1 MGNKS
6 IQKFFADQN
15 SVIDLSSLGNA
26 KGAKVSLSGP
36 DMNITTPRGS
46 VIIVNGALYSS
57 IKGNNLAVKFKDKTI
72 TGAKI
77 LGSVDLKDIQLERI
91 DSSLVDSAQVEKK
104 GNGKRRNKKEEEEL
118 KKQLDDAE
126 NAKKEADK
134 AKEEAEKAK
143 EAAEKA
149 LNEAFEVQN
158 SSKQIEEMLQ
168 NFLADNVAKDNLAQQ
183 SDASQQNT
191 QAKATQASKQND
203 AEKVLP
209 QPINKN
215 TSTGKS
221 NSSKNEENKLDAESV
236 KEPLKVTL
244 ALAAESNSGSKDDSI
259 TNFTKP
265 QFVGSTAPNAT
276 VIIKINGIAVGQ
288 AVADSLGNFTFTAP
302 ETLTDGTY
310 NLEAEAKTA
319 DGSGSA
325 KLVITIDSVTDKPT
339 FELSPESSVSG
350 HKGLTPTLTPSI
362 VGTAEENAKV
372 DIYVDNKLVA
382 SVDVDKDG
390 NWSYEFKDNELS
402 EGENSIKVV
411 AVDKAGNKN
420 ETTDSIITDTIA
432 PEKPTIELDDS
443 SDSGIKNDNITNST
457 LPTFIGVAEP
467 GSTVSI
473 YLGLKHLGEVIV
485 AKDGTWSY
493 TLTTPLKDGEY
504 NITATAT
511 DIAGHTSATAN
522 LPFTIDTRISYF
534 SAEIE
539 TTNDSGI
546 VGDNVTN
553 NTRPTF
559 TGKTEPNAIISVI
572 NSETGEEVIF
582 KANDKGEWTFNFTSD
597 SVEGIN
603 NLTFTVEDVAGN
615 KKDFSF
621 SYVIDTIAPVPPTVS
636 LEDYV
641 VLPNGII
648 LSGNDLPAL
657 VGTAEPKSTILLMRD
672 GKLYDSIE
680 VDSNGTWN
688 YQFSNKFLQGAYDI
702 EIISQDAA
710 GNKSSTVKYS
720 FTIQTEV
727 VPPKAELDAS
737 DDSGAKG
744 DWITNKHNALTLLG
758 TADRFATV
766 NILIDGK
773 TIGVTTA
780 DADGNWNFDISRNL
794 SDNVY
799 KITVESIDPLG
810 RTSSVDYQL
819 TIDSFTPI
827 PTVMLHDS
835 ADSGVKGDM
844 ITKINTPLFT
854 GMAEANAK
862 VSIYVDG
869 VLSGEAIAGD
879 DGVWNFQFTT
889 ALSDGSHDVTV
900 KVEDIAGNTASSSA
914 YNFQIVTQ
922 TQKPTIE
929 LVNDTGVDNTD
940 HIINEKNP
948 ALTGTAAPYSTVKL
962 YIDGALI
969 AEVRTNKDGR
979 WEYTLKADQGL
990 VDGDHRITASVE
1002 DIAGNIAHSDPF
1014 LISVDT
1020 AISIPIVSLSPDSDS
1035 GISDDNLTNIVKPTL
1050 HLKDIDPDIIS
1061 VQVWDAMSDT
1071 QIGVATQQPDGSWAY
1086 TFTSDLTEGLHQ
1098 VYVKV
1103 EDIAG
1108 NKANSAIFDFTID
1121 TTVSTPVISLL
1132 SKDDTGVTGDN
1143 LTNINKPGFAI
1154 SGVDADA
1161 HRVVVQVMHNGVSEE
1176 IELSHLNGSWLFI
1189 PGNTWAD
1196 GSYTLTVKVE
1206 DKAGN
1211 TNYSAPLT
1219 VVIDTQ
1225 IAIDGVELV
1234 NDSGVKGDNMTNDDR
1249 PHFRVTVP
1257 TDVNEVRLSIDGGN
1271 SWVQATPG
1279 VAGSWEYIW
1288 PTDLADGQY
1297 TLTVEATDKAGNTV
1311 TKTIDFA
1318 VDTTLSVP
1326 VIVLDSADDTGIQ
1339 GDNMTNS
1346 TQPTFALQHIDD
1358 DAVRVTVSVEH
1369 GGVTTTFDATKGTGG
1384 WTFTPPTSWAD
1395 GDYTLSVSVEDKAG
1409 NTSHSASLTV
1419 TVDTQIAINNIE
1431 LVNDS
1436 GIPDDNL
1443 TNNVR
1448 PHFQVTVPTDVNV
1461 VRLSI
1466 DGGKTWFNA
1475 TQSATPGVWDYIWPD
1490 DVADGGYT
1498 LTVEAT
1504 DEAGNK
1510 ATQTLD
1516 FTIDTTL
1523 SVPTLSLDSADD
1535 SGIAGDNITNVKTP
1549 GFTLNNIDTDV
1560 SRVIVEV
1567 MHNGIKQ
1574 EVPLVQTG
1582 GQWRFAPTSDWADGD
1597 YILTVKVEDRAGNV
1611 KQSAPLTVTVDT
1623 HIAIDRIELV
1633 NDSGIPG
1640 DNLTNEARPHFQVT
1654 VPADVNG
1661 VRLSIDGGK
1670 TWFDATQSATS
1681 GVWDYTW
1688 LTNVANGPHTLMV
1701 EASDKAGNKTTQKL
1715 DFTIDTI
1722 LSEPTITLDSADD
1735 SAAGDNITNVKM
1747 PGFTLGN
1754 IDADVTKVVVTVAH
1768 DGKNQ
1773 QIELI
1778 KNGGVW
1784 RFTPGAAWTDGD
1796 YTLTVKV
1803 EDKAGNTN
1811 YSAPLTV
1818 TIDTQTSIDRIEL
1831 LNDTGIVGDNL
1842 TNEARPQFH
1851 ITVPTD
1857 VNSVQLSL
1865 DGGINWVNA
1874 TLTSDGV
1881 WEYIWPTDLVENTY
1895 TLTVKATDVA
1905 GNTATET
1912 LNFIIDTTL
1921 STPTITLDSADDSGT
1936 ANDNKTNVK
1945 TPGFIIGGIDSDV
1958 TQVVVQVMRDGHSE
1972 EVELTQTNGQWRFVP
1987 GSAWTDGDYT
1997 LTVTVKDEAGN
2008 IRHSA
2013 PLTVTIDTQITI
2025 DHIEL
2030 VNDSGIPDDNL
2041 TNNVRPHFQVTVP
2054 TDVNVVRLSIDGG
2067 KTWFN
2072 ATQSATPGVW
2082 DYTWLADV
2090 GEGKHTLTVEAT
2102 DKAGNKTTQQLDFII
2117 DTLLSEPTIVLDNTD
2132 DSGTKGDHLTN
2143 VNKPTFLL
2151 GNIDADARYVTVEV
2165 QHGGTKEVLTATK
2178 DATGNWSVT
2187 PTGTWADGDYTLTVR
2202 VEDEAGNEK
2211 HSASLTVTVDTQ
2223 ITIDVIELVNDNG
2236 IPGDNMTNDAHPQFR
2251 VTVPGDVNEVS
2262 LSIDGGVT
2270 WVKATQSATPGV
2282 WNYTWPGTVPD
2293 GDYTLNV
2300 KATDNAGN
2308 TVTETLHFTIDTTL
2322 STPVIVLDSADDSGV
2337 HGDNMTNHTQ
2347 PTFALQHIDDDAVR
2361 VTVSVEHGGVT
2372 TTFDA
2377 TKDAGGWTFTPTGAW
2392 ADGDYTLSVSVE
2404 DKAGNTSHSA
2414 SLTVTVDTQIAIN
2427 NIELVNDSGI
2437 PDDNL
2442 TNNVRPHFQVTVPTD
2457 VNVVR
2462 LSIDG
2467 GKTWFN
2473 ATQSATPGVWDYIWP
2488 DDVADGGY
2496 TLTVEATDEA
2506 GNKATQTLDFTID
2519 TTLSVPTL
2527 SLDSADDSGIAGDN
2541 ITNVKTPGFTLNNI
2555 DTDVSRVIVEVM
2567 HNGIKQEVPLVQ
2579 TGGQWRFAPTS
2590 DWADGDY
2597 ILTVKVEDRAGNV
2610 KQSAPLTVTV
2620 DTHIAI
2626 DRIELVND
2634 SGIPGDNLT
2643 NEARPHFQVTV
2654 PADVN
2659 GVRLSIDG
2667 GKTWFDATQSATSG
2681 VWDYTWLTNVAN
2693 GPHTLM
2699 VEASDKAGNK
2709 TTQKLDFT
2717 IDTILSEPTITLD
2730 SADDSAA
2737 GDNITNVKMPGFTL
2751 GNIDADVTKVVVTVA
2766 HDGKNQQIELIKNGG
2781 VWRFTPG
2788 AAWTD
2793 GDYTLT
2799 VKVEDKAGNT
2809 NYSAPLTVT
2818 IDTQTSIDRI
2828 ELLNDTGIVGDNLT
2842 NEARPQFHI
2851 TVPTDVNSVQLSL
2864 DGGINWVNAT
2874 LTSDGVWEY
2883 IWPTDLVENTYT
2895 LTVKATDVAGNT
2907 ATETLNFIIDTTLS
2921 TPTIT
2926 LDSADDSGTANDN
2939 KTNVKTPGFIIG
2951 GIDSDVTQVVVQ
2963 VMRDGHSE
2971 EVELTQTN
2979 GQWRFVPGS
2988 AWTDGD
2994 YTLTVTVKDEAGNIR
3009 HSAPLT
3015 VTIDTQITIDH
3026 IELVNDSGIPDDNL
3040 TNNVRPHFQVTVPT
3054 DVNVVRLSIDGGKT
3068 WFNATQSAT
3077 PGVWDYTWLADVGEG
3092 KHTLTVEA
3100 TDKAGNKT
3108 TQQLDFIIDT
3118 LLSEPTIVLDNTD
3131 DSGTKGDN
3139 LTNVNKP
3146 TFLLGNIDA
3155 DARYVTVEV
3164 QHGGTKEVLTA
3175 TKGATGIWSVT
3186 PTGTWADGDYTL
3198 TVRVEDDAG
3207 NVKYSAPLTVTV
3219 DTQITIDV
3227 IELVNDNGIPGDN
3240 LTNDVRPH
3248 FRVTVPGD
3256 VNEVRLSIDG
3266 GNTWVR
3272 ATQGT
3277 AGIWDYTWPKDVTDG
3292 LHTLT
3297 VEATDKAGNKTT
3309 QTLDFTIDTRLSTP
3323 TIAMD
3328 SRDDTGAIG
3337 DHITSVKRPGFTIGN
3352 IDADAHSV
3360 ILRITQGG
3368 NSQEVTLTQVGGQW
3382 RFTPDADWADG
3393 SYTLTVEVTDN
3404 AGNVRQS
3411 TPLVV
3416 TVDTQTSITDITL
3429 VNDHGVPDDNLTNST
3444 RPQFEITVPADVNS
3458 VQLSI
3463 DGGANWVSAT
3473 QGIEGVWGYTW
3484 PTDMGDGKHT
3494 LTVMVTD
3501 RAGNT
3506 ATQTL
3511 EFFIDTRLSTPTIA
3525 LDSTDDTGTPGD
3537 DMTNRTRPTF
3547 ILQNIDSDVINVTV
3561 SVTHNGTT
3569 TSFTA
3574 TQGAGGWSF
3583 TPPAPWGDG
3592 DYTLTVTVEDRA
3604 GNTRPSTPLTVT
3616 VDTQIAIDRIEL
3628 VNDSGVPGDN
3638 VTKHVRP
3645 QFQISV
3651 PDDVEKVLLSIDG
3664 GTTWVTAIKSSTA
3677 GIWDYTWPTDMPEG
3691 QHTLTVEVTD
3701 GAGNKMTETLNF
3713 TIDITLLTPTIELA
3727 PDQDTGQNKNDNLTS
3742 VTQPVFVL
3750 GSIDKDVRHV
3760 ELSIEHNGTFKTV
3773 VLTESADG
3781 WRYRP
3786 DSALADGSYTFTVT
3800 VTDVAGNQQTSAP
3813 LKVTIDG
3820 TLTTPVIE
3828 LAAGEDSGTVG
3839 DRLTNHDRPVFDI
3852 HQVDS
3857 DVTRVMVK
3865 VTYNGKTHEEAAVF
3879 TNGQW
3884 RFTPSASWA
3893 DGSYQL
3899 AVVVEDLAGNVKE
3912 SAPFEVR
3919 IDTTTTI
3926 NNIVLLND
3934 TGVQND
3940 QLTNVAKPSFR
3951 IDVPGDVVQVRVTL
3965 DGGANWN
3972 VIRKNADGQWI
3983 FDSPNTLVDGTYTLR
3998 VEATDEAGN
4007 IANKD
4012 LVFNIDTN
4020 IQVPTIAL
4028 DAGQDTGANTA
4039 DNITNISRP
4048 TFTIGNVDPDVIKVV
4063 VTIDGHDYNA
4073 TKVGAGWQFTPGNA
4087 IPDGSYNITV
4097 TVEDKAGNTATSKPL
4112 PVVIDT
4118 TAEIESV
4125 TLVTDSGD
4133 SDVDNITKVDKPQFS
4148 IVTAD
4153 DITHVRVKIDNAANW
4168 IELTKG
4174 GDGRWIFN
4182 VGSALPDGQH
4192 TLLVDVTDIAGNVA
4206 QETLQFTID
4215 TTLREPTIVLDPTHD
4230 TGDDTN
4236 DNLTRIN
4243 KPVFIIGNVDND
4255 VSHIVVHIDGRDYT
4269 IENTGGNLTFTPD
4282 QPLSDGQHTISV
4294 TVTDIAGNTKTSAE
4308 LRIEIDTQVQIDSVT
4323 LTTDSGVNDHDNV
4336 TNATRPS
4343 FEIATP
4349 DDVTSVL
4356 VSFDGVNWTPIS
4368 KNAAGQWEFTA
4379 GSALPDG
4386 HYTLHVQATDRAGN
4400 TANSTLG
4407 FTVDTQIDGLSVVM
4421 LDDAGKDSTDG
4432 ITNITSPRFEISAR
4446 EPLQSVT
4453 VILNGKS
4460 STLTQ
4465 GAGNK
4470 WLFTPDTPLV
4480 DGTYKIEIVA
4490 EDIAGNKIS
4499 KEVSFTIDT
4508 IVSDPSIDLLDAD
4521 DTGESAVDNIT
4532 SVTTPRFVIGN
4543 VPADIDTVVIRINGV
4558 SYSVT
4563 ANGNNLWEFQ
4573 VPVALNDGVYEAVV
4587 VFRDIAGNT
4596 SETKLP
4602 FTIDTTT
4609 SVSVRMEPASDTG
4622 NSNSDNLTNKQN
4634 PKFEGTAEPNAKLVI
4649 TIVDDKSGREV
4660 LKQTITVG
4668 ADGNWSVTPNI
4679 LPDGMYTI
4687 NVVATDVAG
4696 NTAQTQERFTIDTV
4710 TIDPTI
4716 RLSDPS
4722 IDDQHEATSLRPE
4735 FKGFAEAFSTIMI
4748 QWDGKVVGSANA
4760 NANGEWSWTPPSVLA
4775 PGSYVVSIV
4784 AKDKA
4789 GNESSQVDFPVV
4801 IPVIDVTPPT
4811 IKLSEESDSGALG
4824 DFTTNNKTPTLIGST
4839 LPNTIVSIYVDGVKV
4854 GEATADTA
4862 GRYTFQLSEMK
4873 DGHYVVQVGIVNPR
4887 DNSELRST
4895 AVDVTIDTEV
4905 AELVWNIS
4913 GMHEGGYIN
4922 TVTPEIGGTS
4932 EPNSKITI
4940 FVNGVEKAIA
4950 YTTGAGHW
4958 GVVLPALGNDGNYE
4972 LTFKVEDVAGNI
4984 REFGPQNV
4992 ILDTVISPLTVVLR
5006 EADDSGK
5013 VGDWITNKSHVTIDG
5028 TAEAG
5033 STLTIRNPQGV
5044 VIATL
5049 VVGNDGRWS
5058 AELDLRE
5065 GSNAFVV
5072 VSEDKAGNSQQKEI
5086 LIEHDTQIE
5095 ISDISLSRD
5104 TNSGDKYDLITNNKS
5119 PVLVAMTDPGAT
5131 VQVYINGVLQ
5141 GTVEASSSGNISYT
5155 MPANSADGE
5164 YQVQFVATDTAGNRV
5179 ESAITTV
5186 TIDSQIAVFDIDEDS
5201 LPALSNNR
5209 ALSVSGVGEAG
5220 SQVSIFVDGKLV
5232 NVVMVEADG
5241 TWRAPILLQDDGTF
5255 NIHFSITDV
5264 AGNTEVSKDYSVDVD
5279 SSTDFP
5285 TLNLEDASNSGSL
5298 DDLIT
5303 NHNKPVL
5310 VGTAEAGATIHI
5322 YVDEKIVANVLVLED
5337 GTWSYQFDNALKD
5350 GEYSIRV
5357 VAEDPA
5363 GNTAESPRLLVTID
5377 TSTFIDNPAMVA
5389 GSDNGIFSNDSITSQ
5404 TRPTFSIFG
5413 EMNQSVQI
5421 FIDGVLVDTI
5431 TVTDRNQVY
5440 RPESPLGD
5448 GSHSIYYVIT
5458 DKAGNTAT
5466 SKTLNFTIDTFNTTP
5481 VAIDSIGGQT
5491 LAEMTGS
5498 DGKIYITDTTRNLL
5512 FSGSAEPN
5520 SKIEIIING
5529 LNVGEVWVNEKGHWQ
5544 MPVNPL
5550 YFTEGQLDITVKST
5564 DRAGNVNQEKYSIW
5578 VDTHIKVFTSELD
5591 DNKSSSKTE
5600 WWSNSDLITMRG
5612 TGEIGA
5618 TVSLIVAGVT
5628 LATAVVAATG
5638 RWELS
5643 TDKLP
5648 EGTYDISLVIEDSA
5662 GNRWEDVREIFIDRT
5677 PPNAPVVTYSDIVND
5692 LIIMQGTAEAKSQL
5706 IITDSEGNTYTLTV
5720 PDNGKWSM
5728 AIPYPSEGKFTI
5740 TSVDA
5745 IGNRS
5750 DDVPLDIMKEV
5761 PVISLSPDSDS
5772 GTVGDNITRD
5782 KQPTFI
5788 IGNLESDVVVVQVDI
5803 NGTVYNAEKNADGV
5817 WFFTPGTPLADG
5829 SYTISVIASDAAG
5842 NQKNSLPIT
5851 VTIDSTLTVP
5861 EIALAAGEDN
5871 GASDSDNVT
5880 NHTQPKFTLQHID
5893 ADVTGV
5899 TVNVTHNGV
5908 TDIYQATQGADGWTF
5923 TPPAAWNDGNY
5934 TLSVTVVD
5942 RAGNSQQ
5949 SASLAV
5955 TVDSTV
5961 TVTADSQHDD
5971 ASDDATATA
5980 VTPPES
5986 ETVNAES
5993 ATHLRTEPSAAE
6005 ESVVKVTAY
6014 SITLLNADSGD
6025 EIDRSISQTPS
6036 FEISV
6041 PENIVNVSI
6050 MFEGEE
6056 FTLPITNQK
6065 AIFEVPLSLEDG
6077 EYTMDVKFIDKDND
6091 FLIKEKTFSV
6101 DHSSADIVNAMNVRG
6116 KTEDDINDSPST
6128 SSVGHNNNGAIDVF
6142 AVNEVTL
6149 PVDNQEEHA

>member
-2117 DTLLSEPTIVLDNTD
+2117 DTLLSEPTIVLDSTD

-2427 NIELVNDSGI
+2427 N
-2437 PDDNL
+2437 
-2442 TNNVRPHFQVTVPTD
+2442 
-2457 VNVVR
+2457 
-2462 LSIDG
+2462 
-2467 GKTWFN
+2467 
-2473 ATQSATPGVWDYIWP
+2473 
-2488 DDVADGGY
+2488 
-2496 TLTVEATDEA
+2496 
-2506 GNKATQTLDFTID
+2506 
-2519 TTLSVPTL
+2519 
-2527 SLDSADDSGIAGDN
+2527 
-2541 ITNVKTPGFTLNNI
+2541 
-2555 DTDVSRVIVEVM
+2555 
-2567 HNGIKQEVPLVQ
+2567 
-2579 TGGQWRFAPTS
+2579 
-2590 DWADGDY
+2590 
-2597 ILTVKVEDRAGNV
+2597 
-2610 KQSAPLTVTV
+2610 
-2620 DTHIAI
+2620 
-2626 DRIELVND
+2626 
-2634 SGIPGDNLT
+2634 
-2643 NEARPHFQVTV
+2643 
-2654 PADVN
+2654 
-2659 GVRLSIDG
+2659 
-2667 GKTWFDATQSATSG
+2667 
-2681 VWDYTWLTNVAN
+2681 
-2693 GPHTLM
+2693 
-2699 VEASDKAGNK
+2699 
-2709 TTQKLDFT
+2709 
-2717 IDTILSEPTITLD
+2717 
-2730 SADDSAA
+2730 
-2737 GDNITNVKMPGFTL
+2737 
-2751 GNIDADVTKVVVTVA
+2751 
-2766 HDGKNQQIELIKNGG
+2766 
-2781 VWRFTPG
+2781 
-2788 AAWTD
+2788 
-2793 GDYTLT
+2793 
-2799 VKVEDKAGNT
+2799 
-2809 NYSAPLTVT
+2809 
-2818 IDTQTSIDRI
+2818 
-2828 ELLNDTGIVGDNLT
+2828 
-2842 NEARPQFHI
+2842 
-2851 TVPTDVNSVQLSL
+2851 
-2864 DGGINWVNAT
+2864 
-2874 LTSDGVWEY
+2874 
-2883 IWPTDLVENTYT
+2883 
-2895 LTVKATDVAGNT
+2895 
-2907 ATETLNFIIDTTLS
+2907 
-2921 TPTIT
+2921 
-2926 LDSADDSGTANDN
+2926 
-2939 KTNVKTPGFIIG
+2939 
-2951 GIDSDVTQVVVQ
+2951 
-2963 VMRDGHSE
+2963 
-2971 EVELTQTN
+2971 
-2979 GQWRFVPGS
+2979 
-2988 AWTDGD
+2988 
-2994 YTLTVTVKDEAGNIR
+2994 
-3009 HSAPLT
+3009 
-3015 VTIDTQITIDH
+3015 

-6065 AIFEVPLSLEDG
+6065 AIFEVPLSLDDG

>member
-36 DMNITTPRGS
+36 DMNITTPHGS

-539 TTNDSGI
+539 TTDDSGI

-597 SVEGIN
+597 SVEGVN

-621 SYVIDTIAPVPPTVS
+621 SYVIDTVAPVPPTVS
-636 LEDYV
+636 LEDFV

-1035 GISDDNLTNIVKPTL
+1035 GIADDNLTNIVKPTL

-1108 NKANSAIFDFTID
+1108 NKANSAVFDFTID

-1176 IELSHLNGSWLFI
+1176 IELSHLNGSWLFT

-1211 TNYSAPLT
+1211 TSYSAPLT

-1384 WTFTPPTSWAD
+1384 WSFTPTGAWAD

-1436 GIPDDNL
+1436 GIPNDNL

-1475 TQSATPGVWDYIWPD
+1475 TQSATPGAWDYIWPD

-1504 DEAGNK
+1504 DKAGNK
-1510 ATQTLD
+1510 TTQELD

-1881 WEYIWPTDLVENTY
+1881 WEYIWPTDLIENTY

-2013 PLTVTIDTQITI
+2013 PLTVTIDTQIAI

-2117 DTLLSEPTIVLDNTD
+2117 DTLLSEPTIVLDSTD
-2132 DSGTKGDHLTN
+2132 DSGTKGDNLTN

-2293 GDYTLNV
+2293 GDHTLNV

-2322 STPVIVLDSADDSGV
+2322 SVPVIVLNSADDTGV
-2337 HGDNMTNHTQ
+2337 QGDNMTNSTQ

-2377 TKDAGGWTFTPTGAW
+2377 TKGVGGWSFTPTGAW

-2442 TNNVRPHFQVTVPTD
+2442 TNNVRPHFQVKVPTD
-2457 VNVVR
+2457 VN
-2462 LSIDG
+2462 
-2467 GKTWFN
+2467 
-2473 ATQSATPGVWDYIWP
+2473 
-2488 DDVADGGY
+2488 
-2496 TLTVEATDEA
+2496 E
-2506 GNKATQTLDFTID
+2506 
-2519 TTLSVPTL
+2519 
-2527 SLDSADDSGIAGDN
+2527 
-2541 ITNVKTPGFTLNNI
+2541 
-2555 DTDVSRVIVEVM
+2555 
-2567 HNGIKQEVPLVQ
+2567 
-2579 TGGQWRFAPTS
+2579 
-2590 DWADGDY
+2590 
-2597 ILTVKVEDRAGNV
+2597 
-2610 KQSAPLTVTV
+2610 
-2620 DTHIAI
+2620 
-2626 DRIELVND
+2626 
-2634 SGIPGDNLT
+2634 
-2643 NEARPHFQVTV
+2643 
-2654 PADVN
+2654 
-2659 GVRLSIDG
+2659 
-2667 GKTWFDATQSATSG
+2667 
-2681 VWDYTWLTNVAN
+2681 
-2693 GPHTLM
+2693 
-2699 VEASDKAGNK
+2699 
-2709 TTQKLDFT
+2709 
-2717 IDTILSEPTITLD
+2717 
-2730 SADDSAA
+2730 
-2737 GDNITNVKMPGFTL
+2737 
-2751 GNIDADVTKVVVTVA
+2751 
-2766 HDGKNQQIELIKNGG
+2766 
-2781 VWRFTPG
+2781 
-2788 AAWTD
+2788 
-2793 GDYTLT
+2793 
-2799 VKVEDKAGNT
+2799 
-2809 NYSAPLTVT
+2809 
-2818 IDTQTSIDRI
+2818 
-2828 ELLNDTGIVGDNLT
+2828 
-2842 NEARPQFHI
+2842 
-2851 TVPTDVNSVQLSL
+2851 
-2864 DGGINWVNAT
+2864 
-2874 LTSDGVWEY
+2874 
-2883 IWPTDLVENTYT
+2883 
-2895 LTVKATDVAGNT
+2895 
-2907 ATETLNFIIDTTLS
+2907 
-2921 TPTIT
+2921 
-2926 LDSADDSGTANDN
+2926 
-2939 KTNVKTPGFIIG
+2939 
-2951 GIDSDVTQVVVQ
+2951 
-2963 VMRDGHSE
+2963 
-2971 EVELTQTN
+2971 
-2979 GQWRFVPGS
+2979 
-2988 AWTDGD
+2988 
-2994 YTLTVTVKDEAGNIR
+2994 
-3009 HSAPLT
+3009 
-3015 VTIDTQITIDH
+3015 
-3026 IELVNDSGIPDDNL
+3026 
-3040 TNNVRPHFQVTVPT
+3040 
-3054 DVNVVRLSIDGGKT
+3054 VRLSIDGGKT

-3100 TDKAGNKT
+3100 TDKAGNQT
-3108 TQQLDFIIDT
+3108 TQKLDFIIDT
-3118 LLSEPTIVLDNTD
+3118 MLSEPTIVLDSTD

-3139 LTNVNKP
+3139 LTNANKP
-3146 TFLLGNIDA
+3146 TFILGNIDA

-3164 QHGGTKEVLTA
+3164 QYGGTKEVLTA

-3323 TIAMD
+3323 TITMD

-3352 IDADAHSV
+3352 IDSDAQSV

-3411 TPLVV
+3411 TPLIV

-3463 DGGANWVSAT
+3463 DGGANWVSAA

-3616 VDTQIAIDRIEL
+3616 VDTQIAIDHIEL

-3713 TIDITLLTPTIELA
+3713 TIDITLMTPTIELA

-3852 HQVDS
+3852 RQVDS

-4308 LRIEIDTQVQIDSVT
+4308 LKIEIDTQVQIDSVT

-4532 SVTTPRFVIGN
+4532 SVTKPRFVIGN

-4558 SYSVT
+4558 SYPVT

-4824 DFTTNNKTPTLIGST
+4824 DFTTNNKTPTLVGNT
-4839 LPNTIVSIYVDGVKV
+4839 LPNAIVSIYVDGVKV

-4958 GVVLPALGNDGNYE
+4958 GVVLPALGNDGNYV

-5033 STLTIRNPQGV
+5033 STLTIRSPQGV

-5072 VSEDKAGNSQQKEI
+5072 VSEDKAGNSQQKDI

-5404 TRPTFSIFG
+5404 TRPTFSISG

-5466 SKTLNFTIDTFNTTP
+5466 SKTLNFTIDTLNTTP

-5529 LNVGEVWVNEKGHWQ
+5529 LNVGEVWVNDKGHWQ

-5578 VDTHIKVFTSELD
+5578 VDTHIQVFTSELD
-5591 DNKSSSKTE
+5591 DNKSSSKTD
-5600 WWSNSDLITMRG
+5600 WWSNSSTITMRG
-5612 TGEIGA
+5612 MGEIGA

-5628 LATAVVAATG
+5628 LATAVVAANG
-5638 RWELS
+5638 QWELS
-5643 TDKLP
+5643 TDQLP
-5648 EGTYDISLVIEDSA
+5648 EGKYDITLSIEDNA
-5662 GNRWEDVREIFIDRT
+5662 GNRKEEVHEIFIDRT

-5706 IITDSEGNTYTLTV
+5706 IITDSNGNTYTLTV

-5923 TPPAAWNDGNY
+5923 TPPAAWNDGTY

-5961 TVTADSQHDD
+5961 TVTADSQHND

-5993 ATHLRTEPSAAE
+5993 ATHLRTVPSVAE
-6005 ESVVKVTAY
+6005 ESVVKETAY

-6041 PENIVNVSI
+6041 PENIVNVSV

-6077 EYTMDVKFIDKDND
+6077 EYTMDVKFIDKDDD

-6101 DHSSADIVNAMNVRG
+6101 DHSSADIVNAMNARG

>member
-539 TTNDSGI
+539 TTDDSGI

-597 SVEGIN
+597 SVEGVN

-621 SYVIDTIAPVPPTVS
+621 SYVIDTVAPVPPTVS
-636 LEDYV
+636 LEDFV

-1035 GISDDNLTNIVKPTL
+1035 GIADDNLTNIVKPTL

-1108 NKANSAIFDFTID
+1108 NKANSAVFDFTID

-1176 IELSHLNGSWLFI
+1176 IELSHLNGSWLFT

-1211 TNYSAPLT
+1211 TSYSAPLT

-1384 WTFTPPTSWAD
+1384 WSFTPTGAWAD

-1436 GIPDDNL
+1436 GIPNDNL

-1448 PHFQVTVPTDVNV
+1448 PHFQVKVPTDVNV

-1475 TQSATPGVWDYIWPD
+1475 TQSATPGAWDYIWPD

-1504 DEAGNK
+1504 DKAGNK
-1510 ATQTLD
+1510 TTQELD

-1881 WEYIWPTDLVENTY
+1881 WEYIWPTDLIENTY

-2013 PLTVTIDTQITI
+2013 PLTVTIDTQI
-2025 DHIEL
+2025 
-2030 VNDSGIPDDNL
+2030 
-2041 TNNVRPHFQVTVP
+2041 
-2054 TDVNVVRLSIDGG
+2054 
-2067 KTWFN
+2067 
-2072 ATQSATPGVW
+2072 A
-2082 DYTWLADV
+2082 
-2090 GEGKHTLTVEAT
+2090 
-2102 DKAGNKTTQQLDFII
+2102 
-2117 DTLLSEPTIVLDNTD
+2117 
-2132 DSGTKGDHLTN
+2132 
-2143 VNKPTFLL
+2143 
-2151 GNIDADARYVTVEV
+2151 
-2165 QHGGTKEVLTATK
+2165 
-2178 DATGNWSVT
+2178 
-2187 PTGTWADGDYTLTVR
+2187 
-2202 VEDEAGNEK
+2202 
-2211 HSASLTVTVDTQ
+2211 
-2223 ITIDVIELVNDNG
+2223 
-2236 IPGDNMTNDAHPQFR
+2236 
-2251 VTVPGDVNEVS
+2251 
-2262 LSIDGGVT
+2262 
-2270 WVKATQSATPGV
+2270 
-2282 WNYTWPGTVPD
+2282 
-2293 GDYTLNV
+2293 
-2300 KATDNAGN
+2300 
-2308 TVTETLHFTIDTTL
+2308 
-2322 STPVIVLDSADDSGV
+2322 
-2337 HGDNMTNHTQ
+2337 
-2347 PTFALQHIDDDAVR
+2347 
-2361 VTVSVEHGGVT
+2361 
-2372 TTFDA
+2372 
-2377 TKDAGGWTFTPTGAW
+2377 
-2392 ADGDYTLSVSVE
+2392 
-2404 DKAGNTSHSA
+2404 
-2414 SLTVTVDTQIAIN
+2414 
-2427 NIELVNDSGI
+2427 
-2437 PDDNL
+2437 
-2442 TNNVRPHFQVTVPTD
+2442 
-2457 VNVVR
+2457 
-2462 LSIDG
+2462 
-2467 GKTWFN
+2467 
-2473 ATQSATPGVWDYIWP
+2473 
-2488 DDVADGGY
+2488 
-2496 TLTVEATDEA
+2496 
-2506 GNKATQTLDFTID
+2506 
-2519 TTLSVPTL
+2519 
-2527 SLDSADDSGIAGDN
+2527 
-2541 ITNVKTPGFTLNNI
+2541 
-2555 DTDVSRVIVEVM
+2555 
-2567 HNGIKQEVPLVQ
+2567 
-2579 TGGQWRFAPTS
+2579 
-2590 DWADGDY
+2590 
-2597 ILTVKVEDRAGNV
+2597 
-2610 KQSAPLTVTV
+2610 
-2620 DTHIAI
+2620 
-2626 DRIELVND
+2626 
-2634 SGIPGDNLT
+2634 
-2643 NEARPHFQVTV
+2643 
-2654 PADVN
+2654 
-2659 GVRLSIDG
+2659 
-2667 GKTWFDATQSATSG
+2667 
-2681 VWDYTWLTNVAN
+2681 
-2693 GPHTLM
+2693 
-2699 VEASDKAGNK
+2699 
-2709 TTQKLDFT
+2709 
-2717 IDTILSEPTITLD
+2717 
-2730 SADDSAA
+2730 
-2737 GDNITNVKMPGFTL
+2737 
-2751 GNIDADVTKVVVTVA
+2751 
-2766 HDGKNQQIELIKNGG
+2766 
-2781 VWRFTPG
+2781 
-2788 AAWTD
+2788 
-2793 GDYTLT
+2793 
-2799 VKVEDKAGNT
+2799 
-2809 NYSAPLTVT
+2809 
-2818 IDTQTSIDRI
+2818 
-2828 ELLNDTGIVGDNLT
+2828 
-2842 NEARPQFHI
+2842 
-2851 TVPTDVNSVQLSL
+2851 
-2864 DGGINWVNAT
+2864 
-2874 LTSDGVWEY
+2874 
-2883 IWPTDLVENTYT
+2883 
-2895 LTVKATDVAGNT
+2895 
-2907 ATETLNFIIDTTLS
+2907 
-2921 TPTIT
+2921 
-2926 LDSADDSGTANDN
+2926 
-2939 KTNVKTPGFIIG
+2939 
-2951 GIDSDVTQVVVQ
+2951 
-2963 VMRDGHSE
+2963 
-2971 EVELTQTN
+2971 
-2979 GQWRFVPGS
+2979 
-2988 AWTDGD
+2988 
-2994 YTLTVTVKDEAGNIR
+2994 
-3009 HSAPLT
+3009 
-3015 VTIDTQITIDH
+3015 IDH

-3164 QHGGTKEVLTA
+3164 QHGGTKEVLTATKDATGNWSVTPTGTWADGDYTLTVRVEDEAGNEKHSASLTVTVDTQITIDAIELVNDNGIPGDNMTNDAHPQFRVTVPGDVNEVSLSIDGGVTWVKATQSATPGVWNYTWPGTVPDGDYTLNVKATDNAGNTVTETLHFTIDTTLSVPVIVLNSADDTGIQGDNMTNSTQPTFALQHIDDDAVRVTVSVEHGGVTTTFDATKGTGGWSFTPTGAWADGDYTLSVSVEDKAGNTSHSASLTVTVDTQIAINNIELVNDSGIPDDNLTNNVRPHFQVKVPTDVNEVRLSIDGGKTWFNATQSATPGVWDYTWLADVGEGKHTLTVEATDKAGNQTTQKLDFIIDTMLSEPTIVLDSTDDSGTKGDNLTNANKPTFILGNIDADARYVTVEVQYGGTKEVLTA

-3323 TIAMD
+3323 TITMD

-3352 IDADAHSV
+3352 IDSDAQSV

-3411 TPLVV
+3411 TPLIV

-3463 DGGANWVSAT
+3463 DGGANWVSAA

-3616 VDTQIAIDRIEL
+3616 VDTQIAIDHIEL

-3713 TIDITLLTPTIELA
+3713 TIDITLMTPTIELA

-3852 HQVDS
+3852 RQVDS

-4269 IENTGGNLTFTPD
+4269 IEKTGGNLTFTPD

-4308 LRIEIDTQVQIDSVT
+4308 LKIEIDTQVQIDSVT

-4532 SVTTPRFVIGN
+4532 SVTKPRFVIGN

-4558 SYSVT
+4558 SYPVT

-4824 DFTTNNKTPTLIGST
+4824 DFTTNNKTPTLVGNT
-4839 LPNTIVSIYVDGVKV
+4839 LPNAIVSIYVDGVKV

-4958 GVVLPALGNDGNYE
+4958 GVVLPALGNDGNYV

-5033 STLTIRNPQGV
+5033 STLTIRSPQGV

-5072 VSEDKAGNSQQKEI
+5072 VSEDKAGNSQQKDI

-5404 TRPTFSIFG
+5404 TRPTFSISG

-5578 VDTHIKVFTSELD
+5578 VDTHIQVFTSELD
-5591 DNKSSSKTE
+5591 DNKSSSKTD
-5600 WWSNSDLITMRG
+5600 WWSNSSTITMRG
-5612 TGEIGA
+5612 MGEIGA

-5628 LATAVVAATG
+5628 LATAVVAANG
-5638 RWELS
+5638 QWELS
-5643 TDKLP
+5643 TDQLP
-5648 EGTYDISLVIEDSA
+5648 EGKYDITLSIEDNA
-5662 GNRWEDVREIFIDRT
+5662 GNRKEEVHEIFIDRT

-5706 IITDSEGNTYTLTV
+5706 IITDSNGNTYTLTV

-5750 DDVPLDIMKEV
+5750 DDVSLDIMKEV

-5871 GASDSDNVT
+5871 GVSDSDNVT

-5908 TDIYQATQGADGWTF
+5908 TDTYQATQGADGWTF
-5923 TPPAAWNDGNY
+5923 TPPAAWNDGTY

-5993 ATHLRTEPSAAE
+5993 ATHLRTVPSAAE
-6005 ESVVKVTAY
+6005 ESVVKETAY

-6101 DHSSADIVNAMNVRG
+6101 DHSSADIVNAMNARG

>member
-26 KGAKVSLSGP
+26 KGATVSLSGP
-36 DMNITTPRGS
+36 DMNITTPHGS

-420 ETTDSIITDTIA
+420 ETMDSIITDTIA

-539 TTNDSGI
+539 TTDDSGI

-597 SVEGIN
+597 SVEGVN

-621 SYVIDTIAPVPPTVS
+621 SYVIDTVAPVPPTVS
-636 LEDYV
+636 LEDFV

-1035 GISDDNLTNIVKPTL
+1035 GIADDNLTNIVKPTL

-1108 NKANSAIFDFTID
+1108 NKANSAVFDFTID

-1384 WTFTPPTSWAD
+1384 WSFTPTGAWAD

-1436 GIPDDNL
+1436 GIPNDNL

-1475 TQSATPGVWDYIWPD
+1475 TQSATPGAWDYIWPD

-1504 DEAGNK
+1504 DKAGNK
-1510 ATQTLD
+1510 TTQELD

-2117 DTLLSEPTIVLDNTD
+2117 DTLLSEPTIVLDSTD
-2132 DSGTKGDHLTN
+2132 DSGTKGDNLTN

-2322 STPVIVLDSADDSGV
+2322 SVPVIVLNSADDTGV
-2337 HGDNMTNHTQ
+2337 QGDNMTNSTQ

-2377 TKDAGGWTFTPTGAW
+2377 TKGVGGWSFTPTGAW

-2442 TNNVRPHFQVTVPTD
+2442 TNNVRPHFQVKVPTD
-2457 VNVVR
+2457 VN
-2462 LSIDG
+2462 
-2467 GKTWFN
+2467 
-2473 ATQSATPGVWDYIWP
+2473 
-2488 DDVADGGY
+2488 
-2496 TLTVEATDEA
+2496 E
-2506 GNKATQTLDFTID
+2506 
-2519 TTLSVPTL
+2519 
-2527 SLDSADDSGIAGDN
+2527 
-2541 ITNVKTPGFTLNNI
+2541 
-2555 DTDVSRVIVEVM
+2555 
-2567 HNGIKQEVPLVQ
+2567 
-2579 TGGQWRFAPTS
+2579 
-2590 DWADGDY
+2590 
-2597 ILTVKVEDRAGNV
+2597 
-2610 KQSAPLTVTV
+2610 
-2620 DTHIAI
+2620 
-2626 DRIELVND
+2626 
-2634 SGIPGDNLT
+2634 
-2643 NEARPHFQVTV
+2643 
-2654 PADVN
+2654 
-2659 GVRLSIDG
+2659 
-2667 GKTWFDATQSATSG
+2667 
-2681 VWDYTWLTNVAN
+2681 
-2693 GPHTLM
+2693 
-2699 VEASDKAGNK
+2699 
-2709 TTQKLDFT
+2709 
-2717 IDTILSEPTITLD
+2717 
-2730 SADDSAA
+2730 
-2737 GDNITNVKMPGFTL
+2737 
-2751 GNIDADVTKVVVTVA
+2751 
-2766 HDGKNQQIELIKNGG
+2766 
-2781 VWRFTPG
+2781 
-2788 AAWTD
+2788 
-2793 GDYTLT
+2793 
-2799 VKVEDKAGNT
+2799 
-2809 NYSAPLTVT
+2809 
-2818 IDTQTSIDRI
+2818 
-2828 ELLNDTGIVGDNLT
+2828 
-2842 NEARPQFHI
+2842 
-2851 TVPTDVNSVQLSL
+2851 
-2864 DGGINWVNAT
+2864 
-2874 LTSDGVWEY
+2874 
-2883 IWPTDLVENTYT
+2883 
-2895 LTVKATDVAGNT
+2895 
-2907 ATETLNFIIDTTLS
+2907 
-2921 TPTIT
+2921 
-2926 LDSADDSGTANDN
+2926 
-2939 KTNVKTPGFIIG
+2939 
-2951 GIDSDVTQVVVQ
+2951 
-2963 VMRDGHSE
+2963 
-2971 EVELTQTN
+2971 
-2979 GQWRFVPGS
+2979 
-2988 AWTDGD
+2988 
-2994 YTLTVTVKDEAGNIR
+2994 
-3009 HSAPLT
+3009 
-3015 VTIDTQITIDH
+3015 
-3026 IELVNDSGIPDDNL
+3026 
-3040 TNNVRPHFQVTVPT
+3040 
-3054 DVNVVRLSIDGGKT
+3054 VRLSIDGGKT

-3100 TDKAGNKT
+3100 TDKAGNQT
-3108 TQQLDFIIDT
+3108 TQKLDFIIDT
-3118 LLSEPTIVLDNTD
+3118 MLSEPTIVLDSTD

-3139 LTNVNKP
+3139 LTNANKP
-3146 TFLLGNIDA
+3146 TFILGNIDA

-3164 QHGGTKEVLTA
+3164 QYGGTKEVLTA

-3323 TIAMD
+3323 TITMD

-3352 IDADAHSV
+3352 IDSDAQSV

-3411 TPLVV
+3411 TPLIV

-3463 DGGANWVSAT
+3463 DGGANWVSAA

-3616 VDTQIAIDRIEL
+3616 VDTQIAIDHIEL

-3713 TIDITLLTPTIELA
+3713 TIDITLMTPTIELA

-3852 HQVDS
+3852 RQVDS

-4308 LRIEIDTQVQIDSVT
+4308 LKIEIDTQVQIDSVT

-4532 SVTTPRFVIGN
+4532 SVTKPRFVIGN

-4558 SYSVT
+4558 SYPVT

-4895 AVDVTIDTEV
+4895 AVDLTIDTEV

-5303 NHNKPVL
+5303 SHNKPVL

-5377 TSTFIDNPAMVA
+5377 TSTFIDNPVMMA

-5404 TRPTFSIFG
+5404 TRPAFSIYG

-5466 SKTLNFTIDTFNTTP
+5466 SKTLNFTIDTLNTTP

-5529 LNVGEVWVNEKGHWQ
+5529 LNVGEVWVNDKGHWQ

-5578 VDTHIKVFTSELD
+5578 VDTHIQVFTSELD
-5591 DNKSSSKTE
+5591 DNKSSSKTD
-5600 WWSNSDLITMRG
+5600 WWSNSSTITMRG
-5612 TGEIGA
+5612 MGEIGA

-5628 LATAVVAATG
+5628 LATAVVAANG
-5638 RWELS
+5638 QWELS
-5643 TDKLP
+5643 TDQLP
-5648 EGTYDISLVIEDSA
+5648 EGKYDITLSIEDNA
-5662 GNRWEDVREIFIDRT
+5662 GNRKEEVHEIFIDRT

-5706 IITDSEGNTYTLTV
+5706 IITDSNGNTYTLTV

-5923 TPPAAWNDGNY
+5923 TPPAAWNDGTY

-5961 TVTADSQHDD
+5961 TVTADSQHND

-5993 ATHLRTEPSAAE
+5993 ATHLRTVPSVAE
-6005 ESVVKVTAY
+6005 ESVVKETAY

-6041 PENIVNVSI
+6041 PENIVNVSV

-6077 EYTMDVKFIDKDND
+6077 EYTMDVKFIDKDDD

-6101 DHSSADIVNAMNVRG
+6101 DHSSADIVNAMNARG
-6116 KTEDDINDSPST
+6116 KAEDDINDSPST

>member
-1161 HRVVVQVMHNGVSEE
+1161 YRVVVQVMHNGVSEE

-1189 PGNTWAD
+1189 PGNTWTD

-1419 TVDTQIAINNIE
+1419 TVDTQIAINN
-1431 LVNDS
+1431 
-1436 GIPDDNL
+1436 
-1443 TNNVR
+1443 
-1448 PHFQVTVPTDVNV
+1448 
-1461 VRLSI
+1461 
-1466 DGGKTWFNA
+1466 
-1475 TQSATPGVWDYIWPD
+1475 
-1490 DVADGGYT
+1490 
-1498 LTVEAT
+1498 
-1504 DEAGNK
+1504 
-1510 ATQTLD
+1510 
-1516 FTIDTTL
+1516 
-1523 SVPTLSLDSADD
+1523 
-1535 SGIAGDNITNVKTP
+1535 
-1549 GFTLNNIDTDV
+1549 
-1560 SRVIVEV
+1560 
-1567 MHNGIKQ
+1567 
-1574 EVPLVQTG
+1574 
-1582 GQWRFAPTSDWADGD
+1582 
-1597 YILTVKVEDRAGNV
+1597 
-1611 KQSAPLTVTVDT
+1611 
-1623 HIAIDRIELV
+1623 
-1633 NDSGIPG
+1633 
-1640 DNLTNEARPHFQVT
+1640 
-1654 VPADVNG
+1654 
-1661 VRLSIDGGK
+1661 
-1670 TWFDATQSATS
+1670 
-1681 GVWDYTW
+1681 
-1688 LTNVANGPHTLMV
+1688 
-1701 EASDKAGNKTTQKL
+1701 
-1715 DFTIDTI
+1715 
-1722 LSEPTITLDSADD
+1722 
-1735 SAAGDNITNVKM
+1735 
-1747 PGFTLGN
+1747 
-1754 IDADVTKVVVTVAH
+1754 
-1768 DGKNQ
+1768 
-1773 QIELI
+1773 
-1778 KNGGVW
+1778 
-1784 RFTPGAAWTDGD
+1784 
-1796 YTLTVKV
+1796 
-1803 EDKAGNTN
+1803 
-1811 YSAPLTV
+1811 
-1818 TIDTQTSIDRIEL
+1818 
-1831 LNDTGIVGDNL
+1831 
-1842 TNEARPQFH
+1842 
-1851 ITVPTD
+1851 
-1857 VNSVQLSL
+1857 
-1865 DGGINWVNA
+1865 
-1874 TLTSDGV
+1874 
-1881 WEYIWPTDLVENTY
+1881 
-1895 TLTVKATDVA
+1895 
-1905 GNTATET
+1905 
-1912 LNFIIDTTL
+1912 
-1921 STPTITLDSADDSGT
+1921 
-1936 ANDNKTNVK
+1936 
-1945 TPGFIIGGIDSDV
+1945 
-1958 TQVVVQVMRDGHSE
+1958 
-1972 EVELTQTNGQWRFVP
+1972 
-1987 GSAWTDGDYT
+1987 
-1997 LTVTVKDEAGN
+1997 
-2008 IRHSA
+2008 
-2013 PLTVTIDTQITI
+2013 
-2025 DHIEL
+2025 
-2030 VNDSGIPDDNL
+2030 
-2041 TNNVRPHFQVTVP
+2041 
-2054 TDVNVVRLSIDGG
+2054 
-2067 KTWFN
+2067 
-2072 ATQSATPGVW
+2072 
-2082 DYTWLADV
+2082 
-2090 GEGKHTLTVEAT
+2090 
-2102 DKAGNKTTQQLDFII
+2102 
-2117 DTLLSEPTIVLDNTD
+2117 
-2132 DSGTKGDHLTN
+2132 
-2143 VNKPTFLL
+2143 
-2151 GNIDADARYVTVEV
+2151 
-2165 QHGGTKEVLTATK
+2165 
-2178 DATGNWSVT
+2178 
-2187 PTGTWADGDYTLTVR
+2187 
-2202 VEDEAGNEK
+2202 
-2211 HSASLTVTVDTQ
+2211 
-2223 ITIDVIELVNDNG
+2223 
-2236 IPGDNMTNDAHPQFR
+2236 
-2251 VTVPGDVNEVS
+2251 
-2262 LSIDGGVT
+2262 
-2270 WVKATQSATPGV
+2270 
-2282 WNYTWPGTVPD
+2282 
-2293 GDYTLNV
+2293 
-2300 KATDNAGN
+2300 
-2308 TVTETLHFTIDTTL
+2308 
-2322 STPVIVLDSADDSGV
+2322 
-2337 HGDNMTNHTQ
+2337 
-2347 PTFALQHIDDDAVR
+2347 
-2361 VTVSVEHGGVT
+2361 
-2372 TTFDA
+2372 
-2377 TKDAGGWTFTPTGAW
+2377 
-2392 ADGDYTLSVSVE
+2392 
-2404 DKAGNTSHSA
+2404 
-2414 SLTVTVDTQIAIN
+2414 
-2427 NIELVNDSGI
+2427 
-2437 PDDNL
+2437 
-2442 TNNVRPHFQVTVPTD
+2442 
-2457 VNVVR
+2457 
-2462 LSIDG
+2462 
-2467 GKTWFN
+2467 
-2473 ATQSATPGVWDYIWP
+2473 
-2488 DDVADGGY
+2488 
-2496 TLTVEATDEA
+2496 
-2506 GNKATQTLDFTID
+2506 
-2519 TTLSVPTL
+2519 
-2527 SLDSADDSGIAGDN
+2527 
-2541 ITNVKTPGFTLNNI
+2541 
-2555 DTDVSRVIVEVM
+2555 
-2567 HNGIKQEVPLVQ
+2567 
-2579 TGGQWRFAPTS
+2579 
-2590 DWADGDY
+2590 
-2597 ILTVKVEDRAGNV
+2597 
-2610 KQSAPLTVTV
+2610 
-2620 DTHIAI
+2620 
-2626 DRIELVND
+2626 
-2634 SGIPGDNLT
+2634 
-2643 NEARPHFQVTV
+2643 
-2654 PADVN
+2654 
-2659 GVRLSIDG
+2659 
-2667 GKTWFDATQSATSG
+2667 
-2681 VWDYTWLTNVAN
+2681 
-2693 GPHTLM
+2693 
-2699 VEASDKAGNK
+2699 
-2709 TTQKLDFT
+2709 
-2717 IDTILSEPTITLD
+2717 
-2730 SADDSAA
+2730 
-2737 GDNITNVKMPGFTL
+2737 
-2751 GNIDADVTKVVVTVA
+2751 
-2766 HDGKNQQIELIKNGG
+2766 
-2781 VWRFTPG
+2781 
-2788 AAWTD
+2788 
-2793 GDYTLT
+2793 
-2799 VKVEDKAGNT
+2799 
-2809 NYSAPLTVT
+2809 
-2818 IDTQTSIDRI
+2818 
-2828 ELLNDTGIVGDNLT
+2828 
-2842 NEARPQFHI
+2842 
-2851 TVPTDVNSVQLSL
+2851 
-2864 DGGINWVNAT
+2864 
-2874 LTSDGVWEY
+2874 
-2883 IWPTDLVENTYT
+2883 
-2895 LTVKATDVAGNT
+2895 
-2907 ATETLNFIIDTTLS
+2907 
-2921 TPTIT
+2921 
-2926 LDSADDSGTANDN
+2926 
-2939 KTNVKTPGFIIG
+2939 
-2951 GIDSDVTQVVVQ
+2951 
-2963 VMRDGHSE
+2963 
-2971 EVELTQTN
+2971 
-2979 GQWRFVPGS
+2979 
-2988 AWTDGD
+2988 
-2994 YTLTVTVKDEAGNIR
+2994 
-3009 HSAPLT
+3009 
-3015 VTIDTQITIDH
+3015 

-4558 SYSVT
+4558 SYPVT

-5491 LAEMTGS
+5491 LAEVTGS

>member
-420 ETTDSIITDTIA
+420 ETTDSIITDTIP

-1061 VQVWDAMSDT
+1061 VQVWDAASDT

-1108 NKANSAIFDFTID
+1108 NKANSAVFDFTID

-1346 TQPTFALQHIDD
+1346 SQPTFALQHIDD

-1384 WTFTPPTSWAD
+1384 WSFTPTGAWAD

-1436 GIPDDNL
+1436 GIPNDNL

-1475 TQSATPGVWDYIWPD
+1475 TQSATPGAWDYIWPD

-1504 DEAGNK
+1504 DKAGNK
-1510 ATQTLD
+1510 TTQELD

-2013 PLTVTIDTQITI
+2013 PLTVTIDTQIAI

-2041 TNNVRPHFQVTVP
+2041 TNEARPHFQVTVP

-2117 DTLLSEPTIVLDNTD
+2117 DTMLSEPTIVLDNTD
-2132 DSGTKGDHLTN
+2132 DSGTKGDNLTN

-2223 ITIDVIELVNDNG
+2223 ITIDAIELVNDNG

-2322 STPVIVLDSADDSGV
+2322 SVPVIVLNSADDTGV
-2337 HGDNMTNHTQ
+2337 QGDNMTNSSQ

-2377 TKDAGGWTFTPTGAW
+2377 TKGVGGWSFTPTGAW

-2442 TNNVRPHFQVTVPTD
+2442 TNNVRPHFQVKVPTD
-2457 VNVVR
+2457 VN
-2462 LSIDG
+2462 
-2467 GKTWFN
+2467 
-2473 ATQSATPGVWDYIWP
+2473 
-2488 DDVADGGY
+2488 
-2496 TLTVEATDEA
+2496 E
-2506 GNKATQTLDFTID
+2506 
-2519 TTLSVPTL
+2519 
-2527 SLDSADDSGIAGDN
+2527 
-2541 ITNVKTPGFTLNNI
+2541 
-2555 DTDVSRVIVEVM
+2555 
-2567 HNGIKQEVPLVQ
+2567 
-2579 TGGQWRFAPTS
+2579 
-2590 DWADGDY
+2590 
-2597 ILTVKVEDRAGNV
+2597 
-2610 KQSAPLTVTV
+2610 
-2620 DTHIAI
+2620 
-2626 DRIELVND
+2626 
-2634 SGIPGDNLT
+2634 
-2643 NEARPHFQVTV
+2643 
-2654 PADVN
+2654 
-2659 GVRLSIDG
+2659 
-2667 GKTWFDATQSATSG
+2667 
-2681 VWDYTWLTNVAN
+2681 
-2693 GPHTLM
+2693 
-2699 VEASDKAGNK
+2699 
-2709 TTQKLDFT
+2709 
-2717 IDTILSEPTITLD
+2717 
-2730 SADDSAA
+2730 
-2737 GDNITNVKMPGFTL
+2737 
-2751 GNIDADVTKVVVTVA
+2751 
-2766 HDGKNQQIELIKNGG
+2766 
-2781 VWRFTPG
+2781 
-2788 AAWTD
+2788 
-2793 GDYTLT
+2793 
-2799 VKVEDKAGNT
+2799 
-2809 NYSAPLTVT
+2809 
-2818 IDTQTSIDRI
+2818 
-2828 ELLNDTGIVGDNLT
+2828 
-2842 NEARPQFHI
+2842 
-2851 TVPTDVNSVQLSL
+2851 
-2864 DGGINWVNAT
+2864 
-2874 LTSDGVWEY
+2874 
-2883 IWPTDLVENTYT
+2883 
-2895 LTVKATDVAGNT
+2895 
-2907 ATETLNFIIDTTLS
+2907 
-2921 TPTIT
+2921 
-2926 LDSADDSGTANDN
+2926 
-2939 KTNVKTPGFIIG
+2939 
-2951 GIDSDVTQVVVQ
+2951 
-2963 VMRDGHSE
+2963 
-2971 EVELTQTN
+2971 
-2979 GQWRFVPGS
+2979 
-2988 AWTDGD
+2988 
-2994 YTLTVTVKDEAGNIR
+2994 
-3009 HSAPLT
+3009 
-3015 VTIDTQITIDH
+3015 
-3026 IELVNDSGIPDDNL
+3026 
-3040 TNNVRPHFQVTVPT
+3040 
-3054 DVNVVRLSIDGGKT
+3054 VRLSIDGGKT

-3100 TDKAGNKT
+3100 TDKAGNQT
-3108 TQQLDFIIDT
+3108 TQKLDFIIDT
-3118 LLSEPTIVLDNTD
+3118 MLSEPTIVLDSTD

-3139 LTNVNKP
+3139 LTNANKP
-3146 TFLLGNIDA
+3146 TFILGNIDA

-3164 QHGGTKEVLTA
+3164 QYGGTKEVLTA

-3186 PTGTWADGDYTL
+3186 PTGTWADGDYML

-3323 TIAMD
+3323 TITMD

-3352 IDADAHSV
+3352 IDSDAQSV

-3411 TPLVV
+3411 TPLIV

-3463 DGGANWVSAT
+3463 DGGANWVSAA

-3616 VDTQIAIDRIEL
+3616 VDTQIAIDHIEL

-3713 TIDITLLTPTIELA
+3713 TIDITLMTPTIELA

-4308 LRIEIDTQVQIDSVT
+4308 LKIEIDTQVQIDSVT

-4465 GAGNK
+4465 GADNK

-4532 SVTTPRFVIGN
+4532 SVTKPRFVIGN

-4558 SYSVT
+4558 SYPVT

-4895 AVDVTIDTEV
+4895 AVDLTIDTEV

-5303 NHNKPVL
+5303 SHNKPVL

-5377 TSTFIDNPAMVA
+5377 TSTFIDNPVMMA

-5404 TRPTFSIFG
+5404 TRPAFSIYG

-5466 SKTLNFTIDTFNTTP
+5466 SKTLNFTIDTLNTTP

-5578 VDTHIKVFTSELD
+5578 VDTHIQVFTSELD
-5591 DNKSSSKTE
+5591 DNKSSSKTD
-5600 WWSNSDLITMRG
+5600 WWSNSSTITMRG
-5612 TGEIGA
+5612 MGEIGA

-5628 LATAVVAATG
+5628 LATAVVAANG
-5638 RWELS
+5638 QWELS
-5643 TDKLP
+5643 TDQLP
-5648 EGTYDISLVIEDSA
+5648 EGKYDITLSIEDNA
-5662 GNRWEDVREIFIDRT
+5662 GNRKEEVHEIFIDRT

-5706 IITDSEGNTYTLTV
+5706 IITDSNGNTYTLTV

-5750 DDVPLDIMKEV
+5750 DDVSLDIMKEV

-5871 GASDSDNVT
+5871 GVSDSDNVT

-5908 TDIYQATQGADGWTF
+5908 TDTYQATQGADGWTF
-5923 TPPAAWNDGNY
+5923 TPPAAWNDGTY

-5971 ASDDATATA
+5971 ASDDATPTA
-5980 VTPPES
+5980 VTPLES

-5993 ATHLRTEPSAAE
+5993 DTHLRTVPSAAE
-6005 ESVVKVTAY
+6005 ESVVKETAY

-6041 PENIVNVSI
+6041 PENIVNVSV

-6101 DHSSADIVNAMNVRG
+6101 DHSSADIVNAMNARG
-6116 KTEDDINDSPST
+6116 KAEDDINDSPST

>member
-36 DMNITTPRGS
+36 DMNITTPHGS

-118 KKQLDDAE
+118 KKQLDEAE

-443 SDSGIKNDNITNST
+443 SDSGIKNDSITNST

-539 TTNDSGI
+539 TTDDSGI

-621 SYVIDTIAPVPPTVS
+621 SYVIDTVAPVPPTIS

-1061 VQVWDAMSDT
+1061 VQVWDAASDT

-1108 NKANSAIFDFTID
+1108 NKANSAVFDFTID

-1176 IELSHLNGSWLFI
+1176 IELSHLNGSWLFT

-1326 VIVLDSADDTGIQ
+1326 VIVLNSADDTGVQ

-1369 GGVTTTFDATKGTGG
+1369 GGVTTTFDATKGVGG
-1384 WTFTPPTSWAD
+1384 WSFTPTGAWAD

-1419 TVDTQIAINNIE
+1419 TVDTQIAINSIE

-1436 GIPDDNL
+1436 GIPNDNL

-1475 TQSATPGVWDYIWPD
+1475 TQNATPGGWDYIWPD

-1510 ATQTLD
+1510 TTQTLD

-1670 TWFDATQSATS
+1670 TWFDATQSATP

-1715 DFTIDTI
+1715 DFIIDTM

-1874 TLTSDGV
+1874 TLTPDGV

-2013 PLTVTIDTQITI
+2013 PLTVTIDTQIAI

-2041 TNNVRPHFQVTVP
+2041 TN
-2054 TDVNVVRLSIDGG
+2054 
-2067 KTWFN
+2067 
-2072 ATQSATPGVW
+2072 
-2082 DYTWLADV
+2082 
-2090 GEGKHTLTVEAT
+2090 EA
-2102 DKAGNKTTQQLDFII
+2102 
-2117 DTLLSEPTIVLDNTD
+2117 
-2132 DSGTKGDHLTN
+2132 
-2143 VNKPTFLL
+2143 
-2151 GNIDADARYVTVEV
+2151 
-2165 QHGGTKEVLTATK
+2165 
-2178 DATGNWSVT
+2178 
-2187 PTGTWADGDYTLTVR
+2187 
-2202 VEDEAGNEK
+2202 
-2211 HSASLTVTVDTQ
+2211 
-2223 ITIDVIELVNDNG
+2223 
-2236 IPGDNMTNDAHPQFR
+2236 
-2251 VTVPGDVNEVS
+2251 
-2262 LSIDGGVT
+2262 
-2270 WVKATQSATPGV
+2270 
-2282 WNYTWPGTVPD
+2282 
-2293 GDYTLNV
+2293 
-2300 KATDNAGN
+2300 
-2308 TVTETLHFTIDTTL
+2308 
-2322 STPVIVLDSADDSGV
+2322 
-2337 HGDNMTNHTQ
+2337 
-2347 PTFALQHIDDDAVR
+2347 
-2361 VTVSVEHGGVT
+2361 
-2372 TTFDA
+2372 
-2377 TKDAGGWTFTPTGAW
+2377 
-2392 ADGDYTLSVSVE
+2392 
-2404 DKAGNTSHSA
+2404 
-2414 SLTVTVDTQIAIN
+2414 
-2427 NIELVNDSGI
+2427 
-2437 PDDNL
+2437 
-2442 TNNVRPHFQVTVPTD
+2442 
-2457 VNVVR
+2457 
-2462 LSIDG
+2462 
-2467 GKTWFN
+2467 
-2473 ATQSATPGVWDYIWP
+2473 
-2488 DDVADGGY
+2488 
-2496 TLTVEATDEA
+2496 
-2506 GNKATQTLDFTID
+2506 
-2519 TTLSVPTL
+2519 
-2527 SLDSADDSGIAGDN
+2527 
-2541 ITNVKTPGFTLNNI
+2541 
-2555 DTDVSRVIVEVM
+2555 
-2567 HNGIKQEVPLVQ
+2567 
-2579 TGGQWRFAPTS
+2579 
-2590 DWADGDY
+2590 
-2597 ILTVKVEDRAGNV
+2597 
-2610 KQSAPLTVTV
+2610 
-2620 DTHIAI
+2620 
-2626 DRIELVND
+2626 
-2634 SGIPGDNLT
+2634 
-2643 NEARPHFQVTV
+2643 
-2654 PADVN
+2654 
-2659 GVRLSIDG
+2659 
-2667 GKTWFDATQSATSG
+2667 
-2681 VWDYTWLTNVAN
+2681 
-2693 GPHTLM
+2693 
-2699 VEASDKAGNK
+2699 
-2709 TTQKLDFT
+2709 
-2717 IDTILSEPTITLD
+2717 
-2730 SADDSAA
+2730 
-2737 GDNITNVKMPGFTL
+2737 
-2751 GNIDADVTKVVVTVA
+2751 
-2766 HDGKNQQIELIKNGG
+2766 
-2781 VWRFTPG
+2781 
-2788 AAWTD
+2788 
-2793 GDYTLT
+2793 
-2799 VKVEDKAGNT
+2799 
-2809 NYSAPLTVT
+2809 
-2818 IDTQTSIDRI
+2818 
-2828 ELLNDTGIVGDNLT
+2828 
-2842 NEARPQFHI
+2842 
-2851 TVPTDVNSVQLSL
+2851 
-2864 DGGINWVNAT
+2864 
-2874 LTSDGVWEY
+2874 
-2883 IWPTDLVENTYT
+2883 
-2895 LTVKATDVAGNT
+2895 
-2907 ATETLNFIIDTTLS
+2907 
-2921 TPTIT
+2921 
-2926 LDSADDSGTANDN
+2926 
-2939 KTNVKTPGFIIG
+2939 
-2951 GIDSDVTQVVVQ
+2951 
-2963 VMRDGHSE
+2963 
-2971 EVELTQTN
+2971 
-2979 GQWRFVPGS
+2979 
-2988 AWTDGD
+2988 
-2994 YTLTVTVKDEAGNIR
+2994 
-3009 HSAPLT
+3009 
-3015 VTIDTQITIDH
+3015 
-3026 IELVNDSGIPDDNL
+3026 
-3040 TNNVRPHFQVTVPT
+3040 RPHFQVTVPT

-3175 TKGATGIWSVT
+3175 TKDATGNWSVTPTGTWADGDYTLTVRVEDEAGNEKHSASLTVTVDTQITIDAIELVNDNGIPGDNMTNDAHPQFRVTVPGDVNEVSLSIDGGVTWVKATQSATPGVWNYTWPGTVPDGDYTLNVKATDNAGNTVTETLHFTIDTTLSTPVIVLDSADDTGIQGDNMTNRTQPTFNLQHIDDDAVRVTVSVEHGGVTTTFDATKGVGGWTFTPPTSWGAGDYTLSVSVEDKAGNTSHSASLTVTVDTQIAINNIELVNDSGIPDDNLTNNVRPQFQVKVPTDVNEVRLSIDGGKTWFNATQSATPGVWDYTWLADVGEGKHTLTVEATDKAGNQTTQKLDFIIDTLLSEPTIVLDNTDDSGIKGDNLTNANKPTFLLGNIDADARYVTVEVQHGSTKEVLTATKGATGIWSVT

-3198 TVRVEDDAG
+3198 TVRVEDEAG

-3323 TIAMD
+3323 TITMD

-3352 IDADAHSV
+3352 IDSDAQSV

-3411 TPLVV
+3411 TPLIV

-3463 DGGANWVSAT
+3463 DGGANWVSAA

-3616 VDTQIAIDRIEL
+3616 VDTQIAIDHIEL

-3691 QHTLTVEVTD
+3691 QHTLIVEVTD
-3701 GAGNKMTETLNF
+3701 GAGNKMTGTLDF

-3742 VTQPVFVL
+3742 VTQPIFVL

-3852 HQVDS
+3852 RQVDS

-3912 SAPFEVR
+3912 SAPLEVR

-3951 IDVPGDVVQVRVTL
+3951 IDVPGDVIQVRVTL

-4182 VGSALPDGQH
+4182 VGSALPDGKH

-4308 LRIEIDTQVQIDSVT
+4308 LQIEIDTQVQIDSVT

-4532 SVTTPRFVIGN
+4532 SVTKPRFVIGN

-4558 SYSVT
+4558 SYPVT

-4622 NSNSDNLTNKQN
+4622 SSNSDNLTNKQN

-4660 LKQTITVG
+4660 LKHTITVG

-4722 IDDQHEATSLRPE
+4722 IDDQYEATSLRPE
-4735 FKGFAEAFSTIMI
+4735 FKGLAEAFSTIMI

-4824 DFTTNNKTPTLIGST
+4824 DFTTNNKTPTLVGNT
-4839 LPNTIVSIYVDGVKV
+4839 LPNAIVSIYVDGVKV

-4940 FVNGVEKAIA
+4940 FVNG
-4950 YTTGAGHW
+4950 
-4958 GVVLPALGNDGNYE
+4958 
-4972 LTFKVEDVAGNI
+4972 
-4984 REFGPQNV
+4984 
-4992 ILDTVISPLTVVLR
+4992 
-5006 EADDSGK
+5006 
-5013 VGDWITNKSHVTIDG
+5013 
-5028 TAEAG
+5028 
-5033 STLTIRNPQGV
+5033 
-5044 VIATL
+5044 
-5049 VVGNDGRWS
+5049 
-5058 AELDLRE
+5058 
-5065 GSNAFVV
+5065 
-5072 VSEDKAGNSQQKEI
+5072 
-5086 LIEHDTQIE
+5086 
-5095 ISDISLSRD
+5095 
-5104 TNSGDKYDLITNNKS
+5104 
-5119 PVLVAMTDPGAT
+5119 
-5131 VQVYINGVLQ
+5131 
-5141 GTVEASSSGNISYT
+5141 
-5155 MPANSADGE
+5155 
-5164 YQVQFVATDTAGNRV
+5164 
-5179 ESAITTV
+5179 
-5186 TIDSQIAVFDIDEDS
+5186 
-5201 LPALSNNR
+5201 
-5209 ALSVSGVGEAG
+5209 
-5220 SQVSIFVDGKLV
+5220 
-5232 NVVMVEADG
+5232 
-5241 TWRAPILLQDDGTF
+5241 
-5255 NIHFSITDV
+5255 
-5264 AGNTEVSKDYSVDVD
+5264 
-5279 SSTDFP
+5279 
-5285 TLNLEDASNSGSL
+5285 
-5298 DDLIT
+5298 
-5303 NHNKPVL
+5303 
-5310 VGTAEAGATIHI
+5310 
-5322 YVDEKIVANVLVLED
+5322 
-5337 GTWSYQFDNALKD
+5337 
-5350 GEYSIRV
+5350 
-5357 VAEDPA
+5357 
-5363 GNTAESPRLLVTID
+5363 
-5377 TSTFIDNPAMVA
+5377 
-5389 GSDNGIFSNDSITSQ
+5389 
-5404 TRPTFSIFG
+5404 
-5413 EMNQSVQI
+5413 
-5421 FIDGVLVDTI
+5421 
-5431 TVTDRNQVY
+5431 
-5440 RPESPLGD
+5440 
-5448 GSHSIYYVIT
+5448 
-5458 DKAGNTAT
+5458 
-5466 SKTLNFTIDTFNTTP
+5466 
-5481 VAIDSIGGQT
+5481 
-5491 LAEMTGS
+5491 
-5498 DGKIYITDTTRNLL
+5498 
-5512 FSGSAEPN
+5512 
-5520 SKIEIIING
+5520 
-5529 LNVGEVWVNEKGHWQ
+5529 
-5544 MPVNPL
+5544 
-5550 YFTEGQLDITVKST
+5550 
-5564 DRAGNVNQEKYSIW
+5564 
-5578 VDTHIKVFTSELD
+5578 
-5591 DNKSSSKTE
+5591 
-5600 WWSNSDLITMRG
+5600 
-5612 TGEIGA
+5612 
-5618 TVSLIVAGVT
+5618 
-5628 LATAVVAATG
+5628 
-5638 RWELS
+5638 
-5643 TDKLP
+5643 
-5648 EGTYDISLVIEDSA
+5648 
-5662 GNRWEDVREIFIDRT
+5662 
-5677 PPNAPVVTYSDIVND
+5677 
-5692 LIIMQGTAEAKSQL
+5692 
-5706 IITDSEGNTYTLTV
+5706 
-5720 PDNGKWSM
+5720 
-5728 AIPYPSEGKFTI
+5728 
-5740 TSVDA
+5740 
-5745 IGNRS
+5745 
-5750 DDVPLDIMKEV
+5750 
-5761 PVISLSPDSDS
+5761 
-5772 GTVGDNITRD
+5772 
-5782 KQPTFI
+5782 
-5788 IGNLESDVVVVQVDI
+5788 
-5803 NGTVYNAEKNADGV
+5803 
-5817 WFFTPGTPLADG
+5817 
-5829 SYTISVIASDAAG
+5829 
-5842 NQKNSLPIT
+5842 
-5851 VTIDSTLTVP
+5851 
-5861 EIALAAGEDN
+5861 
-5871 GASDSDNVT
+5871 
-5880 NHTQPKFTLQHID
+5880 
-5893 ADVTGV
+5893 
-5899 TVNVTHNGV
+5899 
-5908 TDIYQATQGADGWTF
+5908 
-5923 TPPAAWNDGNY
+5923 
-5934 TLSVTVVD
+5934 
-5942 RAGNSQQ
+5942 
-5949 SASLAV
+5949 
-5955 TVDSTV
+5955 
-5961 TVTADSQHDD
+5961 
-5971 ASDDATATA
+5971 
-5980 VTPPES
+5980 
-5986 ETVNAES
+5986 
-5993 ATHLRTEPSAAE
+5993 
-6005 ESVVKVTAY
+6005 
-6014 SITLLNADSGD
+6014 
-6025 EIDRSISQTPS
+6025 
-6036 FEISV
+6036 
-6041 PENIVNVSI
+6041 
-6050 MFEGEE
+6050 
-6056 FTLPITNQK
+6056 
-6065 AIFEVPLSLEDG
+6065 
-6077 EYTMDVKFIDKDND
+6077 
-6091 FLIKEKTFSV
+6091 
-6101 DHSSADIVNAMNVRG
+6101 
-6116 KTEDDINDSPST
+6116 
-6128 SSVGHNNNGAIDVF
+6128 
-6142 AVNEVTL
+6142 
-6149 PVDNQEEHA
+6149 

>member
-158 SSKQIEEMLQ
+158 SSKQMEEMLQ
-168 NFLADNVAKDNLAQQ
+168 EFLADNVAKDNLAQQ

-390 NWSYEFKDNELS
+390 NWSYEFRDNELS

-420 ETTDSIITDTIA
+420 ETTDSIITDTIP
-432 PEKPTIELDDS
+432 PEKPTIELDDN

-539 TTNDSGI
+539 TTDDSGI

-621 SYVIDTIAPVPPTVS
+621 SYVIDTIAPLPPTVS

-727 VPPKAELDAS
+727 VSPKAELDAS

-962 YIDGALI
+962 YVDGALI

-1035 GISDDNLTNIVKPTL
+1035 GIADDNLTNIVKPTL

-1108 NKANSAIFDFTID
+1108 NKANSAVFDFTID

-1176 IELSHLNGSWLFI
+1176 IELSHLNGSWLFT

-1211 TNYSAPLT
+1211 TSYSAPLT

-1326 VIVLDSADDTGIQ
+1326 VIVLNSADDTGVQ
-1339 GDNMTNS
+1339 GDNMTNR

-1384 WTFTPPTSWAD
+1384 WTFTPTASWTD

-1436 GIPDDNL
+1436 GIPNDNL

-1466 DGGKTWFNA
+1466 DGGKTWVTA
-1475 TQSATPGVWDYIWPD
+1475 AQKAAGVWEYIWPD
-1490 DVADGGYT
+1490 DVTDGSHT

-1535 SGIAGDNITNVKTP
+1535 SGIAGDNITSVKTP

-1633 NDSGIPG
+1633 NDSGIPD

-1701 EASDKAGNKTTQKL
+1701 EATDKAGNKTTQKL
-1715 DFTIDTI
+1715 DFIIDTL

-2013 PLTVTIDTQITI
+2013 PLTVTIDTQIAI

-2030 VNDSGIPDDNL
+2030 VNDSGIPNDNL

-2102 DKAGNKTTQQLDFII
+2102 DKAGNKTTQKLDFII
-2117 DTLLSEPTIVLDNTD
+2117 DTLLSEPTIVLDSTD
-2132 DSGTKGDHLTN
+2132 DSGTKGDNLTN

-2202 VEDEAGNEK
+2202 VEDDAGNVK
-2211 HSASLTVTVDTQ
+2211 YSASLTVTVDTQ
-2223 ITIDVIELVNDNG
+2223 ITIDVIELVNDSG
-2236 IPGDNMTNDAHPQFR
+2236 TRGDNLTNDANPHFR
-2251 VTVPGDVNEVS
+2251 ITVPGDVNEVS

-2270 WVKATQSATPGV
+2270 WVKATQSVTPGV

-2337 HGDNMTNHTQ
+2337 HGDNMTNRTQ
-2347 PTFALQHIDDDAVR
+2347 PTFALQQIDDDAVR

-2377 TKDAGGWTFTPTGAW
+2377 TKGTGGWTFTPTGAW

-2473 ATQSATPGVWDYIWP
+2473 ATQSATPGVWDY
-2488 DDVADGGY
+2488 
-2496 TLTVEATDEA
+2496 
-2506 GNKATQTLDFTID
+2506 
-2519 TTLSVPTL
+2519 
-2527 SLDSADDSGIAGDN
+2527 
-2541 ITNVKTPGFTLNNI
+2541 
-2555 DTDVSRVIVEVM
+2555 
-2567 HNGIKQEVPLVQ
+2567 
-2579 TGGQWRFAPTS
+2579 
-2590 DWADGDY
+2590 
-2597 ILTVKVEDRAGNV
+2597 
-2610 KQSAPLTVTV
+2610 
-2620 DTHIAI
+2620 
-2626 DRIELVND
+2626 
-2634 SGIPGDNLT
+2634 
-2643 NEARPHFQVTV
+2643 
-2654 PADVN
+2654 
-2659 GVRLSIDG
+2659 
-2667 GKTWFDATQSATSG
+2667 
-2681 VWDYTWLTNVAN
+2681 
-2693 GPHTLM
+2693 
-2699 VEASDKAGNK
+2699 
-2709 TTQKLDFT
+2709 
-2717 IDTILSEPTITLD
+2717 
-2730 SADDSAA
+2730 
-2737 GDNITNVKMPGFTL
+2737 
-2751 GNIDADVTKVVVTVA
+2751 
-2766 HDGKNQQIELIKNGG
+2766 
-2781 VWRFTPG
+2781 
-2788 AAWTD
+2788 
-2793 GDYTLT
+2793 
-2799 VKVEDKAGNT
+2799 
-2809 NYSAPLTVT
+2809 
-2818 IDTQTSIDRI
+2818 
-2828 ELLNDTGIVGDNLT
+2828 
-2842 NEARPQFHI
+2842 
-2851 TVPTDVNSVQLSL
+2851 
-2864 DGGINWVNAT
+2864 
-2874 LTSDGVWEY
+2874 
-2883 IWPTDLVENTYT
+2883 
-2895 LTVKATDVAGNT
+2895 
-2907 ATETLNFIIDTTLS
+2907 
-2921 TPTIT
+2921 
-2926 LDSADDSGTANDN
+2926 
-2939 KTNVKTPGFIIG
+2939 
-2951 GIDSDVTQVVVQ
+2951 
-2963 VMRDGHSE
+2963 
-2971 EVELTQTN
+2971 
-2979 GQWRFVPGS
+2979 
-2988 AWTDGD
+2988 
-2994 YTLTVTVKDEAGNIR
+2994 
-3009 HSAPLT
+3009 
-3015 VTIDTQITIDH
+3015 
-3026 IELVNDSGIPDDNL
+3026 
-3040 TNNVRPHFQVTVPT
+3040 
-3054 DVNVVRLSIDGGKT
+3054 
-3068 WFNATQSAT
+3068 
-3077 PGVWDYTWLADVGEG
+3077 TWLADVGEG

-3100 TDKAGNKT
+3100 TDKAGNQT

-3146 TFLLGNIDA
+3146 TFLLGNIDV

-3164 QHGGTKEVLTA
+3164 LHGGTKEVLTA

-3393 SYTLTVEVTDN
+3393 SYTLTVEVQDN

-3411 TPLVV
+3411 TPLIV

-3463 DGGANWVSAT
+3463 DGGANWVSAA

-3484 PTDMGDGKHT
+3484 PTDMGDGKHI

-4073 TKVGAGWQFTPGNA
+4073 IKVGAGWQFTPGNA

-4308 LRIEIDTQVQIDSVT
+4308 LQIEIDTQVQIDSVT

-4368 KNAAGQWEFTA
+4368 KNAAGQWQFTA

-4508 IVSDPSIDLLDAD
+4508 VVSDPRIDLLDAD

-4532 SVTTPRFVIGN
+4532 SITKPRFVIGN

-4558 SYSVT
+4558 SYPVT

-4622 NSNSDNLTNKQN
+4622 SSNSDNLTNKQN

-4660 LKQTITVG
+4660 LKHTITVG

-4722 IDDQHEATSLRPE
+4722 IDDQYEATSLRPE
-4735 FKGFAEAFSTIMI
+4735 FKGLAEAFSTIMI

-4824 DFTTNNKTPTLIGST
+4824 DFTTNNKTPTLVGNT
-4839 LPNTIVSIYVDGVKV
+4839 LPNAIVSIYVDGVKV

-4950 YTTGAGHW
+4950 YTTGTGHW

-5072 VSEDKAGNSQQKEI
+5072 VSEDKAGNSQQKDI

-5241 TWRAPILLQDDGTF
+5241 TWRAPILLQDDGKF

-5303 NHNKPVL
+5303 SHNKPVL

-5377 TSTFIDNPAMVA
+5377 TSTFIDNPVMMA

-5404 TRPTFSIFG
+5404 TRPAFSIFG

-5529 LNVGEVWVNEKGHWQ
+5529 LNVGEVWVNDKGHWQ

-5578 VDTHIKVFTSELD
+5578 VDTHIQVFTSELD
-5591 DNKSSSKTE
+5591 DNKSSSKTD
-5600 WWSNSDLITMRG
+5600 WWSNSSTITMRG
-5612 TGEIGA
+5612 MGEIGA

-5628 LATAVVAATG
+5628 LATAVVAANG
-5638 RWELS
+5638 QWELS
-5643 TDKLP
+5643 TDQLP
-5648 EGTYDISLVIEDSA
+5648 EGKYDITLSIEDNA
-5662 GNRWEDVREIFIDRT
+5662 GNRKEEVHEIFIDRT

-5706 IITDSEGNTYTLTV
+5706 IITDSNGNTYTLTV

-5750 DDVPLDIMKEV
+5750 DDVSLDIMKET

-5772 GTVGDNITRD
+5772 GTAGDNITRD
-5782 KQPTFI
+5782 NQPTFI

-5880 NHTQPKFTLQHID
+5880 NHNHTQPKFTLQHID

-5908 TDIYQATQGADGWTF
+5908 TDTYQATQGADGWTF
-5923 TPPAAWNDGNY
+5923 TPPAAWNDGTY

-5942 RAGNSQQ
+5942 RAGNSLQ
-5949 SASLAV
+5949 SASLEV

-5971 ASDDATATA
+5971 ASDDATPTA

-5993 ATHLRTEPSAAE
+5993 ATHLRTVASAAE
-6005 ESVVKVTAY
+6005 ESVVKETAY

-6041 PENIVNVSI
+6041 PENIVNVSV

-6077 EYTMDVKFIDKDND
+6077 EYTMDVKFIDKDDD

-6101 DHSSADIVNAMNVRG
+6101 DHSSADIVNAMNARG

-6128 SSVGHNNNGAIDVF
+6128 SSVGHNNNGAIDIF

>member
-420 ETTDSIITDTIA
+420 ETTDSIITDTIP

-636 LEDYV
+636 LEDFV

-1035 GISDDNLTNIVKPTL
+1035 GIADDNLTNIVKPTL

-1108 NKANSAIFDFTID
+1108 NKANSAVFDFTID

-1176 IELSHLNGSWLFI
+1176 IELSHLNGSWLFT

-1211 TNYSAPLT
+1211 TSYSAPLT

-1326 VIVLDSADDTGIQ
+1326 VIVLNSADDTGVQ
-1339 GDNMTNS
+1339 GDNMTNR

-1475 TQSATPGVWDYIWPD
+1475 TQSATPGAWDYIWPD

-1504 DEAGNK
+1504 DKAGNK
-1510 ATQTLD
+1510 TTQELD

-1715 DFTIDTI
+1715 DFIIDTL

-2117 DTLLSEPTIVLDNTD
+2117 DTLLSEPTIVLDSTD
-2132 DSGTKGDHLTN
+2132 DSGTKGDNLTN

-2322 STPVIVLDSADDSGV
+2322 SVPVIVLNSADDTGV
-2337 HGDNMTNHTQ
+2337 QGDNMTNSTQ

-2377 TKDAGGWTFTPTGAW
+2377 TKGVGGWSFTPTGAW

-2442 TNNVRPHFQVTVPTD
+2442 TNNVRPHFQVKVPTD
-2457 VNVVR
+2457 VN
-2462 LSIDG
+2462 
-2467 GKTWFN
+2467 
-2473 ATQSATPGVWDYIWP
+2473 
-2488 DDVADGGY
+2488 
-2496 TLTVEATDEA
+2496 E
-2506 GNKATQTLDFTID
+2506 
-2519 TTLSVPTL
+2519 
-2527 SLDSADDSGIAGDN
+2527 
-2541 ITNVKTPGFTLNNI
+2541 
-2555 DTDVSRVIVEVM
+2555 
-2567 HNGIKQEVPLVQ
+2567 
-2579 TGGQWRFAPTS
+2579 
-2590 DWADGDY
+2590 
-2597 ILTVKVEDRAGNV
+2597 
-2610 KQSAPLTVTV
+2610 
-2620 DTHIAI
+2620 
-2626 DRIELVND
+2626 
-2634 SGIPGDNLT
+2634 
-2643 NEARPHFQVTV
+2643 
-2654 PADVN
+2654 
-2659 GVRLSIDG
+2659 
-2667 GKTWFDATQSATSG
+2667 
-2681 VWDYTWLTNVAN
+2681 
-2693 GPHTLM
+2693 
-2699 VEASDKAGNK
+2699 
-2709 TTQKLDFT
+2709 
-2717 IDTILSEPTITLD
+2717 
-2730 SADDSAA
+2730 
-2737 GDNITNVKMPGFTL
+2737 
-2751 GNIDADVTKVVVTVA
+2751 
-2766 HDGKNQQIELIKNGG
+2766 
-2781 VWRFTPG
+2781 
-2788 AAWTD
+2788 
-2793 GDYTLT
+2793 
-2799 VKVEDKAGNT
+2799 
-2809 NYSAPLTVT
+2809 
-2818 IDTQTSIDRI
+2818 
-2828 ELLNDTGIVGDNLT
+2828 
-2842 NEARPQFHI
+2842 
-2851 TVPTDVNSVQLSL
+2851 
-2864 DGGINWVNAT
+2864 
-2874 LTSDGVWEY
+2874 
-2883 IWPTDLVENTYT
+2883 
-2895 LTVKATDVAGNT
+2895 
-2907 ATETLNFIIDTTLS
+2907 
-2921 TPTIT
+2921 
-2926 LDSADDSGTANDN
+2926 
-2939 KTNVKTPGFIIG
+2939 
-2951 GIDSDVTQVVVQ
+2951 
-2963 VMRDGHSE
+2963 
-2971 EVELTQTN
+2971 
-2979 GQWRFVPGS
+2979 
-2988 AWTDGD
+2988 
-2994 YTLTVTVKDEAGNIR
+2994 
-3009 HSAPLT
+3009 
-3015 VTIDTQITIDH
+3015 
-3026 IELVNDSGIPDDNL
+3026 
-3040 TNNVRPHFQVTVPT
+3040 
-3054 DVNVVRLSIDGGKT
+3054 VRLSIDGGKT

-3100 TDKAGNKT
+3100 TDKAGNQT
-3108 TQQLDFIIDT
+3108 TQKLDFIIDT
-3118 LLSEPTIVLDNTD
+3118 MLSEPTIVLDSTD

-3139 LTNVNKP
+3139 LTNANKP
-3146 TFLLGNIDA
+3146 TFILGNIDA

-3164 QHGGTKEVLTA
+3164 QYGGTKEVLTA

-3323 TIAMD
+3323 TITMD

-3352 IDADAHSV
+3352 IDSDAQSV

-3411 TPLVV
+3411 TPLIV

-3463 DGGANWVSAT
+3463 DGGANWVSAA

-3616 VDTQIAIDRIEL
+3616 VDTQIAIDHIEL

-3713 TIDITLLTPTIELA
+3713 TIDITLMTPTIELA

-3852 HQVDS
+3852 RQVDS

-3951 IDVPGDVVQVRVTL
+3951 IDVPGDVAQVRVTL

-4308 LRIEIDTQVQIDSVT
+4308 LKIEIDTQVQIDSVT

-4532 SVTTPRFVIGN
+4532 SVTKPRFVIGN

-4558 SYSVT
+4558 SYPVT

-4824 DFTTNNKTPTLIGST
+4824 DFTTNNKTPTLVGNT
-4839 LPNTIVSIYVDGVKV
+4839 LPNAIVSIYVDGVKV

-4958 GVVLPALGNDGNYE
+4958 GVVLPALGNDGNYV

-5033 STLTIRNPQGV
+5033 STLTIRSPQGV

-5072 VSEDKAGNSQQKEI
+5072 VSEDKAGNSQQKDI

-5337 GTWSYQFDNALKD
+5337 GTWSYQFDNVLKD

-5404 TRPTFSIFG
+5404 TRPTFSISG

-5578 VDTHIKVFTSELD
+5578 VDTHIQVFTSELD
-5591 DNKSSSKTE
+5591 DNKSSSKTD
-5600 WWSNSDLITMRG
+5600 WWSNSSTITMRG
-5612 TGEIGA
+5612 MGEIGA

-5628 LATAVVAATG
+5628 LATAVVAANG
-5638 RWELS
+5638 QWELS
-5643 TDKLP
+5643 TDQLP
-5648 EGTYDISLVIEDSA
+5648 EGKYDITLSIEDNA
-5662 GNRWEDVREIFIDRT
+5662 GNRKEEVHEIFIDRT

-5706 IITDSEGNTYTLTV
+5706 IITDSNGNTYTLTV

-5750 DDVPLDIMKEV
+5750 DDVSLDIMKEV

-5871 GASDSDNVT
+5871 GVSDSDNVT

-5908 TDIYQATQGADGWTF
+5908 TDTYQATQGADGWTF
-5923 TPPAAWNDGNY
+5923 TPPAAWNDGTY

-5993 ATHLRTEPSAAE
+5993 ATHLRTVPSAAE
-6005 ESVVKVTAY
+6005 ESVVKETAY

-6101 DHSSADIVNAMNVRG
+6101 DHSSADIVNAMNARG

>member
-420 ETTDSIITDTIA
+420 ETTDSIITDTIP

-636 LEDYV
+636 LEDFV

-990 VDGDHRITASVE
+990 VDGDHKITASVE

-1035 GISDDNLTNIVKPTL
+1035 GIADDNLTNIVKPTL

-1108 NKANSAIFDFTID
+1108 NKANSAVFDFTID

-1176 IELSHLNGSWLFI
+1176 IELSHLNGSWLFT

-1211 TNYSAPLT
+1211 TSYSAPLT

-1326 VIVLDSADDTGIQ
+1326 VIVLNSADDTGVQ

-1384 WTFTPPTSWAD
+1384 WSFTPTGAWAD

-1436 GIPDDNL
+1436 GIPNDNL

-1475 TQSATPGVWDYIWPD
+1475 TQSATPGAWDYIWPD

-1504 DEAGNK
+1504 DKAGNK
-1510 ATQTLD
+1510 TTQELD

-2117 DTLLSEPTIVLDNTD
+2117 DTLLSEPTIVLDSTD

-2322 STPVIVLDSADDSGV
+2322 STPVIVLDSADDTGIQ
-2337 HGDNMTNHTQ
+2337 GDNMTNRTQ
-2347 PTFALQHIDDDAVR
+2347 PTFNLQHIDDDAVR

-2377 TKDAGGWTFTPTGAW
+2377 TKGVGGWTFTPPTSWGA
-2392 ADGDYTLSVSVE
+2392 GDYTLSVSVE

-2442 TNNVRPHFQVTVPTD
+2442 TNNVRPHFQVKVPTD
-2457 VNVVR
+2457 VN
-2462 LSIDG
+2462 
-2467 GKTWFN
+2467 
-2473 ATQSATPGVWDYIWP
+2473 
-2488 DDVADGGY
+2488 
-2496 TLTVEATDEA
+2496 E
-2506 GNKATQTLDFTID
+2506 
-2519 TTLSVPTL
+2519 
-2527 SLDSADDSGIAGDN
+2527 
-2541 ITNVKTPGFTLNNI
+2541 
-2555 DTDVSRVIVEVM
+2555 
-2567 HNGIKQEVPLVQ
+2567 
-2579 TGGQWRFAPTS
+2579 
-2590 DWADGDY
+2590 
-2597 ILTVKVEDRAGNV
+2597 
-2610 KQSAPLTVTV
+2610 
-2620 DTHIAI
+2620 
-2626 DRIELVND
+2626 
-2634 SGIPGDNLT
+2634 
-2643 NEARPHFQVTV
+2643 
-2654 PADVN
+2654 
-2659 GVRLSIDG
+2659 
-2667 GKTWFDATQSATSG
+2667 
-2681 VWDYTWLTNVAN
+2681 
-2693 GPHTLM
+2693 
-2699 VEASDKAGNK
+2699 
-2709 TTQKLDFT
+2709 
-2717 IDTILSEPTITLD
+2717 
-2730 SADDSAA
+2730 
-2737 GDNITNVKMPGFTL
+2737 
-2751 GNIDADVTKVVVTVA
+2751 
-2766 HDGKNQQIELIKNGG
+2766 
-2781 VWRFTPG
+2781 
-2788 AAWTD
+2788 
-2793 GDYTLT
+2793 
-2799 VKVEDKAGNT
+2799 
-2809 NYSAPLTVT
+2809 
-2818 IDTQTSIDRI
+2818 
-2828 ELLNDTGIVGDNLT
+2828 
-2842 NEARPQFHI
+2842 
-2851 TVPTDVNSVQLSL
+2851 
-2864 DGGINWVNAT
+2864 
-2874 LTSDGVWEY
+2874 
-2883 IWPTDLVENTYT
+2883 
-2895 LTVKATDVAGNT
+2895 
-2907 ATETLNFIIDTTLS
+2907 
-2921 TPTIT
+2921 
-2926 LDSADDSGTANDN
+2926 
-2939 KTNVKTPGFIIG
+2939 
-2951 GIDSDVTQVVVQ
+2951 
-2963 VMRDGHSE
+2963 
-2971 EVELTQTN
+2971 
-2979 GQWRFVPGS
+2979 
-2988 AWTDGD
+2988 
-2994 YTLTVTVKDEAGNIR
+2994 
-3009 HSAPLT
+3009 
-3015 VTIDTQITIDH
+3015 
-3026 IELVNDSGIPDDNL
+3026 
-3040 TNNVRPHFQVTVPT
+3040 
-3054 DVNVVRLSIDGGKT
+3054 VRLSIDGGKT

-3100 TDKAGNKT
+3100 TDKAGNQT
-3108 TQQLDFIIDT
+3108 TQKLDFIIDT
-3118 LLSEPTIVLDNTD
+3118 LLSEPTIVLDSTD

-3139 LTNVNKP
+3139 LTNANKP
-3146 TFLLGNIDA
+3146 TFILGNIDA

-3277 AGIWDYTWPKDVTDG
+3277 AGTWDYTWPKDVTDG

-3323 TIAMD
+3323 TITMD

-3393 SYTLTVEVTDN
+3393 SYTLTVEVQDN

-3411 TPLVV
+3411 TPLIV

-3463 DGGANWVSAT
+3463 DGGANWVSAA

-3616 VDTQIAIDRIEL
+3616 VDTQIAIDHIEL

-3713 TIDITLLTPTIELA
+3713 TIDITLMTPTIELA

-3852 HQVDS
+3852 RQVDS

-3998 VEATDEAGN
+3998 VEATDEAG
-4007 IANKD
+4007 
-4012 LVFNIDTN
+4012 
-4020 IQVPTIAL
+4020 
-4028 DAGQDTGANTA
+4028 
-4039 DNITNISRP
+4039 
-4048 TFTIGNVDPDVIKVV
+4048 
-4063 VTIDGHDYNA
+4063 
-4073 TKVGAGWQFTPGNA
+4073 
-4087 IPDGSYNITV
+4087 
-4097 TVEDKAGNTATSKPL
+4097 
-4112 PVVIDT
+4112 
-4118 TAEIESV
+4118 
-4125 TLVTDSGD
+4125 
-4133 SDVDNITKVDKPQFS
+4133 
-4148 IVTAD
+4148 
-4153 DITHVRVKIDNAANW
+4153 
-4168 IELTKG
+4168 
-4174 GDGRWIFN
+4174 
-4182 VGSALPDGQH
+4182 
-4192 TLLVDVTDIAGNVA
+4192 
-4206 QETLQFTID
+4206 
-4215 TTLREPTIVLDPTHD
+4215 
-4230 TGDDTN
+4230 
-4236 DNLTRIN
+4236 
-4243 KPVFIIGNVDND
+4243 
-4255 VSHIVVHIDGRDYT
+4255 
-4269 IENTGGNLTFTPD
+4269 
-4282 QPLSDGQHTISV
+4282 
-4294 TVTDIAGNTKTSAE
+4294 
-4308 LRIEIDTQVQIDSVT
+4308 
-4323 LTTDSGVNDHDNV
+4323 
-4336 TNATRPS
+4336 
-4343 FEIATP
+4343 
-4349 DDVTSVL
+4349 
-4356 VSFDGVNWTPIS
+4356 
-4368 KNAAGQWEFTA
+4368 
-4379 GSALPDG
+4379 
-4386 HYTLHVQATDRAGN
+4386 
-4400 TANSTLG
+4400 
-4407 FTVDTQIDGLSVVM
+4407 
-4421 LDDAGKDSTDG
+4421 
-4432 ITNITSPRFEISAR
+4432 
-4446 EPLQSVT
+4446 
-4453 VILNGKS
+4453 
-4460 STLTQ
+4460 
-4465 GAGNK
+4465 
-4470 WLFTPDTPLV
+4470 
-4480 DGTYKIEIVA
+4480 
-4490 EDIAGNKIS
+4490 
-4499 KEVSFTIDT
+4499 
-4508 IVSDPSIDLLDAD
+4508 
-4521 DTGESAVDNIT
+4521 
-4532 SVTTPRFVIGN
+4532 
-4543 VPADIDTVVIRINGV
+4543 
-4558 SYSVT
+4558 
-4563 ANGNNLWEFQ
+4563 
-4573 VPVALNDGVYEAVV
+4573 
-4587 VFRDIAGNT
+4587 
-4596 SETKLP
+4596 
-4602 FTIDTTT
+4602 
-4609 SVSVRMEPASDTG
+4609 
-4622 NSNSDNLTNKQN
+4622 
-4634 PKFEGTAEPNAKLVI
+4634 
-4649 TIVDDKSGREV
+4649 
-4660 LKQTITVG
+4660 
-4668 ADGNWSVTPNI
+4668 
-4679 LPDGMYTI
+4679 
-4687 NVVATDVAG
+4687 
-4696 NTAQTQERFTIDTV
+4696 
-4710 TIDPTI
+4710 
-4716 RLSDPS
+4716 
-4722 IDDQHEATSLRPE
+4722 
-4735 FKGFAEAFSTIMI
+4735 
-4748 QWDGKVVGSANA
+4748 
-4760 NANGEWSWTPPSVLA
+4760 
-4775 PGSYVVSIV
+4775 
-4784 AKDKA
+4784 
-4789 GNESSQVDFPVV
+4789 
-4801 IPVIDVTPPT
+4801 
-4811 IKLSEESDSGALG
+4811 
-4824 DFTTNNKTPTLIGST
+4824 
-4839 LPNTIVSIYVDGVKV
+4839 
-4854 GEATADTA
+4854 
-4862 GRYTFQLSEMK
+4862 
-4873 DGHYVVQVGIVNPR
+4873 
-4887 DNSELRST
+4887 
-4895 AVDVTIDTEV
+4895 
-4905 AELVWNIS
+4905 
-4913 GMHEGGYIN
+4913 
-4922 TVTPEIGGTS
+4922 
-4932 EPNSKITI
+4932 
-4940 FVNGVEKAIA
+4940 
-4950 YTTGAGHW
+4950 
-4958 GVVLPALGNDGNYE
+4958 
-4972 LTFKVEDVAGNI
+4972 
-4984 REFGPQNV
+4984 
-4992 ILDTVISPLTVVLR
+4992 
-5006 EADDSGK
+5006 
-5013 VGDWITNKSHVTIDG
+5013 
-5028 TAEAG
+5028 
-5033 STLTIRNPQGV
+5033 
-5044 VIATL
+5044 
-5049 VVGNDGRWS
+5049 
-5058 AELDLRE
+5058 
-5065 GSNAFVV
+5065 
-5072 VSEDKAGNSQQKEI
+5072 
-5086 LIEHDTQIE
+5086 
-5095 ISDISLSRD
+5095 
-5104 TNSGDKYDLITNNKS
+5104 
-5119 PVLVAMTDPGAT
+5119 
-5131 VQVYINGVLQ
+5131 
-5141 GTVEASSSGNISYT
+5141 
-5155 MPANSADGE
+5155 
-5164 YQVQFVATDTAGNRV
+5164 
-5179 ESAITTV
+5179 
-5186 TIDSQIAVFDIDEDS
+5186 
-5201 LPALSNNR
+5201 
-5209 ALSVSGVGEAG
+5209 
-5220 SQVSIFVDGKLV
+5220 
-5232 NVVMVEADG
+5232 
-5241 TWRAPILLQDDGTF
+5241 
-5255 NIHFSITDV
+5255 
-5264 AGNTEVSKDYSVDVD
+5264 
-5279 SSTDFP
+5279 
-5285 TLNLEDASNSGSL
+5285 
-5298 DDLIT
+5298 
-5303 NHNKPVL
+5303 
-5310 VGTAEAGATIHI
+5310 
-5322 YVDEKIVANVLVLED
+5322 
-5337 GTWSYQFDNALKD
+5337 
-5350 GEYSIRV
+5350 
-5357 VAEDPA
+5357 
-5363 GNTAESPRLLVTID
+5363 
-5377 TSTFIDNPAMVA
+5377 
-5389 GSDNGIFSNDSITSQ
+5389 
-5404 TRPTFSIFG
+5404 
-5413 EMNQSVQI
+5413 
-5421 FIDGVLVDTI
+5421 
-5431 TVTDRNQVY
+5431 
-5440 RPESPLGD
+5440 
-5448 GSHSIYYVIT
+5448 
-5458 DKAGNTAT
+5458 
-5466 SKTLNFTIDTFNTTP
+5466 
-5481 VAIDSIGGQT
+5481 
-5491 LAEMTGS
+5491 
-5498 DGKIYITDTTRNLL
+5498 
-5512 FSGSAEPN
+5512 
-5520 SKIEIIING
+5520 
-5529 LNVGEVWVNEKGHWQ
+5529 
-5544 MPVNPL
+5544 
-5550 YFTEGQLDITVKST
+5550 
-5564 DRAGNVNQEKYSIW
+5564 
-5578 VDTHIKVFTSELD
+5578 
-5591 DNKSSSKTE
+5591 
-5600 WWSNSDLITMRG
+5600 
-5612 TGEIGA
+5612 
-5618 TVSLIVAGVT
+5618 
-5628 LATAVVAATG
+5628 
-5638 RWELS
+5638 
-5643 TDKLP
+5643 
-5648 EGTYDISLVIEDSA
+5648 
-5662 GNRWEDVREIFIDRT
+5662 
-5677 PPNAPVVTYSDIVND
+5677 
-5692 LIIMQGTAEAKSQL
+5692 
-5706 IITDSEGNTYTLTV
+5706 
-5720 PDNGKWSM
+5720 
-5728 AIPYPSEGKFTI
+5728 
-5740 TSVDA
+5740 
-5745 IGNRS
+5745 
-5750 DDVPLDIMKEV
+5750 
-5761 PVISLSPDSDS
+5761 
-5772 GTVGDNITRD
+5772 
-5782 KQPTFI
+5782 
-5788 IGNLESDVVVVQVDI
+5788 
-5803 NGTVYNAEKNADGV
+5803 
-5817 WFFTPGTPLADG
+5817 
-5829 SYTISVIASDAAG
+5829 
-5842 NQKNSLPIT
+5842 
-5851 VTIDSTLTVP
+5851 
-5861 EIALAAGEDN
+5861 
-5871 GASDSDNVT
+5871 
-5880 NHTQPKFTLQHID
+5880 
-5893 ADVTGV
+5893 
-5899 TVNVTHNGV
+5899 
-5908 TDIYQATQGADGWTF
+5908 
-5923 TPPAAWNDGNY
+5923 
-5934 TLSVTVVD
+5934 
-5942 RAGNSQQ
+5942 
-5949 SASLAV
+5949 
-5955 TVDSTV
+5955 
-5961 TVTADSQHDD
+5961 
-5971 ASDDATATA
+5971 
-5980 VTPPES
+5980 
-5986 ETVNAES
+5986 
-5993 ATHLRTEPSAAE
+5993 
-6005 ESVVKVTAY
+6005 
-6014 SITLLNADSGD
+6014 
-6025 EIDRSISQTPS
+6025 
-6036 FEISV
+6036 
-6041 PENIVNVSI
+6041 
-6050 MFEGEE
+6050 
-6056 FTLPITNQK
+6056 
-6065 AIFEVPLSLEDG
+6065 
-6077 EYTMDVKFIDKDND
+6077 
-6091 FLIKEKTFSV
+6091 
-6101 DHSSADIVNAMNVRG
+6101 
-6116 KTEDDINDSPST
+6116 
-6128 SSVGHNNNGAIDVF
+6128 
-6142 AVNEVTL
+6142 
-6149 PVDNQEEHA
+6149 

>member
-302 ETLTDGTY
+302 ETLTDGAY

-420 ETTDSIITDTIA
+420 ETTDSIITDTIP

-636 LEDYV
+636 LEDFV

-1035 GISDDNLTNIVKPTL
+1035 GIADDNLTNIVKPTL

-1108 NKANSAIFDFTID
+1108 NKANSAVFDFTID

-1176 IELSHLNGSWLFI
+1176 IELSHLNGSWLFT

-1211 TNYSAPLT
+1211 TSYSAPLT

-1326 VIVLDSADDTGIQ
+1326 VIVLNSADDTGVQ
-1339 GDNMTNS
+1339 GDNMTNR

-1475 TQSATPGVWDYIWPD
+1475 TQSATPGAWDYIWPD

-1504 DEAGNK
+1504 DKAGNK
-1510 ATQTLD
+1510 TTQELD

-1715 DFTIDTI
+1715 DFIIDTL

-2117 DTLLSEPTIVLDNTD
+2117 DTLLSEPTIVLDSTD
-2132 DSGTKGDHLTN
+2132 DSGTKGDNLTN

-2322 STPVIVLDSADDSGV
+2322 SVPVIVLNSADDTGV
-2337 HGDNMTNHTQ
+2337 QGDNMTNSTQ

-2377 TKDAGGWTFTPTGAW
+2377 TKGVGGWSFTPTGAW

-2442 TNNVRPHFQVTVPTD
+2442 TNNVRPHFQVKVPTD
-2457 VNVVR
+2457 VN
-2462 LSIDG
+2462 
-2467 GKTWFN
+2467 
-2473 ATQSATPGVWDYIWP
+2473 
-2488 DDVADGGY
+2488 
-2496 TLTVEATDEA
+2496 E
-2506 GNKATQTLDFTID
+2506 
-2519 TTLSVPTL
+2519 
-2527 SLDSADDSGIAGDN
+2527 
-2541 ITNVKTPGFTLNNI
+2541 
-2555 DTDVSRVIVEVM
+2555 
-2567 HNGIKQEVPLVQ
+2567 
-2579 TGGQWRFAPTS
+2579 
-2590 DWADGDY
+2590 
-2597 ILTVKVEDRAGNV
+2597 
-2610 KQSAPLTVTV
+2610 
-2620 DTHIAI
+2620 
-2626 DRIELVND
+2626 
-2634 SGIPGDNLT
+2634 
-2643 NEARPHFQVTV
+2643 
-2654 PADVN
+2654 
-2659 GVRLSIDG
+2659 
-2667 GKTWFDATQSATSG
+2667 
-2681 VWDYTWLTNVAN
+2681 
-2693 GPHTLM
+2693 
-2699 VEASDKAGNK
+2699 
-2709 TTQKLDFT
+2709 
-2717 IDTILSEPTITLD
+2717 
-2730 SADDSAA
+2730 
-2737 GDNITNVKMPGFTL
+2737 
-2751 GNIDADVTKVVVTVA
+2751 
-2766 HDGKNQQIELIKNGG
+2766 
-2781 VWRFTPG
+2781 
-2788 AAWTD
+2788 
-2793 GDYTLT
+2793 
-2799 VKVEDKAGNT
+2799 
-2809 NYSAPLTVT
+2809 
-2818 IDTQTSIDRI
+2818 
-2828 ELLNDTGIVGDNLT
+2828 
-2842 NEARPQFHI
+2842 
-2851 TVPTDVNSVQLSL
+2851 
-2864 DGGINWVNAT
+2864 
-2874 LTSDGVWEY
+2874 
-2883 IWPTDLVENTYT
+2883 
-2895 LTVKATDVAGNT
+2895 
-2907 ATETLNFIIDTTLS
+2907 
-2921 TPTIT
+2921 
-2926 LDSADDSGTANDN
+2926 
-2939 KTNVKTPGFIIG
+2939 
-2951 GIDSDVTQVVVQ
+2951 
-2963 VMRDGHSE
+2963 
-2971 EVELTQTN
+2971 
-2979 GQWRFVPGS
+2979 
-2988 AWTDGD
+2988 
-2994 YTLTVTVKDEAGNIR
+2994 
-3009 HSAPLT
+3009 
-3015 VTIDTQITIDH
+3015 
-3026 IELVNDSGIPDDNL
+3026 
-3040 TNNVRPHFQVTVPT
+3040 
-3054 DVNVVRLSIDGGKT
+3054 VRLSIDGGKT

-3100 TDKAGNKT
+3100 TDKAGNQT
-3108 TQQLDFIIDT
+3108 TQKLDFIIDT
-3118 LLSEPTIVLDNTD
+3118 MLSEPTIVLDSTD

-3139 LTNVNKP
+3139 LTNANKP
-3146 TFLLGNIDA
+3146 TFILGNIDA

-3164 QHGGTKEVLTA
+3164 QYGGTKEVLTA

-3323 TIAMD
+3323 TITMD

-3352 IDADAHSV
+3352 IDSDAQSV

-3411 TPLVV
+3411 TPLIV

-3463 DGGANWVSAT
+3463 DGGANWVSAA

-3616 VDTQIAIDRIEL
+3616 VDTQIAIDHIEL

-3713 TIDITLLTPTIELA
+3713 TIDITLMTPTIELA

-3852 HQVDS
+3852 RQVDS

-4308 LRIEIDTQVQIDSVT
+4308 LKIEIDTQVQIDSVT

-4532 SVTTPRFVIGN
+4532 SVTKPRFVIGN

-4558 SYSVT
+4558 SYPVT

-4824 DFTTNNKTPTLIGST
+4824 DFTTNNKTPTLVGNT
-4839 LPNTIVSIYVDGVKV
+4839 LPNAIVSIYVDGVKV

-4958 GVVLPALGNDGNYE
+4958 GVVLPALGNDGNYV

-5033 STLTIRNPQGV
+5033 STLTIRSPQGV

-5072 VSEDKAGNSQQKEI
+5072 VSEDKAGNSQQKDI

-5337 GTWSYQFDNALKD
+5337 GTWSYQFDNVLKD

-5404 TRPTFSIFG
+5404 TRPTFSISG

-5578 VDTHIKVFTSELD
+5578 VDTHIQVFTSELD
-5591 DNKSSSKTE
+5591 DNKSSSKTD
-5600 WWSNSDLITMRG
+5600 WWSNSSTITMRG
-5612 TGEIGA
+5612 MGEIGA

-5628 LATAVVAATG
+5628 LATAVVAANG
-5638 RWELS
+5638 QWELS
-5643 TDKLP
+5643 TDQLP
-5648 EGTYDISLVIEDSA
+5648 EGKYDITLSIEDNA
-5662 GNRWEDVREIFIDRT
+5662 GNRKEEVHEIFIDRT

-5706 IITDSEGNTYTLTV
+5706 IITDSNGNTYTLTV

-5750 DDVPLDIMKEV
+5750 DDVSLDIMKEV

-5871 GASDSDNVT
+5871 GVSDSDNVT

-5908 TDIYQATQGADGWTF
+5908 TDTYQATQGADGWTF
-5923 TPPAAWNDGNY
+5923 TPPAAWNDGTY

-5993 ATHLRTEPSAAE
+5993 ATHLRTVPSAAE
-6005 ESVVKVTAY
+6005 ESVVKETAY

-6041 PENIVNVSI
+6041 PENVVNVSI

-6101 DHSSADIVNAMNVRG
+6101 DHSSADIVNAMNARG

>member
-1 MGNKS
+1 
-6 IQKFFADQN
+6 KFFADQN

-1035 GISDDNLTNIVKPTL
+1035 GIADDNLTNIVKPTL

-1061 VQVWDAMSDT
+1061 VQVWDAASDT

-1108 NKANSAIFDFTID
+1108 NKANSAVFDFTID

-1384 WTFTPPTSWAD
+1384 WSFTPTGAWAD

-1475 TQSATPGVWDYIWPD
+1475 TQSATPGAWDYIWPD

-1504 DEAGNK
+1504 DKAGNK
-1510 ATQTLD
+1510 TTQELD

-1633 NDSGIPG
+1633 NDSGIPD

-1701 EASDKAGNKTTQKL
+1701 EATDKAGNKTTQKL

-1784 RFTPGAAWTDGD
+1784 RFTPGAAWTDGN

-2013 PLTVTIDTQITI
+2013 PLTVTIDTQI
-2025 DHIEL
+2025 
-2030 VNDSGIPDDNL
+2030 
-2041 TNNVRPHFQVTVP
+2041 
-2054 TDVNVVRLSIDGG
+2054 
-2067 KTWFN
+2067 
-2072 ATQSATPGVW
+2072 A
-2082 DYTWLADV
+2082 
-2090 GEGKHTLTVEAT
+2090 
-2102 DKAGNKTTQQLDFII
+2102 
-2117 DTLLSEPTIVLDNTD
+2117 
-2132 DSGTKGDHLTN
+2132 
-2143 VNKPTFLL
+2143 
-2151 GNIDADARYVTVEV
+2151 
-2165 QHGGTKEVLTATK
+2165 
-2178 DATGNWSVT
+2178 
-2187 PTGTWADGDYTLTVR
+2187 
-2202 VEDEAGNEK
+2202 
-2211 HSASLTVTVDTQ
+2211 
-2223 ITIDVIELVNDNG
+2223 
-2236 IPGDNMTNDAHPQFR
+2236 
-2251 VTVPGDVNEVS
+2251 
-2262 LSIDGGVT
+2262 
-2270 WVKATQSATPGV
+2270 
-2282 WNYTWPGTVPD
+2282 
-2293 GDYTLNV
+2293 
-2300 KATDNAGN
+2300 
-2308 TVTETLHFTIDTTL
+2308 
-2322 STPVIVLDSADDSGV
+2322 
-2337 HGDNMTNHTQ
+2337 
-2347 PTFALQHIDDDAVR
+2347 
-2361 VTVSVEHGGVT
+2361 
-2372 TTFDA
+2372 
-2377 TKDAGGWTFTPTGAW
+2377 
-2392 ADGDYTLSVSVE
+2392 
-2404 DKAGNTSHSA
+2404 
-2414 SLTVTVDTQIAIN
+2414 
-2427 NIELVNDSGI
+2427 
-2437 PDDNL
+2437 
-2442 TNNVRPHFQVTVPTD
+2442 
-2457 VNVVR
+2457 
-2462 LSIDG
+2462 
-2467 GKTWFN
+2467 
-2473 ATQSATPGVWDYIWP
+2473 
-2488 DDVADGGY
+2488 
-2496 TLTVEATDEA
+2496 
-2506 GNKATQTLDFTID
+2506 
-2519 TTLSVPTL
+2519 
-2527 SLDSADDSGIAGDN
+2527 
-2541 ITNVKTPGFTLNNI
+2541 
-2555 DTDVSRVIVEVM
+2555 
-2567 HNGIKQEVPLVQ
+2567 
-2579 TGGQWRFAPTS
+2579 
-2590 DWADGDY
+2590 
-2597 ILTVKVEDRAGNV
+2597 
-2610 KQSAPLTVTV
+2610 
-2620 DTHIAI
+2620 
-2626 DRIELVND
+2626 
-2634 SGIPGDNLT
+2634 
-2643 NEARPHFQVTV
+2643 
-2654 PADVN
+2654 
-2659 GVRLSIDG
+2659 
-2667 GKTWFDATQSATSG
+2667 
-2681 VWDYTWLTNVAN
+2681 
-2693 GPHTLM
+2693 
-2699 VEASDKAGNK
+2699 
-2709 TTQKLDFT
+2709 
-2717 IDTILSEPTITLD
+2717 
-2730 SADDSAA
+2730 
-2737 GDNITNVKMPGFTL
+2737 
-2751 GNIDADVTKVVVTVA
+2751 
-2766 HDGKNQQIELIKNGG
+2766 
-2781 VWRFTPG
+2781 
-2788 AAWTD
+2788 
-2793 GDYTLT
+2793 
-2799 VKVEDKAGNT
+2799 
-2809 NYSAPLTVT
+2809 
-2818 IDTQTSIDRI
+2818 
-2828 ELLNDTGIVGDNLT
+2828 
-2842 NEARPQFHI
+2842 
-2851 TVPTDVNSVQLSL
+2851 
-2864 DGGINWVNAT
+2864 
-2874 LTSDGVWEY
+2874 
-2883 IWPTDLVENTYT
+2883 
-2895 LTVKATDVAGNT
+2895 
-2907 ATETLNFIIDTTLS
+2907 
-2921 TPTIT
+2921 
-2926 LDSADDSGTANDN
+2926 
-2939 KTNVKTPGFIIG
+2939 
-2951 GIDSDVTQVVVQ
+2951 
-2963 VMRDGHSE
+2963 
-2971 EVELTQTN
+2971 
-2979 GQWRFVPGS
+2979 
-2988 AWTDGD
+2988 
-2994 YTLTVTVKDEAGNIR
+2994 
-3009 HSAPLT
+3009 
-3015 VTIDTQITIDH
+3015 IDH

-3175 TKGATGIWSVT
+3175 TKDATGNWSVTPTGTWADGDYTLTVRVEDEAGNEKHSASLTVTVDTQITIDAIELVNDNGIPGDNMTNDAHPQFRVTVPGDVNEVSLSIDGGVTWVKATQSATPGVWNYTWPGTVPDGDYTLNVKATDNAGNTVTETLHFTIDTTLSVPVIVLNSADDTGVQGDNMTNSTQPTFALQHIDDDAVRVTVSVEHGGVTTTFDATKGVGGWSFTPTGAWADGDYTLSVSVEDKAGNTSHSASLTVTVDTQIAINNIELVNDSGIPDDNLTNNVRPHFQVKVPTDVNEVRLSIDGGKTWFNATQSATPGVWDYTWLADVGEGKHTLTVEATDKAGNQTTQKLDFIIDTMLSEPTIVLDSTDDSGTKGDNLTNANKPTFILGNIDADARYVTVEVQYGGTKEVLTATKGATGIWSVT
-3186 PTGTWADGDYTL
+3186 PTGTWADGDYML

-3323 TIAMD
+3323 TITMD

-3352 IDADAHSV
+3352 IDSDAQSV

-3411 TPLVV
+3411 TPLIV

-3463 DGGANWVSAT
+3463 DGGANWVSAA

-3616 VDTQIAIDRIEL
+3616 VDTQIAIDHIEL

-3713 TIDITLLTPTIELA
+3713 TIDITLMTPTIELA

-3852 HQVDS
+3852 RQVDS

-4308 LRIEIDTQVQIDSVT
+4308 LKIEIDTQVQIDSVT

-4532 SVTTPRFVIGN
+4532 SVTKPRFVIGN

-4558 SYSVT
+4558 SYPVT

-4824 DFTTNNKTPTLIGST
+4824 DFTTNNKTPTLVGNT
-4839 LPNTIVSIYVDGVKV
+4839 LPNAIVSIYVDGVKV

-4958 GVVLPALGNDGNYE
+4958 GVVLPALGNDGNYV

-5033 STLTIRNPQGV
+5033 STLTIRSPQGV

-5072 VSEDKAGNSQQKEI
+5072 VSEDKAGNSQQKDI

-5404 TRPTFSIFG
+5404 TRPTFSISG

-5529 LNVGEVWVNEKGHWQ
+5529 LNVGEVWVNDKGHWQ

-5578 VDTHIKVFTSELD
+5578 VDTHIQVFTSELD
-5591 DNKSSSKTE
+5591 DNKSSSKTD
-5600 WWSNSDLITMRG
+5600 WWSNSSTITMRG
-5612 TGEIGA
+5612 MGEIGA

-5628 LATAVVAATG
+5628 LATAVVAANG
-5638 RWELS
+5638 QWELS
-5643 TDKLP
+5643 TDQLP
-5648 EGTYDISLVIEDSA
+5648 EGKYDITLSIEDNA
-5662 GNRWEDVREIFIDRT
+5662 GNRKEEVHEIFIDRT

-5706 IITDSEGNTYTLTV
+5706 IITDSNGNTYTLTV

-5971 ASDDATATA
+5971 VSDDATATA

-5993 ATHLRTEPSAAE
+5993 ATHLRTVPSAAE
-6005 ESVVKVTAY
+6005 ESVVKETAY

-6101 DHSSADIVNAMNVRG
+6101 DHSSADIVNAMNARG

>member
-2117 DTLLSEPTIVLDNTD
+2117 DTLLSEPTIVLDSTD

-2427 NIELVNDSGI
+2427 N
-2437 PDDNL
+2437 
-2442 TNNVRPHFQVTVPTD
+2442 
-2457 VNVVR
+2457 
-2462 LSIDG
+2462 
-2467 GKTWFN
+2467 
-2473 ATQSATPGVWDYIWP
+2473 
-2488 DDVADGGY
+2488 
-2496 TLTVEATDEA
+2496 
-2506 GNKATQTLDFTID
+2506 
-2519 TTLSVPTL
+2519 
-2527 SLDSADDSGIAGDN
+2527 
-2541 ITNVKTPGFTLNNI
+2541 
-2555 DTDVSRVIVEVM
+2555 
-2567 HNGIKQEVPLVQ
+2567 
-2579 TGGQWRFAPTS
+2579 
-2590 DWADGDY
+2590 
-2597 ILTVKVEDRAGNV
+2597 
-2610 KQSAPLTVTV
+2610 
-2620 DTHIAI
+2620 
-2626 DRIELVND
+2626 
-2634 SGIPGDNLT
+2634 
-2643 NEARPHFQVTV
+2643 
-2654 PADVN
+2654 
-2659 GVRLSIDG
+2659 
-2667 GKTWFDATQSATSG
+2667 
-2681 VWDYTWLTNVAN
+2681 
-2693 GPHTLM
+2693 
-2699 VEASDKAGNK
+2699 
-2709 TTQKLDFT
+2709 
-2717 IDTILSEPTITLD
+2717 
-2730 SADDSAA
+2730 
-2737 GDNITNVKMPGFTL
+2737 
-2751 GNIDADVTKVVVTVA
+2751 
-2766 HDGKNQQIELIKNGG
+2766 
-2781 VWRFTPG
+2781 
-2788 AAWTD
+2788 
-2793 GDYTLT
+2793 
-2799 VKVEDKAGNT
+2799 
-2809 NYSAPLTVT
+2809 
-2818 IDTQTSIDRI
+2818 
-2828 ELLNDTGIVGDNLT
+2828 
-2842 NEARPQFHI
+2842 
-2851 TVPTDVNSVQLSL
+2851 
-2864 DGGINWVNAT
+2864 
-2874 LTSDGVWEY
+2874 
-2883 IWPTDLVENTYT
+2883 
-2895 LTVKATDVAGNT
+2895 
-2907 ATETLNFIIDTTLS
+2907 
-2921 TPTIT
+2921 
-2926 LDSADDSGTANDN
+2926 
-2939 KTNVKTPGFIIG
+2939 
-2951 GIDSDVTQVVVQ
+2951 
-2963 VMRDGHSE
+2963 
-2971 EVELTQTN
+2971 
-2979 GQWRFVPGS
+2979 
-2988 AWTDGD
+2988 
-2994 YTLTVTVKDEAGNIR
+2994 
-3009 HSAPLT
+3009 
-3015 VTIDTQITIDH
+3015 

-4558 SYSVT
+4558 SYPVT

-5971 ASDDATATA
+5971 ASDDATVTA

>member
-36 DMNITTPRGS
+36 DMNITTPHGS

-443 SDSGIKNDNITNST
+443 SDSGIKNDSITNST

-539 TTNDSGI
+539 TTDDSGI

-597 SVEGIN
+597 SVEGVN

-621 SYVIDTIAPVPPTVS
+621 SYVIDTVAPVPPTVS
-636 LEDYV
+636 LEDFV

-940 HIINEKNP
+940 HIINEKNT

-1061 VQVWDAMSDT
+1061 VQVWDAASDT

-1108 NKANSAIFDFTID
+1108 NKANSAVFDFTID

-1176 IELSHLNGSWLFI
+1176 IELSHLNGSWLFT

-1326 VIVLDSADDTGIQ
+1326 VIVLNSADDTGVQ

-1369 GGVTTTFDATKGTGG
+1369 GGVTTTFDATKGVGG
-1384 WTFTPPTSWAD
+1384 WSFTPTGAWAD

-1436 GIPDDNL
+1436 GIPNDNL

-1475 TQSATPGVWDYIWPD
+1475 TQNATPGVWDYIWPD

-1510 ATQTLD
+1510 TTQTLD

-1560 SRVIVEV
+1560 SRVTVEV

-1633 NDSGIPG
+1633 NDSGIPD

-1670 TWFDATQSATS
+1670 TWFDATQSATP

-1715 DFTIDTI
+1715 DFIIDTM

-1874 TLTSDGV
+1874 TLTPDGV

-2013 PLTVTIDTQITI
+2013 PLTVTIDTQIAI

-2041 TNNVRPHFQVTVP
+2041 TNEARPHFQVTVP

-2117 DTLLSEPTIVLDNTD
+2117 DTMLSEPTIVLDNTD
-2132 DSGTKGDHLTN
+2132 DSGTKGDNLTN

-2223 ITIDVIELVNDNG
+2223 ITIDAIELVNDNG

-2322 STPVIVLDSADDSGV
+2322 STPVIVLDSADDTGIQ
-2337 HGDNMTNHTQ
+2337 GDNMTNRTQ
-2347 PTFALQHIDDDAVR
+2347 PTFNLQHIDDDAVR

-2372 TTFDA
+2372 STFDA
-2377 TKDAGGWTFTPTGAW
+2377 TKGVGGWTFTPPTSWGA
-2392 ADGDYTLSVSVE
+2392 GDYTLSVSVE

-2442 TNNVRPHFQVTVPTD
+2442 TNNVRPQFQVKVPTD
-2457 VNVVR
+2457 VN
-2462 LSIDG
+2462 
-2467 GKTWFN
+2467 
-2473 ATQSATPGVWDYIWP
+2473 
-2488 DDVADGGY
+2488 
-2496 TLTVEATDEA
+2496 E
-2506 GNKATQTLDFTID
+2506 
-2519 TTLSVPTL
+2519 
-2527 SLDSADDSGIAGDN
+2527 
-2541 ITNVKTPGFTLNNI
+2541 
-2555 DTDVSRVIVEVM
+2555 
-2567 HNGIKQEVPLVQ
+2567 
-2579 TGGQWRFAPTS
+2579 
-2590 DWADGDY
+2590 
-2597 ILTVKVEDRAGNV
+2597 
-2610 KQSAPLTVTV
+2610 
-2620 DTHIAI
+2620 
-2626 DRIELVND
+2626 
-2634 SGIPGDNLT
+2634 
-2643 NEARPHFQVTV
+2643 
-2654 PADVN
+2654 
-2659 GVRLSIDG
+2659 
-2667 GKTWFDATQSATSG
+2667 
-2681 VWDYTWLTNVAN
+2681 
-2693 GPHTLM
+2693 
-2699 VEASDKAGNK
+2699 
-2709 TTQKLDFT
+2709 
-2717 IDTILSEPTITLD
+2717 
-2730 SADDSAA
+2730 
-2737 GDNITNVKMPGFTL
+2737 
-2751 GNIDADVTKVVVTVA
+2751 
-2766 HDGKNQQIELIKNGG
+2766 
-2781 VWRFTPG
+2781 
-2788 AAWTD
+2788 
-2793 GDYTLT
+2793 
-2799 VKVEDKAGNT
+2799 
-2809 NYSAPLTVT
+2809 
-2818 IDTQTSIDRI
+2818 
-2828 ELLNDTGIVGDNLT
+2828 
-2842 NEARPQFHI
+2842 
-2851 TVPTDVNSVQLSL
+2851 
-2864 DGGINWVNAT
+2864 
-2874 LTSDGVWEY
+2874 
-2883 IWPTDLVENTYT
+2883 
-2895 LTVKATDVAGNT
+2895 
-2907 ATETLNFIIDTTLS
+2907 
-2921 TPTIT
+2921 
-2926 LDSADDSGTANDN
+2926 
-2939 KTNVKTPGFIIG
+2939 
-2951 GIDSDVTQVVVQ
+2951 
-2963 VMRDGHSE
+2963 
-2971 EVELTQTN
+2971 
-2979 GQWRFVPGS
+2979 
-2988 AWTDGD
+2988 
-2994 YTLTVTVKDEAGNIR
+2994 
-3009 HSAPLT
+3009 
-3015 VTIDTQITIDH
+3015 
-3026 IELVNDSGIPDDNL
+3026 
-3040 TNNVRPHFQVTVPT
+3040 
-3054 DVNVVRLSIDGGKT
+3054 VRLSIDGGKT

-3100 TDKAGNKT
+3100 TDKAGNQT
-3108 TQQLDFIIDT
+3108 TQKLDFIIDT

-3131 DSGTKGDN
+3131 DSGIKGDN
-3139 LTNVNKP
+3139 LTNANKP

-3164 QHGGTKEVLTA
+3164 QHGSTKEVLTA

-3198 TVRVEDDAG
+3198 TVRVEDEAG

-3323 TIAMD
+3323 TITMD

-3352 IDADAHSV
+3352 IDSDAQSV

-3411 TPLVV
+3411 TPLIV

-3463 DGGANWVSAT
+3463 DGGANWVSAA

-3616 VDTQIAIDRIEL
+3616 VDTQIAIDHIEL

-3638 VTKHVRP
+3638 ITKHVRP

-3691 QHTLTVEVTD
+3691 QHTLIVEVTD
-3701 GAGNKMTETLNF
+3701 GAGNKMTGTLDF

-3852 HQVDS
+3852 RQVDS

-3899 AVVVEDLAGNVKE
+3899 AVVVEDLAGNIKE
-3912 SAPFEVR
+3912 SAPLEVR

-3951 IDVPGDVVQVRVTL
+3951 IDVPGDVIQVRVTL

-4148 IVTAD
+4148 IVTSD

-4308 LRIEIDTQVQIDSVT
+4308 LQIEIDTQVQIDSVT

-4532 SVTTPRFVIGN
+4532 SVTKPRFVIGN

-4558 SYSVT
+4558 SYPVT

-4622 NSNSDNLTNKQN
+4622 SSNSDNLTNKQN

-4660 LKQTITVG
+4660 LKHTITVG

-4722 IDDQHEATSLRPE
+4722 IDDQYEATSLRPE
-4735 FKGFAEAFSTIMI
+4735 FKGLAEAFSTIMI

-4824 DFTTNNKTPTLIGST
+4824 DFTTNNKTPTLVGNT
-4839 LPNTIVSIYVDGVKV
+4839 LPNAIVSIYVDGVKV

-4958 GVVLPALGNDGNYE
+4958 GVVLPALGNDGNYV

-5072 VSEDKAGNSQQKEI
+5072 VSEDKAGNSQQKDI

-5303 NHNKPVL
+5303 SHNKPVL

-5377 TSTFIDNPAMVA
+5377 TSTFIDNPVMMA

-5404 TRPTFSIFG
+5404 TRPAFSIYG

-5529 LNVGEVWVNEKGHWQ
+5529 LNVGEVWVNDKGHWQ

-5578 VDTHIKVFTSELD
+5578 VDTHIQVFTSELD
-5591 DNKSSSKTE
+5591 DNKSSSKTD
-5600 WWSNSDLITMRG
+5600 WWSNSSTITMRG
-5612 TGEIGA
+5612 MGEIGA

-5628 LATAVVAATG
+5628 LATAVVAANG
-5638 RWELS
+5638 QWELS
-5643 TDKLP
+5643 TDQLP
-5648 EGTYDISLVIEDSA
+5648 EGKYDITLSIEDNA
-5662 GNRWEDVREIFIDRT
+5662 GNRKEEVHEIFIDRT

-5706 IITDSEGNTYTLTV
+5706 IITDSNGNTYTLTV

-5750 DDVPLDIMKEV
+5750 DDVPLDIMKET

-5782 KQPTFI
+5782 NQPTFI

-5861 EIALAAGEDN
+5861 EIALAAGEGN

-5880 NHTQPKFTLQHID
+5880 NHNHTQPKFTLQHID

-5923 TPPAAWNDGNY
+5923 TPPAAWNDGTY

-5942 RAGNSQQ
+5942 RAGNSLQ
-5949 SASLAV
+5949 SASLEV

-5971 ASDDATATA
+5971 ASDDATPTA

-5993 ATHLRTEPSAAE
+5993 ATHLRTVPSAAE
-6005 ESVVKVTAY
+6005 ESVVKETAY

-6041 PENIVNVSI
+6041 PENIVNVSV

-6077 EYTMDVKFIDKDND
+6077 EYTMDVKFLDKDDD

-6101 DHSSADIVNAMNVRG
+6101 DHSSADIVNAMNARG

-6128 SSVGHNNNGAIDVF
+6128 SSVGHNNNGAIEVF

>member
-420 ETTDSIITDTIA
+420 ETTDSIITDTIP

-1061 VQVWDAMSDT
+1061 VQVWDAASDT

-1108 NKANSAIFDFTID
+1108 NKANSAVFDFTVD

-1257 TDVNEVRLSIDGGN
+1257 TDVNEVSLSIDGGN

-1384 WTFTPPTSWAD
+1384 WSFTPTGAWAD

-1436 GIPDDNL
+1436 GIPNDNL

-1475 TQSATPGVWDYIWPD
+1475 TQSATPGAWDYIWPD

-1504 DEAGNK
+1504 DKAGNK
-1510 ATQTLD
+1510 TTQELD

-2013 PLTVTIDTQITI
+2013 PLTVTIDTQIAI

-2041 TNNVRPHFQVTVP
+2041 TNEARPHFQVTVP

-2117 DTLLSEPTIVLDNTD
+2117 DTMLSEPTIVLDNTD
-2132 DSGTKGDHLTN
+2132 DSGTKGDNLTN

-2223 ITIDVIELVNDNG
+2223 ITIDAIELVNDNG

-2322 STPVIVLDSADDSGV
+2322 SVPVIVLNSADDTGV
-2337 HGDNMTNHTQ
+2337 QGDNMTNSSQ

-2377 TKDAGGWTFTPTGAW
+2377 TKGVGGWSFTPTGAW

-2442 TNNVRPHFQVTVPTD
+2442 TNNVRPHFQVKVPTD
-2457 VNVVR
+2457 VN
-2462 LSIDG
+2462 
-2467 GKTWFN
+2467 
-2473 ATQSATPGVWDYIWP
+2473 
-2488 DDVADGGY
+2488 
-2496 TLTVEATDEA
+2496 E
-2506 GNKATQTLDFTID
+2506 
-2519 TTLSVPTL
+2519 
-2527 SLDSADDSGIAGDN
+2527 
-2541 ITNVKTPGFTLNNI
+2541 
-2555 DTDVSRVIVEVM
+2555 
-2567 HNGIKQEVPLVQ
+2567 
-2579 TGGQWRFAPTS
+2579 
-2590 DWADGDY
+2590 
-2597 ILTVKVEDRAGNV
+2597 
-2610 KQSAPLTVTV
+2610 
-2620 DTHIAI
+2620 
-2626 DRIELVND
+2626 
-2634 SGIPGDNLT
+2634 
-2643 NEARPHFQVTV
+2643 
-2654 PADVN
+2654 
-2659 GVRLSIDG
+2659 
-2667 GKTWFDATQSATSG
+2667 
-2681 VWDYTWLTNVAN
+2681 
-2693 GPHTLM
+2693 
-2699 VEASDKAGNK
+2699 
-2709 TTQKLDFT
+2709 
-2717 IDTILSEPTITLD
+2717 
-2730 SADDSAA
+2730 
-2737 GDNITNVKMPGFTL
+2737 
-2751 GNIDADVTKVVVTVA
+2751 
-2766 HDGKNQQIELIKNGG
+2766 
-2781 VWRFTPG
+2781 
-2788 AAWTD
+2788 
-2793 GDYTLT
+2793 
-2799 VKVEDKAGNT
+2799 
-2809 NYSAPLTVT
+2809 
-2818 IDTQTSIDRI
+2818 
-2828 ELLNDTGIVGDNLT
+2828 
-2842 NEARPQFHI
+2842 
-2851 TVPTDVNSVQLSL
+2851 
-2864 DGGINWVNAT
+2864 
-2874 LTSDGVWEY
+2874 
-2883 IWPTDLVENTYT
+2883 
-2895 LTVKATDVAGNT
+2895 
-2907 ATETLNFIIDTTLS
+2907 
-2921 TPTIT
+2921 
-2926 LDSADDSGTANDN
+2926 
-2939 KTNVKTPGFIIG
+2939 
-2951 GIDSDVTQVVVQ
+2951 
-2963 VMRDGHSE
+2963 
-2971 EVELTQTN
+2971 
-2979 GQWRFVPGS
+2979 
-2988 AWTDGD
+2988 
-2994 YTLTVTVKDEAGNIR
+2994 
-3009 HSAPLT
+3009 
-3015 VTIDTQITIDH
+3015 
-3026 IELVNDSGIPDDNL
+3026 
-3040 TNNVRPHFQVTVPT
+3040 
-3054 DVNVVRLSIDGGKT
+3054 VRLSIDGGKT

-3100 TDKAGNKT
+3100 TDKAGNQT
-3108 TQQLDFIIDT
+3108 TQKLDFIIDT
-3118 LLSEPTIVLDNTD
+3118 MLSEPTIVLDSTD

-3139 LTNVNKP
+3139 LTNANKP
-3146 TFLLGNIDA
+3146 TFILGNIDA

-3164 QHGGTKEVLTA
+3164 QYGGTKEVLTA

-3186 PTGTWADGDYTL
+3186 PTGTWADGDYML

-3323 TIAMD
+3323 TITMD

-3352 IDADAHSV
+3352 IDSDAQSV

-3411 TPLVV
+3411 TPLIV

-3463 DGGANWVSAT
+3463 DGGANWVSAA

-3616 VDTQIAIDRIEL
+3616 VDTQIAIDHIEL

-3713 TIDITLLTPTIELA
+3713 TIDITLMTPTIELA

-4308 LRIEIDTQVQIDSVT
+4308 LKIEIDTQVQIDSVT

-4465 GAGNK
+4465 GADNK

-4532 SVTTPRFVIGN
+4532 SVTKPRFVIGN

-4558 SYSVT
+4558 SYPVT

-4895 AVDVTIDTEV
+4895 AVDLTIDTEV

-5303 NHNKPVL
+5303 SHNKPVL

-5377 TSTFIDNPAMVA
+5377 TSTFIDNPVMMA

-5404 TRPTFSIFG
+5404 TRPAFSIYG

-5466 SKTLNFTIDTFNTTP
+5466 SKTLNFTIDTLNTTP

-5578 VDTHIKVFTSELD
+5578 VDTHIQVFTSELD
-5591 DNKSSSKTE
+5591 DNKSSSKTD
-5600 WWSNSDLITMRG
+5600 WWSNSSTITMRG
-5612 TGEIGA
+5612 MGEIGA

-5628 LATAVVAATG
+5628 LATAVVAANG
-5638 RWELS
+5638 QWELS
-5643 TDKLP
+5643 TDQLP
-5648 EGTYDISLVIEDSA
+5648 EGKYDITLSIEDNA
-5662 GNRWEDVREIFIDRT
+5662 GNRKEEVHEIFIDRT

-5706 IITDSEGNTYTLTV
+5706 IITDSNGNTYTLTV

-5750 DDVPLDIMKEV
+5750 DDVSLDIMKEV

-5871 GASDSDNVT
+5871 GVSDSDNVT

-5908 TDIYQATQGADGWTF
+5908 TDTYQATQGADGWTF
-5923 TPPAAWNDGNY
+5923 TPPAAWNDGTY

-5971 ASDDATATA
+5971 ASDDATPTA
-5980 VTPPES
+5980 VTPLES

-5993 ATHLRTEPSAAE
+5993 DTHLRTVPSAAE
-6005 ESVVKVTAY
+6005 ESVVKETAY

-6041 PENIVNVSI
+6041 PENIVNVSV

-6101 DHSSADIVNAMNVRG
+6101 DHSSADIVNAMNARG
-6116 KTEDDINDSPST
+6116 KAEDDINDSPST

>member
-420 ETTDSIITDTIA
+420 ETTDSIITDTIP

-539 TTNDSGI
+539 TTDDSGI

-636 LEDYV
+636 LEDFV

-1035 GISDDNLTNIVKPTL
+1035 GIADDNLTNIVKPTL

-1061 VQVWDAMSDT
+1061 VQVWDAASDT

-1108 NKANSAIFDFTID
+1108 NKANSAVFDFTID

-1225 IAIDGVELV
+1225 TAIDGVELV

-1384 WTFTPPTSWAD
+1384 WSFTPTGAWAD

-1436 GIPDDNL
+1436 GIPNDNL

-1475 TQSATPGVWDYIWPD
+1475 TQSATPGAWDYIWPD

-1504 DEAGNK
+1504 DKAGNK
-1510 ATQTLD
+1510 TTQELD

-1535 SGIAGDNITNVKTP
+1535 SGIAGDNITSVKTP

-1633 NDSGIPG
+1633 NDSGIPD

-1701 EASDKAGNKTTQKL
+1701 EATDKAGNKTTQKL
-1715 DFTIDTI
+1715 DFIIDTL

-2013 PLTVTIDTQITI
+2013 PLTVTIDTQIAI

-2041 TNNVRPHFQVTVP
+2041 TNEARPHFQVTVP

-2117 DTLLSEPTIVLDNTD
+2117 DTLLSEPTIVLDSTD
-2132 DSGTKGDHLTN
+2132 DSGTKGDNLTN

-2322 STPVIVLDSADDSGV
+2322 STPVIVLDSADDTGIQ
-2337 HGDNMTNHTQ
+2337 GDNMTNRTQ
-2347 PTFALQHIDDDAVR
+2347 PTFNLQHIDDDAVR

-2377 TKDAGGWTFTPTGAW
+2377 TKGTGGWTFTPPTSWGA
-2392 ADGDYTLSVSVE
+2392 GDYTLSVSVE

-2457 VNVVR
+2457 VNEVR

-2473 ATQSATPGVWDYIWP
+2473 ATQSV
-2488 DDVADGGY
+2488 
-2496 TLTVEATDEA
+2496 
-2506 GNKATQTLDFTID
+2506 
-2519 TTLSVPTL
+2519 
-2527 SLDSADDSGIAGDN
+2527 
-2541 ITNVKTPGFTLNNI
+2541 
-2555 DTDVSRVIVEVM
+2555 
-2567 HNGIKQEVPLVQ
+2567 
-2579 TGGQWRFAPTS
+2579 
-2590 DWADGDY
+2590 
-2597 ILTVKVEDRAGNV
+2597 
-2610 KQSAPLTVTV
+2610 
-2620 DTHIAI
+2620 
-2626 DRIELVND
+2626 
-2634 SGIPGDNLT
+2634 
-2643 NEARPHFQVTV
+2643 
-2654 PADVN
+2654 
-2659 GVRLSIDG
+2659 
-2667 GKTWFDATQSATSG
+2667 
-2681 VWDYTWLTNVAN
+2681 
-2693 GPHTLM
+2693 
-2699 VEASDKAGNK
+2699 
-2709 TTQKLDFT
+2709 
-2717 IDTILSEPTITLD
+2717 
-2730 SADDSAA
+2730 
-2737 GDNITNVKMPGFTL
+2737 
-2751 GNIDADVTKVVVTVA
+2751 
-2766 HDGKNQQIELIKNGG
+2766 
-2781 VWRFTPG
+2781 
-2788 AAWTD
+2788 
-2793 GDYTLT
+2793 
-2799 VKVEDKAGNT
+2799 
-2809 NYSAPLTVT
+2809 
-2818 IDTQTSIDRI
+2818 
-2828 ELLNDTGIVGDNLT
+2828 
-2842 NEARPQFHI
+2842 
-2851 TVPTDVNSVQLSL
+2851 
-2864 DGGINWVNAT
+2864 
-2874 LTSDGVWEY
+2874 
-2883 IWPTDLVENTYT
+2883 
-2895 LTVKATDVAGNT
+2895 
-2907 ATETLNFIIDTTLS
+2907 
-2921 TPTIT
+2921 
-2926 LDSADDSGTANDN
+2926 
-2939 KTNVKTPGFIIG
+2939 
-2951 GIDSDVTQVVVQ
+2951 
-2963 VMRDGHSE
+2963 
-2971 EVELTQTN
+2971 
-2979 GQWRFVPGS
+2979 
-2988 AWTDGD
+2988 
-2994 YTLTVTVKDEAGNIR
+2994 
-3009 HSAPLT
+3009 
-3015 VTIDTQITIDH
+3015 
-3026 IELVNDSGIPDDNL
+3026 
-3040 TNNVRPHFQVTVPT
+3040 
-3054 DVNVVRLSIDGGKT
+3054 
-3068 WFNATQSAT
+3068 T

-3100 TDKAGNKT
+3100 TDKAGNQT
-3108 TQQLDFIIDT
+3108 TQKLDFIIDT
-3118 LLSEPTIVLDNTD
+3118 MLSEPTIVLDSTD

-3139 LTNVNKP
+3139 LTNANKP
-3146 TFLLGNIDA
+3146 TFILGNIDA

-3164 QHGGTKEVLTA
+3164 LHGGTKEVLTA

-3852 HQVDS
+3852 RQVDS

-4308 LRIEIDTQVQIDSVT
+4308 LKIEIDTQVQIDSVT

-4532 SVTTPRFVIGN
+4532 SVTKPRFVIGN

-4558 SYSVT
+4558 SYPVT

-4895 AVDVTIDTEV
+4895 AVDLTIDTEV

-5072 VSEDKAGNSQQKEI
+5072 VSEDKAGNSQQKDI

-5377 TSTFIDNPAMVA
+5377 TSTFIDNPVMMA

-5404 TRPTFSIFG
+5404 TRPAFSIYG

-5466 SKTLNFTIDTFNTTP
+5466 SKTLNFTIDTLNTTP

-5578 VDTHIKVFTSELD
+5578 VDTHIQVFTSELD
-5591 DNKSSSKTE
+5591 DNKSSSKTD
-5600 WWSNSDLITMRG
+5600 WWSNSSTITMRG
-5612 TGEIGA
+5612 MGEIGA

-5628 LATAVVAATG
+5628 LATAVVAANG
-5638 RWELS
+5638 QWELS
-5643 TDKLP
+5643 TDQLP
-5648 EGTYDISLVIEDSA
+5648 EGKYDITLSIEDNA
-5662 GNRWEDVREIFIDRT
+5662 GNRKEEVHEIFIDRT

-5706 IITDSEGNTYTLTV
+5706 IITDSNGNTYTLTV

-5750 DDVPLDIMKEV
+5750 DDVSLDIMKEV

-5871 GASDSDNVT
+5871 GVSDSDNVT

-5908 TDIYQATQGADGWTF
+5908 TDTYQATQGADGWTF
-5923 TPPAAWNDGNY
+5923 TPPAAWNDGTY

-5971 ASDDATATA
+5971 ASDDATPTA
-5980 VTPPES
+5980 VTPLES

-5993 ATHLRTEPSAAE
+5993 DTHLRTVPSAAE
-6005 ESVVKVTAY
+6005 ESVVKETAY

-6041 PENIVNVSI
+6041 PENIVNVSV

-6101 DHSSADIVNAMNVRG
+6101 DHSSADIVNAMNARG
-6116 KTEDDINDSPST
+6116 KAEDDINDSPST

>member
-158 SSKQIEEMLQ
+158 SSKQMEEMLQ
-168 NFLADNVAKDNLAQQ
+168 EFLADNVAKDNLAQQ

-420 ETTDSIITDTIA
+420 ETTDSIITDTIP

-443 SDSGIKNDNITNST
+443 SDSSIKNDNITNST

-539 TTNDSGI
+539 TTDDSGI

-572 NSETGEEVIF
+572 NSETGEEVVF
-582 KANDKGEWTFNFTSD
+582 KANDQGEWTFNFTSD

-962 YIDGALI
+962 YVDGALI

-1035 GISDDNLTNIVKPTL
+1035 GIADDNLTNIVKPTL

-1061 VQVWDAMSDT
+1061 VQVWDAASDT

-1108 NKANSAIFDFTID
+1108 NKANSAVFDFTID

-1176 IELSHLNGSWLFI
+1176 IELSHLNGSWLFT

-1384 WTFTPPTSWAD
+1384 WSFTPTGAWAD

-1436 GIPDDNL
+1436 GIPNDNL

-1448 PHFQVTVPTDVNV
+1448 PQFQVTVPTDVNV

-1475 TQSATPGVWDYIWPD
+1475 TQGATPGAWDYIWPD

-1504 DEAGNK
+1504 DKAGNQT
-1510 ATQTLD
+1510 TQELD

-1582 GQWRFAPTSDWADGD
+1582 GQWRFAPTSDWGDGD

-1715 DFTIDTI
+1715 DFIIDTM

-1912 LNFIIDTTL
+1912 LNFTIDTTL

-1945 TPGFIIGGIDSDV
+1945 TPGFVIGGIDSDV

-2013 PLTVTIDTQITI
+2013 PLKVTVDTQIGI
-2025 DHIEL
+2025 DNIEL
-2030 VNDSGIPDDNL
+2030 VNDSGIPNDNL
-2041 TNNVRPHFQVTVP
+2041 TNNVRPQFQVTVP

-2082 DYTWLADV
+2082 DYTWLTDV
-2090 GEGKHTLTVEAT
+2090 ANGSHTLTVEAT
-2102 DKAGNKTTQQLDFII
+2102 DAAGNKATQNLEFNI
-2117 DTLLSEPTIVLDNTD
+2117 DTLLSEPTIALDSTD
-2132 DSGTKGDHLTN
+2132 DSGTKGDNLTN
-2143 VNKPTFLL
+2143 VNKPTFIL

-2178 DATGNWSVT
+2178 GATGIWSVT
-2187 PTGTWADGDYTLTVR
+2187 PTGMWADGSHTLTVR
-2202 VEDEAGNEK
+2202 VEDEAGNVK
-2211 HSASLTVTVDTQ
+2211 YSVPLTITVDTQ
-2223 ITIDVIELVNDNG
+2223 ITIDDIELVNDSG
-2236 IPGDNMTNDAHPQFR
+2236 TKGDNLTNDANPHFR
-2251 VTVPGDVNEVS
+2251 ITVPGDVNEVS

-2270 WVKATQSATPGV
+2270 WVKAMQSSTSGV
-2282 WNYTWPGTVPD
+2282 WNYTWPKTLAD
-2293 GDYTLNV
+2293 DDYTLTV

-2308 TVTETLHFTIDTTL
+2308 TVTRTLDFTIDTTL
-2322 STPVIVLDSADDSGV
+2322 STPVIVLDSADDTGIQ
-2337 HGDNMTNHTQ
+2337 GDNMTNRTQ
-2347 PTFALQHIDDDAVR
+2347 PTFNLQHIDDDAVR

-2372 TTFDA
+2372 TTFDV
-2377 TKDAGGWTFTPTGAW
+2377 TKDAGGWSFTPPTSWGA
-2392 ADGDYTLSVSVE
+2392 GDYTLSVSVE

-2442 TNNVRPHFQVTVPTD
+2442 TNNVRPQFQVKVPTD
-2457 VNVVR
+2457 VN
-2462 LSIDG
+2462 
-2467 GKTWFN
+2467 
-2473 ATQSATPGVWDYIWP
+2473 
-2488 DDVADGGY
+2488 
-2496 TLTVEATDEA
+2496 E
-2506 GNKATQTLDFTID
+2506 
-2519 TTLSVPTL
+2519 
-2527 SLDSADDSGIAGDN
+2527 
-2541 ITNVKTPGFTLNNI
+2541 
-2555 DTDVSRVIVEVM
+2555 
-2567 HNGIKQEVPLVQ
+2567 
-2579 TGGQWRFAPTS
+2579 
-2590 DWADGDY
+2590 
-2597 ILTVKVEDRAGNV
+2597 
-2610 KQSAPLTVTV
+2610 
-2620 DTHIAI
+2620 
-2626 DRIELVND
+2626 
-2634 SGIPGDNLT
+2634 
-2643 NEARPHFQVTV
+2643 
-2654 PADVN
+2654 
-2659 GVRLSIDG
+2659 
-2667 GKTWFDATQSATSG
+2667 
-2681 VWDYTWLTNVAN
+2681 
-2693 GPHTLM
+2693 
-2699 VEASDKAGNK
+2699 
-2709 TTQKLDFT
+2709 
-2717 IDTILSEPTITLD
+2717 
-2730 SADDSAA
+2730 
-2737 GDNITNVKMPGFTL
+2737 
-2751 GNIDADVTKVVVTVA
+2751 
-2766 HDGKNQQIELIKNGG
+2766 
-2781 VWRFTPG
+2781 
-2788 AAWTD
+2788 
-2793 GDYTLT
+2793 
-2799 VKVEDKAGNT
+2799 
-2809 NYSAPLTVT
+2809 
-2818 IDTQTSIDRI
+2818 
-2828 ELLNDTGIVGDNLT
+2828 
-2842 NEARPQFHI
+2842 
-2851 TVPTDVNSVQLSL
+2851 
-2864 DGGINWVNAT
+2864 
-2874 LTSDGVWEY
+2874 
-2883 IWPTDLVENTYT
+2883 
-2895 LTVKATDVAGNT
+2895 
-2907 ATETLNFIIDTTLS
+2907 
-2921 TPTIT
+2921 
-2926 LDSADDSGTANDN
+2926 
-2939 KTNVKTPGFIIG
+2939 
-2951 GIDSDVTQVVVQ
+2951 
-2963 VMRDGHSE
+2963 
-2971 EVELTQTN
+2971 
-2979 GQWRFVPGS
+2979 
-2988 AWTDGD
+2988 
-2994 YTLTVTVKDEAGNIR
+2994 
-3009 HSAPLT
+3009 
-3015 VTIDTQITIDH
+3015 
-3026 IELVNDSGIPDDNL
+3026 
-3040 TNNVRPHFQVTVPT
+3040 
-3054 DVNVVRLSIDGGKT
+3054 VRLSIDGGKT

-3100 TDKAGNKT
+3100 TDKAGNQT
-3108 TQQLDFIIDT
+3108 TQKLDFIIDT
-3118 LLSEPTIVLDNTD
+3118 LLSEPTIALDSTD

-3139 LTNVNKP
+3139 LTSVNKP
-3146 TFLLGNIDA
+3146 TFILGNIDA

-3186 PTGTWADGDYTL
+3186 PTGMWADGSHTL

-3219 DTQITIDV
+3219 DTHIAIDD

-3297 VEATDKAGNKTT
+3297 VEATDKAGNQTT

-3393 SYTLTVEVTDN
+3393 SYTLTVEVQDN

-3411 TPLVV
+3411 TPLIV

-3463 DGGANWVSAT
+3463 DGGANWVSAA

-3820 TLTTPVIE
+3820 SLTTPVIE

-3839 DRLTNHDRPVFDI
+3839 DRLTKHDRPVFDI
-3852 HQVDS
+3852 RQVDS

-3912 SAPFEVR
+3912 SAPLEVR

-3951 IDVPGDVVQVRVTL
+3951 IDVPGDVIQVRVTL

-3983 FDSPNTLVDGTYTLR
+3983 FDTPNTLVDGTYTLR
-3998 VEATDEAGN
+3998 VEATDQAGN

-4308 LRIEIDTQVQIDSVT
+4308 LKIEIDTQVQIDSVT

-4356 VSFDGVNWTPIS
+4356 VSFDGVNWTPVS
-4368 KNAAGQWEFTA
+4368 KNAAGQWQFTA
-4379 GSALPDG
+4379 GSALSDG

-4421 LDDAGKDSTDG
+4421 LDDAGKDFTDG

-4508 IVSDPSIDLLDAD
+4508 VVSDPRIDLLDAD

-4532 SVTTPRFVIGN
+4532 SVTKPRFVIGN

-4558 SYSVT
+4558 SYPVT

-4622 NSNSDNLTNKQN
+4622 SSNSDNLTNKQN

-4660 LKQTITVG
+4660 LKHTITVG

-4722 IDDQHEATSLRPE
+4722 IDDQYEATSLRPE
-4735 FKGFAEAFSTIMI
+4735 FKGLAEAFSTIMI

-4824 DFTTNNKTPTLIGST
+4824 DFTTNNKTPTLVGNT
-4839 LPNTIVSIYVDGVKV
+4839 LPNAIVSIYVDGVKV

-4950 YTTGAGHW
+4950 YTTGTGHW

-5072 VSEDKAGNSQQKEI
+5072 VSEDKAGNSQQKDI

-5241 TWRAPILLQDDGTF
+5241 TWRAPILLQDDGKF

-5303 NHNKPVL
+5303 SHNKPVL

-5377 TSTFIDNPAMVA
+5377 TSTFIDNPVMMA

-5404 TRPTFSIFG
+5404 TRPAFSIFG

-5529 LNVGEVWVNEKGHWQ
+5529 LNVGEVWVNDKGHWQ

-5578 VDTHIKVFTSELD
+5578 VDTHIQVFTSELD
-5591 DNKSSSKTE
+5591 DNKSSSKTD
-5600 WWSNSDLITMRG
+5600 WWSNSSTITMRG
-5612 TGEIGA
+5612 MGEIGA

-5628 LATAVVAATG
+5628 LATAVVAANG
-5638 RWELS
+5638 QWELS
-5643 TDKLP
+5643 TDQLP
-5648 EGTYDISLVIEDSA
+5648 EGKYDITLSIEDNA
-5662 GNRWEDVREIFIDRT
+5662 GNRKEEVHEIFIDRT

-5706 IITDSEGNTYTLTV
+5706 IITDSNGNTYTLTV

-5750 DDVPLDIMKEV
+5750 DDVPLDIMKET

-5880 NHTQPKFTLQHID
+5880 NHNHTQPKFTLQHID

-5923 TPPAAWNDGNY
+5923 TPPAAWNDGTY

-5942 RAGNSQQ
+5942 RAGNSLQ
-5949 SASLAV
+5949 SASLEV

-5993 ATHLRTEPSAAE
+5993 ATHLRTVPSAAE
-6005 ESVVKVTAY
+6005 ESVVKETAY

-6041 PENIVNVSI
+6041 PENIVNVSV

-6077 EYTMDVKFIDKDND
+6077 EYTMDVKFIDKDDD

-6101 DHSSADIVNAMNVRG
+6101 DHSSADIVNAMNARG

>member
-118 KKQLDDAE
+118 KKQLDEAE

-158 SSKQIEEMLQ
+158 SSKQMEEMLQ
-168 NFLADNVAKDNLAQQ
+168 EFLADNVAKDNLAQQ

-443 SDSGIKNDNITNST
+443 SDSGIKNDSITNST

-539 TTNDSGI
+539 TTDDSGI

-597 SVEGIN
+597 SVEGVN

-621 SYVIDTIAPVPPTVS
+621 SYVIDTVAPVPPTVS
-636 LEDYV
+636 LEDFV

-1035 GISDDNLTNIVKPTL
+1035 GIADDNLTNIVKPTL

-1108 NKANSAIFDFTID
+1108 NKANSAVFDFTID

-1176 IELSHLNGSWLFI
+1176 IELSHLNGSWLFT

-1384 WTFTPPTSWAD
+1384 WSFTPTGAWAD

-1436 GIPDDNL
+1436 GIPNDNL

-1475 TQSATPGVWDYIWPD
+1475 TQSATPGAWDYIWPD

-1504 DEAGNK
+1504 DKAGNK
-1510 ATQTLD
+1510 TTQELD

-1560 SRVIVEV
+1560 SRVTVEV

-1670 TWFDATQSATS
+1670 TWFDATQSATP

-1715 DFTIDTI
+1715 DFIIDTM

-2013 PLTVTIDTQITI
+2013 PLTVTIDTQIAI

-2041 TNNVRPHFQVTVP
+2041 TN
-2054 TDVNVVRLSIDGG
+2054 
-2067 KTWFN
+2067 
-2072 ATQSATPGVW
+2072 
-2082 DYTWLADV
+2082 
-2090 GEGKHTLTVEAT
+2090 EA
-2102 DKAGNKTTQQLDFII
+2102 
-2117 DTLLSEPTIVLDNTD
+2117 
-2132 DSGTKGDHLTN
+2132 
-2143 VNKPTFLL
+2143 
-2151 GNIDADARYVTVEV
+2151 
-2165 QHGGTKEVLTATK
+2165 
-2178 DATGNWSVT
+2178 
-2187 PTGTWADGDYTLTVR
+2187 
-2202 VEDEAGNEK
+2202 
-2211 HSASLTVTVDTQ
+2211 
-2223 ITIDVIELVNDNG
+2223 
-2236 IPGDNMTNDAHPQFR
+2236 
-2251 VTVPGDVNEVS
+2251 
-2262 LSIDGGVT
+2262 
-2270 WVKATQSATPGV
+2270 
-2282 WNYTWPGTVPD
+2282 
-2293 GDYTLNV
+2293 
-2300 KATDNAGN
+2300 
-2308 TVTETLHFTIDTTL
+2308 
-2322 STPVIVLDSADDSGV
+2322 
-2337 HGDNMTNHTQ
+2337 
-2347 PTFALQHIDDDAVR
+2347 
-2361 VTVSVEHGGVT
+2361 
-2372 TTFDA
+2372 
-2377 TKDAGGWTFTPTGAW
+2377 
-2392 ADGDYTLSVSVE
+2392 
-2404 DKAGNTSHSA
+2404 
-2414 SLTVTVDTQIAIN
+2414 
-2427 NIELVNDSGI
+2427 
-2437 PDDNL
+2437 
-2442 TNNVRPHFQVTVPTD
+2442 
-2457 VNVVR
+2457 
-2462 LSIDG
+2462 
-2467 GKTWFN
+2467 
-2473 ATQSATPGVWDYIWP
+2473 
-2488 DDVADGGY
+2488 
-2496 TLTVEATDEA
+2496 
-2506 GNKATQTLDFTID
+2506 
-2519 TTLSVPTL
+2519 
-2527 SLDSADDSGIAGDN
+2527 
-2541 ITNVKTPGFTLNNI
+2541 
-2555 DTDVSRVIVEVM
+2555 
-2567 HNGIKQEVPLVQ
+2567 
-2579 TGGQWRFAPTS
+2579 
-2590 DWADGDY
+2590 
-2597 ILTVKVEDRAGNV
+2597 
-2610 KQSAPLTVTV
+2610 
-2620 DTHIAI
+2620 
-2626 DRIELVND
+2626 
-2634 SGIPGDNLT
+2634 
-2643 NEARPHFQVTV
+2643 
-2654 PADVN
+2654 
-2659 GVRLSIDG
+2659 
-2667 GKTWFDATQSATSG
+2667 
-2681 VWDYTWLTNVAN
+2681 
-2693 GPHTLM
+2693 
-2699 VEASDKAGNK
+2699 
-2709 TTQKLDFT
+2709 
-2717 IDTILSEPTITLD
+2717 
-2730 SADDSAA
+2730 
-2737 GDNITNVKMPGFTL
+2737 
-2751 GNIDADVTKVVVTVA
+2751 
-2766 HDGKNQQIELIKNGG
+2766 
-2781 VWRFTPG
+2781 
-2788 AAWTD
+2788 
-2793 GDYTLT
+2793 
-2799 VKVEDKAGNT
+2799 
-2809 NYSAPLTVT
+2809 
-2818 IDTQTSIDRI
+2818 
-2828 ELLNDTGIVGDNLT
+2828 
-2842 NEARPQFHI
+2842 
-2851 TVPTDVNSVQLSL
+2851 
-2864 DGGINWVNAT
+2864 
-2874 LTSDGVWEY
+2874 
-2883 IWPTDLVENTYT
+2883 
-2895 LTVKATDVAGNT
+2895 
-2907 ATETLNFIIDTTLS
+2907 
-2921 TPTIT
+2921 
-2926 LDSADDSGTANDN
+2926 
-2939 KTNVKTPGFIIG
+2939 
-2951 GIDSDVTQVVVQ
+2951 
-2963 VMRDGHSE
+2963 
-2971 EVELTQTN
+2971 
-2979 GQWRFVPGS
+2979 
-2988 AWTDGD
+2988 
-2994 YTLTVTVKDEAGNIR
+2994 
-3009 HSAPLT
+3009 
-3015 VTIDTQITIDH
+3015 
-3026 IELVNDSGIPDDNL
+3026 
-3040 TNNVRPHFQVTVPT
+3040 RPHFQVTVPT

-3175 TKGATGIWSVT
+3175 TKDATGNWSVTPTGTWADGDYTLTVRVEDEAGNEKHSASLTVTVDTQITIDAIELVNDNGIPGDNMTNDAHPQFRVTVPGDVNEVSLSIDGGVTWVKATQSATPGVWNYTWPGTVPDGDYTLNVKATDNAGNTVTETLHFTIDTTLSTPVIVLDSADDTGIQGDNMTNRTQPTFNLQHIDDDAVRVTVSVEHGGVTTTFDATKGVGGWTFTPPTSWGAGDYTLSVSVEDKAGNTSHSASLTVTVDTQIAINNIELVNDSGIPDDNLTNNVRPQFQVKVPTDVNEVRLSIDGGKTWFNATQSATPGVWDYTWLADVGEGKHTLTVEATDKAGNQTTQKLDFIIDTLLSEPTIVLDSTDDSGTKGDNLTNANKPTFLLGNIDADARYVTVEVQHGSTKEVLTATKGATGIWSVT

-3198 TVRVEDDAG
+3198 TVRVEDEAG

-3219 DTQITIDV
+3219 DTQITIDA

-3323 TIAMD
+3323 TITMD

-3352 IDADAHSV
+3352 IDSDAQSV

-3411 TPLVV
+3411 TPLIV

-3463 DGGANWVSAT
+3463 DGGANWVSAA

-3484 PTDMGDGKHT
+3484 PTDMGDGKHI

-3616 VDTQIAIDRIEL
+3616 VDTQIAIDHIEL

-3691 QHTLTVEVTD
+3691 QHTLIVEVTD
-3701 GAGNKMTETLNF
+3701 GAGNKMTGTLDF

-3742 VTQPVFVL
+3742 VTQPIFVL

-3852 HQVDS
+3852 RQVDS

-3951 IDVPGDVVQVRVTL
+3951 IDVPGDVIQVRVTL

-3998 VEATDEAGN
+3998 VEATDQAGN

-4182 VGSALPDGQH
+4182 VGSALPDGKH

-4294 TVTDIAGNTKTSAE
+4294 TITDIAGNTKTSAE
-4308 LRIEIDTQVQIDSVT
+4308 LQIEIDTQVQIDSVT

-4532 SVTTPRFVIGN
+4532 SVTKPRFVIGN

-4558 SYSVT
+4558 SYPVT

-4622 NSNSDNLTNKQN
+4622 SSNSDNLTNKQN

-4660 LKQTITVG
+4660 LKHTITVG

-4722 IDDQHEATSLRPE
+4722 IDDQYEATSLRPE
-4735 FKGFAEAFSTIMI
+4735 FKGLAEAFSTIMI

-4824 DFTTNNKTPTLIGST
+4824 DFTTNNKTPTLVGNT
-4839 LPNTIVSIYVDGVKV
+4839 LPNAIVSIYVDGVKV

-4958 GVVLPALGNDGNYE
+4958 GVVLPALGNDGNYV

-5072 VSEDKAGNSQQKEI
+5072 VSEDKAGNSQQKDI

-5303 NHNKPVL
+5303 SHNKPVL

-5377 TSTFIDNPAMVA
+5377 TSTFIDNPVMMA

-5404 TRPTFSIFG
+5404 TRPAFSIYG

-5529 LNVGEVWVNEKGHWQ
+5529 LNVGEVWVNDKGHWQ

-5578 VDTHIKVFTSELD
+5578 VDTHIQVFTSELD
-5591 DNKSSSKTE
+5591 DNKSSSKTD
-5600 WWSNSDLITMRG
+5600 WWSNSSTITMRG
-5612 TGEIGA
+5612 MGEIGA

-5628 LATAVVAATG
+5628 LATAVVAANG
-5638 RWELS
+5638 QWELS
-5643 TDKLP
+5643 TDQLP
-5648 EGTYDISLVIEDSA
+5648 EGKYDITLSIEDNA
-5662 GNRWEDVREIFIDRT
+5662 GNRKEEVHEIFIDRT

-5706 IITDSEGNTYTLTV
+5706 IITDSNGNTYTLTV

-5750 DDVPLDIMKEV
+5750 DDVPLDIMKET

-5782 KQPTFI
+5782 NQPTFI

-5861 EIALAAGEDN
+5861 EIALAAGEGN

-5880 NHTQPKFTLQHID
+5880 NHNHTQPKFTLQHID

-5923 TPPAAWNDGNY
+5923 TPPAAWNDGTY

-5942 RAGNSQQ
+5942 RAGNSLQ
-5949 SASLAV
+5949 SASLEV

-5993 ATHLRTEPSAAE
+5993 ATHLRTVPSAAE
-6005 ESVVKVTAY
+6005 ESVVKETAY

-6041 PENIVNVSI
+6041 PENIVNVSV

-6077 EYTMDVKFIDKDND
+6077 EYTMDVKFIDKDDD

-6101 DHSSADIVNAMNVRG
+6101 DHSSADIVNAMNARG

>member
-2117 DTLLSEPTIVLDNTD
+2117 DTLLSEPTIVLDSTD

-2377 TKDAGGWTFTPTGAW
+2377 TKGTGGWTFTPPTSW

-2427 NIELVNDSGI
+2427 N
-2437 PDDNL
+2437 
-2442 TNNVRPHFQVTVPTD
+2442 
-2457 VNVVR
+2457 
-2462 LSIDG
+2462 
-2467 GKTWFN
+2467 
-2473 ATQSATPGVWDYIWP
+2473 
-2488 DDVADGGY
+2488 
-2496 TLTVEATDEA
+2496 
-2506 GNKATQTLDFTID
+2506 
-2519 TTLSVPTL
+2519 
-2527 SLDSADDSGIAGDN
+2527 
-2541 ITNVKTPGFTLNNI
+2541 
-2555 DTDVSRVIVEVM
+2555 
-2567 HNGIKQEVPLVQ
+2567 
-2579 TGGQWRFAPTS
+2579 
-2590 DWADGDY
+2590 
-2597 ILTVKVEDRAGNV
+2597 
-2610 KQSAPLTVTV
+2610 
-2620 DTHIAI
+2620 
-2626 DRIELVND
+2626 
-2634 SGIPGDNLT
+2634 
-2643 NEARPHFQVTV
+2643 
-2654 PADVN
+2654 
-2659 GVRLSIDG
+2659 
-2667 GKTWFDATQSATSG
+2667 
-2681 VWDYTWLTNVAN
+2681 
-2693 GPHTLM
+2693 
-2699 VEASDKAGNK
+2699 
-2709 TTQKLDFT
+2709 
-2717 IDTILSEPTITLD
+2717 
-2730 SADDSAA
+2730 
-2737 GDNITNVKMPGFTL
+2737 
-2751 GNIDADVTKVVVTVA
+2751 
-2766 HDGKNQQIELIKNGG
+2766 
-2781 VWRFTPG
+2781 
-2788 AAWTD
+2788 
-2793 GDYTLT
+2793 
-2799 VKVEDKAGNT
+2799 
-2809 NYSAPLTVT
+2809 
-2818 IDTQTSIDRI
+2818 
-2828 ELLNDTGIVGDNLT
+2828 
-2842 NEARPQFHI
+2842 
-2851 TVPTDVNSVQLSL
+2851 
-2864 DGGINWVNAT
+2864 
-2874 LTSDGVWEY
+2874 
-2883 IWPTDLVENTYT
+2883 
-2895 LTVKATDVAGNT
+2895 
-2907 ATETLNFIIDTTLS
+2907 
-2921 TPTIT
+2921 
-2926 LDSADDSGTANDN
+2926 
-2939 KTNVKTPGFIIG
+2939 
-2951 GIDSDVTQVVVQ
+2951 
-2963 VMRDGHSE
+2963 
-2971 EVELTQTN
+2971 
-2979 GQWRFVPGS
+2979 
-2988 AWTDGD
+2988 
-2994 YTLTVTVKDEAGNIR
+2994 
-3009 HSAPLT
+3009 
-3015 VTIDTQITIDH
+3015 

-4269 IENTGGNLTFTPD
+4269 IENSGGNLTFTPD

-4558 SYSVT
+4558 SYPVT

>member
-420 ETTDSIITDTIA
+420 ETTDSIITDTIP

-1035 GISDDNLTNIVKPTL
+1035 GIADDNLTNIVKPTL

-1108 NKANSAIFDFTID
+1108 NKANSAVFDFTID

-1535 SGIAGDNITNVKTP
+1535 SGIAGDNITSVKTP

-1633 NDSGIPG
+1633 NDSGIPD

-1701 EASDKAGNKTTQKL
+1701 EAT
-1715 DFTIDTI
+1715 
-1722 LSEPTITLDSADD
+1722 
-1735 SAAGDNITNVKM
+1735 
-1747 PGFTLGN
+1747 
-1754 IDADVTKVVVTVAH
+1754 
-1768 DGKNQ
+1768 
-1773 QIELI
+1773 
-1778 KNGGVW
+1778 
-1784 RFTPGAAWTDGD
+1784 
-1796 YTLTVKV
+1796 
-1803 EDKAGNTN
+1803 
-1811 YSAPLTV
+1811 
-1818 TIDTQTSIDRIEL
+1818 
-1831 LNDTGIVGDNL
+1831 
-1842 TNEARPQFH
+1842 
-1851 ITVPTD
+1851 
-1857 VNSVQLSL
+1857 
-1865 DGGINWVNA
+1865 
-1874 TLTSDGV
+1874 
-1881 WEYIWPTDLVENTY
+1881 
-1895 TLTVKATDVA
+1895 
-1905 GNTATET
+1905 
-1912 LNFIIDTTL
+1912 
-1921 STPTITLDSADDSGT
+1921 
-1936 ANDNKTNVK
+1936 
-1945 TPGFIIGGIDSDV
+1945 
-1958 TQVVVQVMRDGHSE
+1958 
-1972 EVELTQTNGQWRFVP
+1972 
-1987 GSAWTDGDYT
+1987 
-1997 LTVTVKDEAGN
+1997 
-2008 IRHSA
+2008 
-2013 PLTVTIDTQITI
+2013 
-2025 DHIEL
+2025 
-2030 VNDSGIPDDNL
+2030 
-2041 TNNVRPHFQVTVP
+2041 
-2054 TDVNVVRLSIDGG
+2054 
-2067 KTWFN
+2067 
-2072 ATQSATPGVW
+2072 
-2082 DYTWLADV
+2082 
-2090 GEGKHTLTVEAT
+2090 
-2102 DKAGNKTTQQLDFII
+2102 
-2117 DTLLSEPTIVLDNTD
+2117 
-2132 DSGTKGDHLTN
+2132 
-2143 VNKPTFLL
+2143 
-2151 GNIDADARYVTVEV
+2151 
-2165 QHGGTKEVLTATK
+2165 
-2178 DATGNWSVT
+2178 
-2187 PTGTWADGDYTLTVR
+2187 
-2202 VEDEAGNEK
+2202 
-2211 HSASLTVTVDTQ
+2211 
-2223 ITIDVIELVNDNG
+2223 
-2236 IPGDNMTNDAHPQFR
+2236 
-2251 VTVPGDVNEVS
+2251 
-2262 LSIDGGVT
+2262 
-2270 WVKATQSATPGV
+2270 
-2282 WNYTWPGTVPD
+2282 
-2293 GDYTLNV
+2293 
-2300 KATDNAGN
+2300 
-2308 TVTETLHFTIDTTL
+2308 
-2322 STPVIVLDSADDSGV
+2322 
-2337 HGDNMTNHTQ
+2337 
-2347 PTFALQHIDDDAVR
+2347 
-2361 VTVSVEHGGVT
+2361 
-2372 TTFDA
+2372 
-2377 TKDAGGWTFTPTGAW
+2377 
-2392 ADGDYTLSVSVE
+2392 
-2404 DKAGNTSHSA
+2404 
-2414 SLTVTVDTQIAIN
+2414 
-2427 NIELVNDSGI
+2427 
-2437 PDDNL
+2437 
-2442 TNNVRPHFQVTVPTD
+2442 
-2457 VNVVR
+2457 
-2462 LSIDG
+2462 
-2467 GKTWFN
+2467 
-2473 ATQSATPGVWDYIWP
+2473 
-2488 DDVADGGY
+2488 
-2496 TLTVEATDEA
+2496 
-2506 GNKATQTLDFTID
+2506 
-2519 TTLSVPTL
+2519 
-2527 SLDSADDSGIAGDN
+2527 
-2541 ITNVKTPGFTLNNI
+2541 
-2555 DTDVSRVIVEVM
+2555 
-2567 HNGIKQEVPLVQ
+2567 
-2579 TGGQWRFAPTS
+2579 
-2590 DWADGDY
+2590 
-2597 ILTVKVEDRAGNV
+2597 
-2610 KQSAPLTVTV
+2610 
-2620 DTHIAI
+2620 
-2626 DRIELVND
+2626 
-2634 SGIPGDNLT
+2634 
-2643 NEARPHFQVTV
+2643 
-2654 PADVN
+2654 
-2659 GVRLSIDG
+2659 
-2667 GKTWFDATQSATSG
+2667 
-2681 VWDYTWLTNVAN
+2681 
-2693 GPHTLM
+2693 
-2699 VEASDKAGNK
+2699 DKAGNK

-3175 TKGATGIWSVT
+3175 TKDATGNWSVTPTGTWADGDYTLTVRVEDDAGNVKYSASLTVTVDTQITIDVIELVNDSGTRGDNLTNDANPHFRITVPGDVNEVSLSIDGGVTWVKAMQSATPGVWNYTWPKTVADGDYTLTVKATDNAGNTVTRTLDFTIDTTLSTPVIVLDSADDSGVHGDNMTNHTQPTFALQHIDDDAVRVTVSVEHGGVTTTFDATKDAGGWTFTPTGAWADGDYTLSVSVEDKAGNTSHSASLTVTVDTQIAINNIELVNDSGIPNDNLTNNVRPHFQVTVPTDVNVVRLSIDGGKTWFNATQSATPGVWDYTWLADVGEGKHTLTVEATDKAGNQTTQKLDFIIDTLLSEPTIVLDSTDDSGTKGDNLTNANKPTFILGNIDADARYVTVEVQYGGTKEVLTATKGATGIWSVT

-3323 TIAMD
+3323 TITMD

-3352 IDADAHSV
+3352 IDSDAQSV

-3411 TPLVV
+3411 TPLIV

-3463 DGGANWVSAT
+3463 DGGANWVSAA

-3616 VDTQIAIDRIEL
+3616 VDTQIAIDHIEL

-3713 TIDITLLTPTIELA
+3713 TIDITLMTPTIELA

-3852 HQVDS
+3852 RQVDS

-3884 RFTPSASWA
+3884 RFAPSASWA

-4012 LVFNIDTN
+4012 
-4020 IQVPTIAL
+4020 
-4028 DAGQDTGANTA
+4028 
-4039 DNITNISRP
+4039 
-4048 TFTIGNVDPDVIKVV
+4048 
-4063 VTIDGHDYNA
+4063 
-4073 TKVGAGWQFTPGNA
+4073 
-4087 IPDGSYNITV
+4087 
-4097 TVEDKAGNTATSKPL
+4097 
-4112 PVVIDT
+4112 
-4118 TAEIESV
+4118 
-4125 TLVTDSGD
+4125 
-4133 SDVDNITKVDKPQFS
+4133 
-4148 IVTAD
+4148 
-4153 DITHVRVKIDNAANW
+4153 
-4168 IELTKG
+4168 
-4174 GDGRWIFN
+4174 
-4182 VGSALPDGQH
+4182 
-4192 TLLVDVTDIAGNVA
+4192 
-4206 QETLQFTID
+4206 
-4215 TTLREPTIVLDPTHD
+4215 
-4230 TGDDTN
+4230 
-4236 DNLTRIN
+4236 
-4243 KPVFIIGNVDND
+4243 
-4255 VSHIVVHIDGRDYT
+4255 
-4269 IENTGGNLTFTPD
+4269 
-4282 QPLSDGQHTISV
+4282 
-4294 TVTDIAGNTKTSAE
+4294 
-4308 LRIEIDTQVQIDSVT
+4308 
-4323 LTTDSGVNDHDNV
+4323 
-4336 TNATRPS
+4336 
-4343 FEIATP
+4343 
-4349 DDVTSVL
+4349 
-4356 VSFDGVNWTPIS
+4356 
-4368 KNAAGQWEFTA
+4368 
-4379 GSALPDG
+4379 
-4386 HYTLHVQATDRAGN
+4386 
-4400 TANSTLG
+4400 
-4407 FTVDTQIDGLSVVM
+4407 
-4421 LDDAGKDSTDG
+4421 
-4432 ITNITSPRFEISAR
+4432 
-4446 EPLQSVT
+4446 
-4453 VILNGKS
+4453 
-4460 STLTQ
+4460 
-4465 GAGNK
+4465 
-4470 WLFTPDTPLV
+4470 
-4480 DGTYKIEIVA
+4480 
-4490 EDIAGNKIS
+4490 
-4499 KEVSFTIDT
+4499 
-4508 IVSDPSIDLLDAD
+4508 
-4521 DTGESAVDNIT
+4521 
-4532 SVTTPRFVIGN
+4532 
-4543 VPADIDTVVIRINGV
+4543 
-4558 SYSVT
+4558 
-4563 ANGNNLWEFQ
+4563 
-4573 VPVALNDGVYEAVV
+4573 
-4587 VFRDIAGNT
+4587 
-4596 SETKLP
+4596 
-4602 FTIDTTT
+4602 
-4609 SVSVRMEPASDTG
+4609 
-4622 NSNSDNLTNKQN
+4622 
-4634 PKFEGTAEPNAKLVI
+4634 
-4649 TIVDDKSGREV
+4649 
-4660 LKQTITVG
+4660 
-4668 ADGNWSVTPNI
+4668 
-4679 LPDGMYTI
+4679 
-4687 NVVATDVAG
+4687 
-4696 NTAQTQERFTIDTV
+4696 
-4710 TIDPTI
+4710 
-4716 RLSDPS
+4716 
-4722 IDDQHEATSLRPE
+4722 
-4735 FKGFAEAFSTIMI
+4735 
-4748 QWDGKVVGSANA
+4748 
-4760 NANGEWSWTPPSVLA
+4760 
-4775 PGSYVVSIV
+4775 
-4784 AKDKA
+4784 
-4789 GNESSQVDFPVV
+4789 
-4801 IPVIDVTPPT
+4801 
-4811 IKLSEESDSGALG
+4811 
-4824 DFTTNNKTPTLIGST
+4824 
-4839 LPNTIVSIYVDGVKV
+4839 
-4854 GEATADTA
+4854 
-4862 GRYTFQLSEMK
+4862 
-4873 DGHYVVQVGIVNPR
+4873 
-4887 DNSELRST
+4887 
-4895 AVDVTIDTEV
+4895 
-4905 AELVWNIS
+4905 
-4913 GMHEGGYIN
+4913 
-4922 TVTPEIGGTS
+4922 
-4932 EPNSKITI
+4932 
-4940 FVNGVEKAIA
+4940 
-4950 YTTGAGHW
+4950 
-4958 GVVLPALGNDGNYE
+4958 
-4972 LTFKVEDVAGNI
+4972 
-4984 REFGPQNV
+4984 
-4992 ILDTVISPLTVVLR
+4992 
-5006 EADDSGK
+5006 
-5013 VGDWITNKSHVTIDG
+5013 
-5028 TAEAG
+5028 
-5033 STLTIRNPQGV
+5033 
-5044 VIATL
+5044 
-5049 VVGNDGRWS
+5049 
-5058 AELDLRE
+5058 
-5065 GSNAFVV
+5065 
-5072 VSEDKAGNSQQKEI
+5072 
-5086 LIEHDTQIE
+5086 
-5095 ISDISLSRD
+5095 
-5104 TNSGDKYDLITNNKS
+5104 
-5119 PVLVAMTDPGAT
+5119 
-5131 VQVYINGVLQ
+5131 
-5141 GTVEASSSGNISYT
+5141 
-5155 MPANSADGE
+5155 
-5164 YQVQFVATDTAGNRV
+5164 
-5179 ESAITTV
+5179 
-5186 TIDSQIAVFDIDEDS
+5186 
-5201 LPALSNNR
+5201 
-5209 ALSVSGVGEAG
+5209 
-5220 SQVSIFVDGKLV
+5220 
-5232 NVVMVEADG
+5232 
-5241 TWRAPILLQDDGTF
+5241 
-5255 NIHFSITDV
+5255 
-5264 AGNTEVSKDYSVDVD
+5264 
-5279 SSTDFP
+5279 
-5285 TLNLEDASNSGSL
+5285 
-5298 DDLIT
+5298 
-5303 NHNKPVL
+5303 
-5310 VGTAEAGATIHI
+5310 
-5322 YVDEKIVANVLVLED
+5322 
-5337 GTWSYQFDNALKD
+5337 
-5350 GEYSIRV
+5350 
-5357 VAEDPA
+5357 
-5363 GNTAESPRLLVTID
+5363 
-5377 TSTFIDNPAMVA
+5377 
-5389 GSDNGIFSNDSITSQ
+5389 
-5404 TRPTFSIFG
+5404 
-5413 EMNQSVQI
+5413 
-5421 FIDGVLVDTI
+5421 
-5431 TVTDRNQVY
+5431 
-5440 RPESPLGD
+5440 
-5448 GSHSIYYVIT
+5448 
-5458 DKAGNTAT
+5458 
-5466 SKTLNFTIDTFNTTP
+5466 
-5481 VAIDSIGGQT
+5481 
-5491 LAEMTGS
+5491 
-5498 DGKIYITDTTRNLL
+5498 
-5512 FSGSAEPN
+5512 
-5520 SKIEIIING
+5520 
-5529 LNVGEVWVNEKGHWQ
+5529 
-5544 MPVNPL
+5544 
-5550 YFTEGQLDITVKST
+5550 
-5564 DRAGNVNQEKYSIW
+5564 
-5578 VDTHIKVFTSELD
+5578 
-5591 DNKSSSKTE
+5591 
-5600 WWSNSDLITMRG
+5600 
-5612 TGEIGA
+5612 
-5618 TVSLIVAGVT
+5618 
-5628 LATAVVAATG
+5628 
-5638 RWELS
+5638 
-5643 TDKLP
+5643 
-5648 EGTYDISLVIEDSA
+5648 
-5662 GNRWEDVREIFIDRT
+5662 
-5677 PPNAPVVTYSDIVND
+5677 
-5692 LIIMQGTAEAKSQL
+5692 
-5706 IITDSEGNTYTLTV
+5706 
-5720 PDNGKWSM
+5720 
-5728 AIPYPSEGKFTI
+5728 
-5740 TSVDA
+5740 
-5745 IGNRS
+5745 
-5750 DDVPLDIMKEV
+5750 
-5761 PVISLSPDSDS
+5761 
-5772 GTVGDNITRD
+5772 
-5782 KQPTFI
+5782 
-5788 IGNLESDVVVVQVDI
+5788 
-5803 NGTVYNAEKNADGV
+5803 
-5817 WFFTPGTPLADG
+5817 
-5829 SYTISVIASDAAG
+5829 
-5842 NQKNSLPIT
+5842 
-5851 VTIDSTLTVP
+5851 
-5861 EIALAAGEDN
+5861 
-5871 GASDSDNVT
+5871 
-5880 NHTQPKFTLQHID
+5880 
-5893 ADVTGV
+5893 
-5899 TVNVTHNGV
+5899 
-5908 TDIYQATQGADGWTF
+5908 
-5923 TPPAAWNDGNY
+5923 
-5934 TLSVTVVD
+5934 
-5942 RAGNSQQ
+5942 
-5949 SASLAV
+5949 
-5955 TVDSTV
+5955 
-5961 TVTADSQHDD
+5961 
-5971 ASDDATATA
+5971 
-5980 VTPPES
+5980 
-5986 ETVNAES
+5986 
-5993 ATHLRTEPSAAE
+5993 
-6005 ESVVKVTAY
+6005 
-6014 SITLLNADSGD
+6014 
-6025 EIDRSISQTPS
+6025 
-6036 FEISV
+6036 
-6041 PENIVNVSI
+6041 
-6050 MFEGEE
+6050 
-6056 FTLPITNQK
+6056 
-6065 AIFEVPLSLEDG
+6065 
-6077 EYTMDVKFIDKDND
+6077 
-6091 FLIKEKTFSV
+6091 
-6101 DHSSADIVNAMNVRG
+6101 
-6116 KTEDDINDSPST
+6116 
-6128 SSVGHNNNGAIDVF
+6128 
-6142 AVNEVTL
+6142 
-6149 PVDNQEEHA
+6149 

>member
-36 DMNITTPRGS
+36 DMNITTPHGS

-539 TTNDSGI
+539 TTDDSGI

-597 SVEGIN
+597 SVEGVN

-621 SYVIDTIAPVPPTVS
+621 SYVIDTVAPVPPTVS
-636 LEDYV
+636 LEDFV

-1035 GISDDNLTNIVKPTL
+1035 GIADDNLTNIVKPTL

-1108 NKANSAIFDFTID
+1108 NKANSAVFDFTID

-1384 WTFTPPTSWAD
+1384 WSFTPTGAWAD

-1436 GIPDDNL
+1436 GIPNDNL

-1475 TQSATPGVWDYIWPD
+1475 TQSATPGAWDYIWPD

-1504 DEAGNK
+1504 DKAGNK
-1510 ATQTLD
+1510 TTQELD

-2117 DTLLSEPTIVLDNTD
+2117 DTLLSEPTIVLDSTD
-2132 DSGTKGDHLTN
+2132 DSGTKGDNLTN

-2322 STPVIVLDSADDSGV
+2322 SVPVIVLNSADDTGV
-2337 HGDNMTNHTQ
+2337 QGDNMTNSTQ

-2377 TKDAGGWTFTPTGAW
+2377 TKGVGGWSFTPTGAW

-2442 TNNVRPHFQVTVPTD
+2442 TNNVRPHFQVKVPTD
-2457 VNVVR
+2457 VN
-2462 LSIDG
+2462 
-2467 GKTWFN
+2467 
-2473 ATQSATPGVWDYIWP
+2473 
-2488 DDVADGGY
+2488 
-2496 TLTVEATDEA
+2496 E
-2506 GNKATQTLDFTID
+2506 
-2519 TTLSVPTL
+2519 
-2527 SLDSADDSGIAGDN
+2527 
-2541 ITNVKTPGFTLNNI
+2541 
-2555 DTDVSRVIVEVM
+2555 
-2567 HNGIKQEVPLVQ
+2567 
-2579 TGGQWRFAPTS
+2579 
-2590 DWADGDY
+2590 
-2597 ILTVKVEDRAGNV
+2597 
-2610 KQSAPLTVTV
+2610 
-2620 DTHIAI
+2620 
-2626 DRIELVND
+2626 
-2634 SGIPGDNLT
+2634 
-2643 NEARPHFQVTV
+2643 
-2654 PADVN
+2654 
-2659 GVRLSIDG
+2659 
-2667 GKTWFDATQSATSG
+2667 
-2681 VWDYTWLTNVAN
+2681 
-2693 GPHTLM
+2693 
-2699 VEASDKAGNK
+2699 
-2709 TTQKLDFT
+2709 
-2717 IDTILSEPTITLD
+2717 
-2730 SADDSAA
+2730 
-2737 GDNITNVKMPGFTL
+2737 
-2751 GNIDADVTKVVVTVA
+2751 
-2766 HDGKNQQIELIKNGG
+2766 
-2781 VWRFTPG
+2781 
-2788 AAWTD
+2788 
-2793 GDYTLT
+2793 
-2799 VKVEDKAGNT
+2799 
-2809 NYSAPLTVT
+2809 
-2818 IDTQTSIDRI
+2818 
-2828 ELLNDTGIVGDNLT
+2828 
-2842 NEARPQFHI
+2842 
-2851 TVPTDVNSVQLSL
+2851 
-2864 DGGINWVNAT
+2864 
-2874 LTSDGVWEY
+2874 
-2883 IWPTDLVENTYT
+2883 
-2895 LTVKATDVAGNT
+2895 
-2907 ATETLNFIIDTTLS
+2907 
-2921 TPTIT
+2921 
-2926 LDSADDSGTANDN
+2926 
-2939 KTNVKTPGFIIG
+2939 
-2951 GIDSDVTQVVVQ
+2951 
-2963 VMRDGHSE
+2963 
-2971 EVELTQTN
+2971 
-2979 GQWRFVPGS
+2979 
-2988 AWTDGD
+2988 
-2994 YTLTVTVKDEAGNIR
+2994 
-3009 HSAPLT
+3009 
-3015 VTIDTQITIDH
+3015 
-3026 IELVNDSGIPDDNL
+3026 
-3040 TNNVRPHFQVTVPT
+3040 
-3054 DVNVVRLSIDGGKT
+3054 VRLSIDGGKT

-3092 KHTLTVEA
+3092 KHILTVEA
-3100 TDKAGNKT
+3100 TDKAGNQT
-3108 TQQLDFIIDT
+3108 TQKLDFIIDT
-3118 LLSEPTIVLDNTD
+3118 MLSEPTIVLDSTD

-3139 LTNVNKP
+3139 LTNANKP
-3146 TFLLGNIDA
+3146 TFILGNIDA

-3164 QHGGTKEVLTA
+3164 QYGGTKEVLTA

-3323 TIAMD
+3323 TITMD

-3352 IDADAHSV
+3352 IDSDAQSV

-3411 TPLVV
+3411 TPLIV

-3463 DGGANWVSAT
+3463 DGGANWVSAA

-3616 VDTQIAIDRIEL
+3616 VDTQIAIDHIEL

-3713 TIDITLLTPTIELA
+3713 TIDITLMTPTIELA

-3852 HQVDS
+3852 RQVDS

-4269 IENTGGNLTFTPD
+4269 IENTGENLTFTPD

-4308 LRIEIDTQVQIDSVT
+4308 LKIEIDTQVQIDSVT
-4323 LTTDSGVNDHDNV
+4323 LTTDSGVNDHDDV

-4532 SVTTPRFVIGN
+4532 SVTKPRFVIGN

-4558 SYSVT
+4558 SYPVT

-4895 AVDVTIDTEV
+4895 AVDLTIDTEV

-5303 NHNKPVL
+5303 SHNKPVL

-5377 TSTFIDNPAMVA
+5377 TSTFIDNPVMMA

-5404 TRPTFSIFG
+5404 TRPAFSIYG

-5466 SKTLNFTIDTFNTTP
+5466 SKTLNFTIDTLNTTP

-5529 LNVGEVWVNEKGHWQ
+5529 LNVGEVWVNDKGHWQ

-5578 VDTHIKVFTSELD
+5578 VDTHIQVFTSELD
-5591 DNKSSSKTE
+5591 DNKSSSKTD
-5600 WWSNSDLITMRG
+5600 WWSNSSTITMRG
-5612 TGEIGA
+5612 MGEIGA

-5628 LATAVVAATG
+5628 LATAVVAANG
-5638 RWELS
+5638 QWELS
-5643 TDKLP
+5643 TDQLP
-5648 EGTYDISLVIEDSA
+5648 EGKYDITLSIEDNA
-5662 GNRWEDVREIFIDRT
+5662 GNRKEEVHEIFIDRT

-5706 IITDSEGNTYTLTV
+5706 IITDSNGNTYTLTV

-5923 TPPAAWNDGNY
+5923 TPPAAWNDGTY

-5961 TVTADSQHDD
+5961 TVTADSQHND

-5993 ATHLRTEPSAAE
+5993 ATHLRTVPSVAE
-6005 ESVVKVTAY
+6005 ESVVKETAY

-6041 PENIVNVSI
+6041 PENIVNVSV

-6077 EYTMDVKFIDKDND
+6077 EYTMDVKFIDKDDD

-6101 DHSSADIVNAMNVRG
+6101 DHSSADIVNAMNARG
-6116 KTEDDINDSPST
+6116 KAEDDINDSPST

>member
-36 DMNITTPRGS
+36 DMNITTPHGS

-319 DGSGSA
+319 DGSGST

-443 SDSGIKNDNITNST
+443 SDSGIKNDSITNST

-621 SYVIDTIAPVPPTVS
+621 SYVIDTVAPVPPTVS
-636 LEDYV
+636 LEDFV

-1061 VQVWDAMSDT
+1061 VQVWDAASDT

-1108 NKANSAIFDFTID
+1108 NKANSAVFDFTID

-1176 IELSHLNGSWLFI
+1176 IELSHLNGSWLFT

-1326 VIVLDSADDTGIQ
+1326 VIVLNSADDTGVQ

-1384 WTFTPPTSWAD
+1384 WSFTPTGAWAD

-1436 GIPDDNL
+1436 GIPNDNL

-1475 TQSATPGVWDYIWPD
+1475 TQNATPGVWDYIWPD

-1510 ATQTLD
+1510 TTQTLD

-1715 DFTIDTI
+1715 DFIIDTM

-2013 PLTVTIDTQITI
+2013 PLTVTIDTQIAI

-2041 TNNVRPHFQVTVP
+2041 TNEARPHFQVTVP

-2117 DTLLSEPTIVLDNTD
+2117 DTMLSEPTIVLDNTD
-2132 DSGTKGDHLTN
+2132 DSGTKGDNLTN

-2223 ITIDVIELVNDNG
+2223 ITIDAIELVNDNG

-2322 STPVIVLDSADDSGV
+2322 STPVIVLDSADDTGIQ
-2337 HGDNMTNHTQ
+2337 GDNMTNRTQ
-2347 PTFALQHIDDDAVR
+2347 PTFNLQHIDDDAVR

-2377 TKDAGGWTFTPTGAW
+2377 TKGVGGWTFTPPTSWGA
-2392 ADGDYTLSVSVE
+2392 GDYTLSVSVE

-2442 TNNVRPHFQVTVPTD
+2442 TNNVRPHFQVKVPTD
-2457 VNVVR
+2457 VN
-2462 LSIDG
+2462 
-2467 GKTWFN
+2467 
-2473 ATQSATPGVWDYIWP
+2473 
-2488 DDVADGGY
+2488 
-2496 TLTVEATDEA
+2496 E
-2506 GNKATQTLDFTID
+2506 
-2519 TTLSVPTL
+2519 
-2527 SLDSADDSGIAGDN
+2527 
-2541 ITNVKTPGFTLNNI
+2541 
-2555 DTDVSRVIVEVM
+2555 
-2567 HNGIKQEVPLVQ
+2567 
-2579 TGGQWRFAPTS
+2579 
-2590 DWADGDY
+2590 
-2597 ILTVKVEDRAGNV
+2597 
-2610 KQSAPLTVTV
+2610 
-2620 DTHIAI
+2620 
-2626 DRIELVND
+2626 
-2634 SGIPGDNLT
+2634 
-2643 NEARPHFQVTV
+2643 
-2654 PADVN
+2654 
-2659 GVRLSIDG
+2659 
-2667 GKTWFDATQSATSG
+2667 
-2681 VWDYTWLTNVAN
+2681 
-2693 GPHTLM
+2693 
-2699 VEASDKAGNK
+2699 
-2709 TTQKLDFT
+2709 
-2717 IDTILSEPTITLD
+2717 
-2730 SADDSAA
+2730 
-2737 GDNITNVKMPGFTL
+2737 
-2751 GNIDADVTKVVVTVA
+2751 
-2766 HDGKNQQIELIKNGG
+2766 
-2781 VWRFTPG
+2781 
-2788 AAWTD
+2788 
-2793 GDYTLT
+2793 
-2799 VKVEDKAGNT
+2799 
-2809 NYSAPLTVT
+2809 
-2818 IDTQTSIDRI
+2818 
-2828 ELLNDTGIVGDNLT
+2828 
-2842 NEARPQFHI
+2842 
-2851 TVPTDVNSVQLSL
+2851 
-2864 DGGINWVNAT
+2864 
-2874 LTSDGVWEY
+2874 
-2883 IWPTDLVENTYT
+2883 
-2895 LTVKATDVAGNT
+2895 
-2907 ATETLNFIIDTTLS
+2907 
-2921 TPTIT
+2921 
-2926 LDSADDSGTANDN
+2926 
-2939 KTNVKTPGFIIG
+2939 
-2951 GIDSDVTQVVVQ
+2951 
-2963 VMRDGHSE
+2963 
-2971 EVELTQTN
+2971 
-2979 GQWRFVPGS
+2979 
-2988 AWTDGD
+2988 
-2994 YTLTVTVKDEAGNIR
+2994 
-3009 HSAPLT
+3009 
-3015 VTIDTQITIDH
+3015 
-3026 IELVNDSGIPDDNL
+3026 
-3040 TNNVRPHFQVTVPT
+3040 
-3054 DVNVVRLSIDGGKT
+3054 VRLSIDGGKT

-3100 TDKAGNKT
+3100 TDKAGNQT
-3108 TQQLDFIIDT
+3108 TQKLDFIIDT
-3118 LLSEPTIVLDNTD
+3118 LLSEPTIVLDSTD

-3139 LTNVNKP
+3139 LTNANKP
-3146 TFLLGNIDA
+3146 TFILGNIDA

-3352 IDADAHSV
+3352 IDSDAQSV

-3411 TPLVV
+3411 TPLIV

-3463 DGGANWVSAT
+3463 DGGANWVSAA

-3484 PTDMGDGKHT
+3484 PTDMGDGKHI

-3616 VDTQIAIDRIEL
+3616 VDTQIAIDHIEL

-3691 QHTLTVEVTD
+3691 QHTLIVEVTD
-3701 GAGNKMTETLNF
+3701 GAGNKMTGTLDF

-3852 HQVDS
+3852 RQVDS

-4182 VGSALPDGQH
+4182 VGSALPDGKH

-4308 LRIEIDTQVQIDSVT
+4308 LQIEIDTQVQIDSVT

-4558 SYSVT
+4558 SYPVT

-4895 AVDVTIDTEV
+4895 AVDLTIDTEV

-4958 GVVLPALGNDGNYE
+4958 GVVLPALGNDGNYV

-5303 NHNKPVL
+5303 SHNKPVL

-5377 TSTFIDNPAMVA
+5377 TSTFIDNPVMMA

-5404 TRPTFSIFG
+5404 TRPAFSIYG

-5466 SKTLNFTIDTFNTTP
+5466 SKTLNFTIDTLNTTP

-5529 LNVGEVWVNEKGHWQ
+5529 LNVGEVWVNDKGHWQ

-5578 VDTHIKVFTSELD
+5578 VDTHIQVFTSELD
-5591 DNKSSSKTE
+5591 DNKSSSKTD
-5600 WWSNSDLITMRG
+5600 WWSNSSTITMRG
-5612 TGEIGA
+5612 MGEIGA

-5628 LATAVVAATG
+5628 LATAVVAANG
-5638 RWELS
+5638 QWELS
-5643 TDKLP
+5643 TDQLP
-5648 EGTYDISLVIEDSA
+5648 EGKYDITLSIEDNA
-5662 GNRWEDVREIFIDRT
+5662 GNRKEEVHEIFIDRT

-5706 IITDSEGNTYTLTV
+5706 IITDSNGNTYTLTV

-5908 TDIYQATQGADGWTF
+5908 TDTYQATQGADGWTF
-5923 TPPAAWNDGNY
+5923 TPPAAWSDGTY

-5961 TVTADSQHDD
+5961 TVTADSQHND

-5993 ATHLRTEPSAAE
+5993 ATHLRTVPSVAE
-6005 ESVVKVTAY
+6005 ESVVKETAY

-6041 PENIVNVSI
+6041 PENIVNVSV

-6077 EYTMDVKFIDKDND
+6077 EYTMDVKFIDKDDD

-6101 DHSSADIVNAMNVRG
+6101 DHSSADIVNAMNARG

>member
-36 DMNITTPRGS
+36 DMNITTPHGS

-621 SYVIDTIAPVPPTVS
+621 SYVIDTVAPVPPTVS
-636 LEDYV
+636 LEDFV

-688 YQFSNKFLQGAYDI
+688 YQFSNKFLQGTYDI

-1035 GISDDNLTNIVKPTL
+1035 GIADDNLTNIVKPTL

-1108 NKANSAIFDFTID
+1108 NKANSAVFDFTID

-1176 IELSHLNGSWLFI
+1176 IELSHLNGSWLFT

-1211 TNYSAPLT
+1211 TSYSAPLT

-1326 VIVLDSADDTGIQ
+1326 VIVLNSADDTGVQ

-1384 WTFTPPTSWAD
+1384 WSFTPTGAWAD

-1436 GIPDDNL
+1436 GIPNDNL

-1475 TQSATPGVWDYIWPD
+1475 TQNATPGVWDYIWPD

-1510 ATQTLD
+1510 TTQTLD

-1633 NDSGIPG
+1633 NDSGIPD

-2013 PLTVTIDTQITI
+2013 PLTVTIDTQIAI

-2041 TNNVRPHFQVTVP
+2041 TNEARPHFQVTVP

-2117 DTLLSEPTIVLDNTD
+2117 DTMLSEPTIVLDNTD
-2132 DSGTKGDHLTN
+2132 DSGTKGDNLTN

-2322 STPVIVLDSADDSGV
+2322 STPVIVLDSADDTGIQ
-2337 HGDNMTNHTQ
+2337 GDNMTNRTQ
-2347 PTFALQHIDDDAVR
+2347 PTFNLQHIDDDAVR
-2361 VTVSVEHGGVT
+2361 VTVSVEQGGVT

-2377 TKDAGGWTFTPTGAW
+2377 TKGTGGWSFTPTGAW

-2437 PDDNL
+2437 PN
-2442 TNNVRPHFQVTVPTD
+2442 
-2457 VNVVR
+2457 
-2462 LSIDG
+2462 
-2467 GKTWFN
+2467 
-2473 ATQSATPGVWDYIWP
+2473 
-2488 DDVADGGY
+2488 
-2496 TLTVEATDEA
+2496 
-2506 GNKATQTLDFTID
+2506 
-2519 TTLSVPTL
+2519 
-2527 SLDSADDSGIAGDN
+2527 
-2541 ITNVKTPGFTLNNI
+2541 
-2555 DTDVSRVIVEVM
+2555 
-2567 HNGIKQEVPLVQ
+2567 
-2579 TGGQWRFAPTS
+2579 
-2590 DWADGDY
+2590 
-2597 ILTVKVEDRAGNV
+2597 
-2610 KQSAPLTVTV
+2610 
-2620 DTHIAI
+2620 
-2626 DRIELVND
+2626 
-2634 SGIPGDNLT
+2634 
-2643 NEARPHFQVTV
+2643 
-2654 PADVN
+2654 
-2659 GVRLSIDG
+2659 
-2667 GKTWFDATQSATSG
+2667 
-2681 VWDYTWLTNVAN
+2681 
-2693 GPHTLM
+2693 
-2699 VEASDKAGNK
+2699 
-2709 TTQKLDFT
+2709 
-2717 IDTILSEPTITLD
+2717 
-2730 SADDSAA
+2730 
-2737 GDNITNVKMPGFTL
+2737 
-2751 GNIDADVTKVVVTVA
+2751 
-2766 HDGKNQQIELIKNGG
+2766 
-2781 VWRFTPG
+2781 
-2788 AAWTD
+2788 
-2793 GDYTLT
+2793 
-2799 VKVEDKAGNT
+2799 
-2809 NYSAPLTVT
+2809 
-2818 IDTQTSIDRI
+2818 
-2828 ELLNDTGIVGDNLT
+2828 
-2842 NEARPQFHI
+2842 
-2851 TVPTDVNSVQLSL
+2851 
-2864 DGGINWVNAT
+2864 
-2874 LTSDGVWEY
+2874 
-2883 IWPTDLVENTYT
+2883 
-2895 LTVKATDVAGNT
+2895 
-2907 ATETLNFIIDTTLS
+2907 
-2921 TPTIT
+2921 
-2926 LDSADDSGTANDN
+2926 
-2939 KTNVKTPGFIIG
+2939 
-2951 GIDSDVTQVVVQ
+2951 
-2963 VMRDGHSE
+2963 
-2971 EVELTQTN
+2971 
-2979 GQWRFVPGS
+2979 
-2988 AWTDGD
+2988 
-2994 YTLTVTVKDEAGNIR
+2994 
-3009 HSAPLT
+3009 
-3015 VTIDTQITIDH
+3015 
-3026 IELVNDSGIPDDNL
+3026 DNL

-3100 TDKAGNKT
+3100 TDKAGNQT
-3108 TQQLDFIIDT
+3108 TQKLDFIIDT
-3118 LLSEPTIVLDNTD
+3118 MLSEPTIVLDSTD

-3139 LTNVNKP
+3139 LTNANKP
-3146 TFLLGNIDA
+3146 TFILGNIDA

-3164 QHGGTKEVLTA
+3164 QYGGTKEVLTA

-3411 TPLVV
+3411 TPLIV

-3463 DGGANWVSAT
+3463 DGGANWVSAA

-3616 VDTQIAIDRIEL
+3616 VDTQIAIDHIEL

-3691 QHTLTVEVTD
+3691 QHTLIVEVTD
-3701 GAGNKMTETLNF
+3701 GAGNKMTGTLDF

-3852 HQVDS
+3852 RQVDS

-4308 LRIEIDTQVQIDSVT
+4308 LKIEIDTQVQIDSVT

-4532 SVTTPRFVIGN
+4532 SVTKPRFVIGN

-4558 SYSVT
+4558 SYPVT

-4854 GEATADTA
+4854 GEATADAA

-4895 AVDVTIDTEV
+4895 AVDLTIDTEV

-5072 VSEDKAGNSQQKEI
+5072 VSEDKAGNSQQKDI

-5303 NHNKPVL
+5303 SHNKPVL

-5377 TSTFIDNPAMVA
+5377 TSTFIDNPVMMA

-5404 TRPTFSIFG
+5404 TRPAFSIYG

-5466 SKTLNFTIDTFNTTP
+5466 SKTLNFTIDTLNTTP

-5529 LNVGEVWVNEKGHWQ
+5529 LNVGEVWVNDKGHWQ

-5578 VDTHIKVFTSELD
+5578 VDTHIQVFTSELD
-5591 DNKSSSKTE
+5591 DNKSSSKTD
-5600 WWSNSDLITMRG
+5600 WWSNSSTITMRG
-5612 TGEIGA
+5612 MGEIGA

-5628 LATAVVAATG
+5628 LATAVVAANG
-5638 RWELS
+5638 QWELS
-5643 TDKLP
+5643 TDQLP
-5648 EGTYDISLVIEDSA
+5648 EGKYDITLSIEDNA
-5662 GNRWEDVREIFIDRT
+5662 GNRKEEVHEIFIDRT

-5706 IITDSEGNTYTLTV
+5706 IITDSNGNTYTLTV

-5829 SYTISVIASDAAG
+5829 SYTISVVASDAAG

-5923 TPPAAWNDGNY
+5923 TPPAAWNDGTY

-5961 TVTADSQHDD
+5961 TVTADSQHND

-5993 ATHLRTEPSAAE
+5993 ATHLRTVPSVAE
-6005 ESVVKVTAY
+6005 ESVVKETAY

-6041 PENIVNVSI
+6041 PENIVNVSV

-6077 EYTMDVKFIDKDND
+6077 EYTMDVKFIDKDDD

-6101 DHSSADIVNAMNVRG
+6101 DHSSADIVNAMNARG

>member
-118 KKQLDDAE
+118 KKQLDEAE

-158 SSKQIEEMLQ
+158 SSKQMEEMLQ
-168 NFLADNVAKDNLAQQ
+168 EFLADNVAKDNLAQQ

-443 SDSGIKNDNITNST
+443 SDSGIKNDSITNST

-539 TTNDSGI
+539 TTDDSGI

-597 SVEGIN
+597 SVEGVN

-621 SYVIDTIAPVPPTVS
+621 SYVIDTVAPVPPTVS
-636 LEDYV
+636 LEDFV

-1035 GISDDNLTNIVKPTL
+1035 GIADDNLTNIVKPTL

-1108 NKANSAIFDFTID
+1108 NKANSAVFDFTID

-1176 IELSHLNGSWLFI
+1176 IELSHLNGSWLFT

-1384 WTFTPPTSWAD
+1384 WSFTPTGAWAD

-1436 GIPDDNL
+1436 GIPNDNL

-1475 TQSATPGVWDYIWPD
+1475 TQSATPGAWDYIWPD

-1504 DEAGNK
+1504 DKAGNK
-1510 ATQTLD
+1510 TTQELD

-1523 SVPTLSLDSADD
+1523 SVPTISLDSADD

-1560 SRVIVEV
+1560 SRVTVEV

-1670 TWFDATQSATS
+1670 TWFDATQSATP

-1715 DFTIDTI
+1715 DFIIDTM

-2013 PLTVTIDTQITI
+2013 PLTVTIDTQIAI

-2041 TNNVRPHFQVTVP
+2041 TN
-2054 TDVNVVRLSIDGG
+2054 
-2067 KTWFN
+2067 
-2072 ATQSATPGVW
+2072 
-2082 DYTWLADV
+2082 
-2090 GEGKHTLTVEAT
+2090 EA
-2102 DKAGNKTTQQLDFII
+2102 
-2117 DTLLSEPTIVLDNTD
+2117 
-2132 DSGTKGDHLTN
+2132 
-2143 VNKPTFLL
+2143 
-2151 GNIDADARYVTVEV
+2151 
-2165 QHGGTKEVLTATK
+2165 
-2178 DATGNWSVT
+2178 
-2187 PTGTWADGDYTLTVR
+2187 
-2202 VEDEAGNEK
+2202 
-2211 HSASLTVTVDTQ
+2211 
-2223 ITIDVIELVNDNG
+2223 
-2236 IPGDNMTNDAHPQFR
+2236 
-2251 VTVPGDVNEVS
+2251 
-2262 LSIDGGVT
+2262 
-2270 WVKATQSATPGV
+2270 
-2282 WNYTWPGTVPD
+2282 
-2293 GDYTLNV
+2293 
-2300 KATDNAGN
+2300 
-2308 TVTETLHFTIDTTL
+2308 
-2322 STPVIVLDSADDSGV
+2322 
-2337 HGDNMTNHTQ
+2337 
-2347 PTFALQHIDDDAVR
+2347 
-2361 VTVSVEHGGVT
+2361 
-2372 TTFDA
+2372 
-2377 TKDAGGWTFTPTGAW
+2377 
-2392 ADGDYTLSVSVE
+2392 
-2404 DKAGNTSHSA
+2404 
-2414 SLTVTVDTQIAIN
+2414 
-2427 NIELVNDSGI
+2427 
-2437 PDDNL
+2437 
-2442 TNNVRPHFQVTVPTD
+2442 
-2457 VNVVR
+2457 
-2462 LSIDG
+2462 
-2467 GKTWFN
+2467 
-2473 ATQSATPGVWDYIWP
+2473 
-2488 DDVADGGY
+2488 
-2496 TLTVEATDEA
+2496 
-2506 GNKATQTLDFTID
+2506 
-2519 TTLSVPTL
+2519 
-2527 SLDSADDSGIAGDN
+2527 
-2541 ITNVKTPGFTLNNI
+2541 
-2555 DTDVSRVIVEVM
+2555 
-2567 HNGIKQEVPLVQ
+2567 
-2579 TGGQWRFAPTS
+2579 
-2590 DWADGDY
+2590 
-2597 ILTVKVEDRAGNV
+2597 
-2610 KQSAPLTVTV
+2610 
-2620 DTHIAI
+2620 
-2626 DRIELVND
+2626 
-2634 SGIPGDNLT
+2634 
-2643 NEARPHFQVTV
+2643 
-2654 PADVN
+2654 
-2659 GVRLSIDG
+2659 
-2667 GKTWFDATQSATSG
+2667 
-2681 VWDYTWLTNVAN
+2681 
-2693 GPHTLM
+2693 
-2699 VEASDKAGNK
+2699 
-2709 TTQKLDFT
+2709 
-2717 IDTILSEPTITLD
+2717 
-2730 SADDSAA
+2730 
-2737 GDNITNVKMPGFTL
+2737 
-2751 GNIDADVTKVVVTVA
+2751 
-2766 HDGKNQQIELIKNGG
+2766 
-2781 VWRFTPG
+2781 
-2788 AAWTD
+2788 
-2793 GDYTLT
+2793 
-2799 VKVEDKAGNT
+2799 
-2809 NYSAPLTVT
+2809 
-2818 IDTQTSIDRI
+2818 
-2828 ELLNDTGIVGDNLT
+2828 
-2842 NEARPQFHI
+2842 
-2851 TVPTDVNSVQLSL
+2851 
-2864 DGGINWVNAT
+2864 
-2874 LTSDGVWEY
+2874 
-2883 IWPTDLVENTYT
+2883 
-2895 LTVKATDVAGNT
+2895 
-2907 ATETLNFIIDTTLS
+2907 
-2921 TPTIT
+2921 
-2926 LDSADDSGTANDN
+2926 
-2939 KTNVKTPGFIIG
+2939 
-2951 GIDSDVTQVVVQ
+2951 
-2963 VMRDGHSE
+2963 
-2971 EVELTQTN
+2971 
-2979 GQWRFVPGS
+2979 
-2988 AWTDGD
+2988 
-2994 YTLTVTVKDEAGNIR
+2994 
-3009 HSAPLT
+3009 
-3015 VTIDTQITIDH
+3015 
-3026 IELVNDSGIPDDNL
+3026 
-3040 TNNVRPHFQVTVPT
+3040 RPHFQVTVPT

-3175 TKGATGIWSVT
+3175 TKDATGNWSVTPTGTWADGDYTLTVRVEDEAGNEKHSASLTVTVDTQITIDAIELVNDNGIPGDNMTNDAHPQFRVTVPGDVNEVSLSIDGGVTWVKATQSATPGVWNYTWPGTVPDGDYTLNVKATDNAGNTVTETLHFTIDTTLSTPVIVLDSADDTGIQGDNMTNRTQPTFNLQHIDDDAVRVTVSVEHGGVTTTFDATKGVGGWTFTPPTSWGAGDYTLSVSVEDKAGNTSHSASLTVTVDTQIAINNIELVNDSGIPDDNLTNNVRPQFQVKVPTDVNEVRLSIDGGKTWFNATQSATPGVWDYTWLADVGEGKHTLTVEATDKAGNQTTQKLDFIIDTLLSEPTIVLDSTDDSGTKGDNLTNANKPTFLLGNIDADARYVTVEVQHGSTKEVLTATKGATGIWSVT

-3198 TVRVEDDAG
+3198 TVRVEDEAG

-3219 DTQITIDV
+3219 DTQITIDA

-3323 TIAMD
+3323 TITMD

-3352 IDADAHSV
+3352 IDSDAQSV

-3411 TPLVV
+3411 TPLIV

-3463 DGGANWVSAT
+3463 DGGANWVSAA

-3484 PTDMGDGKHT
+3484 PTDMGDGKHI

-3616 VDTQIAIDRIEL
+3616 VDTQIAIDHIEL

-3691 QHTLTVEVTD
+3691 QHTLIVEVTD
-3701 GAGNKMTETLNF
+3701 GAGNKMTGTLDF

-3742 VTQPVFVL
+3742 VTQPIFVL

-3852 HQVDS
+3852 RQVDS

-3951 IDVPGDVVQVRVTL
+3951 IDVPGDVIQVRVTL

-3998 VEATDEAGN
+3998 VEATDQAGN

-4182 VGSALPDGQH
+4182 VGSALPDGKH

-4308 LRIEIDTQVQIDSVT
+4308 LQIEIDTQVQIDSVT

-4532 SVTTPRFVIGN
+4532 SVTKPRFVIGN

-4558 SYSVT
+4558 SYPVT

-4622 NSNSDNLTNKQN
+4622 SSNSDNLTNKQN

-4660 LKQTITVG
+4660 LKHTITVG

-4722 IDDQHEATSLRPE
+4722 IDDQYEATSLRPE
-4735 FKGFAEAFSTIMI
+4735 FKGLAEAFSTIMI

-4824 DFTTNNKTPTLIGST
+4824 DFTTNNKTPTLVGNT
-4839 LPNTIVSIYVDGVKV
+4839 LPNAIVSIYVDGVKV

-4958 GVVLPALGNDGNYE
+4958 GVVLPALGNDGNYV

-5072 VSEDKAGNSQQKEI
+5072 VSEDKAGNSQQKDI

-5303 NHNKPVL
+5303 SHNKPVL

-5377 TSTFIDNPAMVA
+5377 TSTFIDNPVMMA

-5404 TRPTFSIFG
+5404 TRPAFSIYG

-5529 LNVGEVWVNEKGHWQ
+5529 LNVGEVWVNDKGHWQ

-5578 VDTHIKVFTSELD
+5578 VDTHIQVFTSELD
-5591 DNKSSSKTE
+5591 DNKSSSKTD
-5600 WWSNSDLITMRG
+5600 WWSNSSTITMRG
-5612 TGEIGA
+5612 MGEIGA

-5628 LATAVVAATG
+5628 LATAVVAANG
-5638 RWELS
+5638 QWELS
-5643 TDKLP
+5643 TDQLP
-5648 EGTYDISLVIEDSA
+5648 EGKYDITLSIEDNA
-5662 GNRWEDVREIFIDRT
+5662 GNRKEEVHEIFIDRT

-5706 IITDSEGNTYTLTV
+5706 IITDSNGNTYTLTV

-5750 DDVPLDIMKEV
+5750 DDVPLDIMKET

-5782 KQPTFI
+5782 NQPTFI

-5861 EIALAAGEDN
+5861 EIALAAGEGN

-5880 NHTQPKFTLQHID
+5880 NHNHTQPKFTLQHID

-5923 TPPAAWNDGNY
+5923 TPPAAWNDGTY

-5942 RAGNSQQ
+5942 RAGNSLQ
-5949 SASLAV
+5949 SASLEV

-5993 ATHLRTEPSAAE
+5993 ATHLRTVPSAAE
-6005 ESVVKVTAY
+6005 ESVVKETAY

-6041 PENIVNVSI
+6041 PENIVNVSV

-6077 EYTMDVKFIDKDND
+6077 EYTMDVKFIDKDDD

-6101 DHSSADIVNAMNVRG
+6101 DHSSADIVNAMNARG

>member
-1 MGNKS
+1 
-6 IQKFFADQN
+6 QKFFADQN

-2117 DTLLSEPTIVLDNTD
+2117 DTLLSEPTIVLDSTD

-2427 NIELVNDSGI
+2427 N
-2437 PDDNL
+2437 
-2442 TNNVRPHFQVTVPTD
+2442 
-2457 VNVVR
+2457 
-2462 LSIDG
+2462 
-2467 GKTWFN
+2467 
-2473 ATQSATPGVWDYIWP
+2473 
-2488 DDVADGGY
+2488 
-2496 TLTVEATDEA
+2496 
-2506 GNKATQTLDFTID
+2506 
-2519 TTLSVPTL
+2519 
-2527 SLDSADDSGIAGDN
+2527 
-2541 ITNVKTPGFTLNNI
+2541 
-2555 DTDVSRVIVEVM
+2555 
-2567 HNGIKQEVPLVQ
+2567 
-2579 TGGQWRFAPTS
+2579 
-2590 DWADGDY
+2590 
-2597 ILTVKVEDRAGNV
+2597 
-2610 KQSAPLTVTV
+2610 
-2620 DTHIAI
+2620 
-2626 DRIELVND
+2626 
-2634 SGIPGDNLT
+2634 
-2643 NEARPHFQVTV
+2643 
-2654 PADVN
+2654 
-2659 GVRLSIDG
+2659 
-2667 GKTWFDATQSATSG
+2667 
-2681 VWDYTWLTNVAN
+2681 
-2693 GPHTLM
+2693 
-2699 VEASDKAGNK
+2699 
-2709 TTQKLDFT
+2709 
-2717 IDTILSEPTITLD
+2717 
-2730 SADDSAA
+2730 
-2737 GDNITNVKMPGFTL
+2737 
-2751 GNIDADVTKVVVTVA
+2751 
-2766 HDGKNQQIELIKNGG
+2766 
-2781 VWRFTPG
+2781 
-2788 AAWTD
+2788 
-2793 GDYTLT
+2793 
-2799 VKVEDKAGNT
+2799 
-2809 NYSAPLTVT
+2809 
-2818 IDTQTSIDRI
+2818 
-2828 ELLNDTGIVGDNLT
+2828 
-2842 NEARPQFHI
+2842 
-2851 TVPTDVNSVQLSL
+2851 
-2864 DGGINWVNAT
+2864 
-2874 LTSDGVWEY
+2874 
-2883 IWPTDLVENTYT
+2883 
-2895 LTVKATDVAGNT
+2895 
-2907 ATETLNFIIDTTLS
+2907 
-2921 TPTIT
+2921 
-2926 LDSADDSGTANDN
+2926 
-2939 KTNVKTPGFIIG
+2939 
-2951 GIDSDVTQVVVQ
+2951 
-2963 VMRDGHSE
+2963 
-2971 EVELTQTN
+2971 
-2979 GQWRFVPGS
+2979 
-2988 AWTDGD
+2988 
-2994 YTLTVTVKDEAGNIR
+2994 
-3009 HSAPLT
+3009 
-3015 VTIDTQITIDH
+3015 

-4558 SYSVT
+4558 SYPVT

>member
-302 ETLTDGTY
+302 ETLTDGAY

-420 ETTDSIITDTIA
+420 ETTDSIITDTIP

-636 LEDYV
+636 LEDFV

-869 VLSGEAIAGD
+869 VLSGEAIAGG

-1035 GISDDNLTNIVKPTL
+1035 GIADDNLTNIVKPTL

-1108 NKANSAIFDFTID
+1108 NKANSAVFDFTID

-1176 IELSHLNGSWLFI
+1176 IELSHLNGSWLFT

-1211 TNYSAPLT
+1211 TSYSAPLT

-1326 VIVLDSADDTGIQ
+1326 VIVLNSADDTGVQ
-1339 GDNMTNS
+1339 GDNMTNR

-1475 TQSATPGVWDYIWPD
+1475 TQSATPGAWDYIWPD

-1504 DEAGNK
+1504 DKAGNK
-1510 ATQTLD
+1510 TTQELD

-1715 DFTIDTI
+1715 DFIIDTL

-2117 DTLLSEPTIVLDNTD
+2117 DTLLSEPTIVLDSTD
-2132 DSGTKGDHLTN
+2132 DSGTKGDNLTN

-2322 STPVIVLDSADDSGV
+2322 SVPVIVLNSADDTGV
-2337 HGDNMTNHTQ
+2337 QGDNMTNSTQ

-2377 TKDAGGWTFTPTGAW
+2377 TKGVGGWSFTPTGAW

-2442 TNNVRPHFQVTVPTD
+2442 TNNVRPHFQVKVPTD
-2457 VNVVR
+2457 VN
-2462 LSIDG
+2462 
-2467 GKTWFN
+2467 
-2473 ATQSATPGVWDYIWP
+2473 
-2488 DDVADGGY
+2488 
-2496 TLTVEATDEA
+2496 E
-2506 GNKATQTLDFTID
+2506 
-2519 TTLSVPTL
+2519 
-2527 SLDSADDSGIAGDN
+2527 
-2541 ITNVKTPGFTLNNI
+2541 
-2555 DTDVSRVIVEVM
+2555 
-2567 HNGIKQEVPLVQ
+2567 
-2579 TGGQWRFAPTS
+2579 
-2590 DWADGDY
+2590 
-2597 ILTVKVEDRAGNV
+2597 
-2610 KQSAPLTVTV
+2610 
-2620 DTHIAI
+2620 
-2626 DRIELVND
+2626 
-2634 SGIPGDNLT
+2634 
-2643 NEARPHFQVTV
+2643 
-2654 PADVN
+2654 
-2659 GVRLSIDG
+2659 
-2667 GKTWFDATQSATSG
+2667 
-2681 VWDYTWLTNVAN
+2681 
-2693 GPHTLM
+2693 
-2699 VEASDKAGNK
+2699 
-2709 TTQKLDFT
+2709 
-2717 IDTILSEPTITLD
+2717 
-2730 SADDSAA
+2730 
-2737 GDNITNVKMPGFTL
+2737 
-2751 GNIDADVTKVVVTVA
+2751 
-2766 HDGKNQQIELIKNGG
+2766 
-2781 VWRFTPG
+2781 
-2788 AAWTD
+2788 
-2793 GDYTLT
+2793 
-2799 VKVEDKAGNT
+2799 
-2809 NYSAPLTVT
+2809 
-2818 IDTQTSIDRI
+2818 
-2828 ELLNDTGIVGDNLT
+2828 
-2842 NEARPQFHI
+2842 
-2851 TVPTDVNSVQLSL
+2851 
-2864 DGGINWVNAT
+2864 
-2874 LTSDGVWEY
+2874 
-2883 IWPTDLVENTYT
+2883 
-2895 LTVKATDVAGNT
+2895 
-2907 ATETLNFIIDTTLS
+2907 
-2921 TPTIT
+2921 
-2926 LDSADDSGTANDN
+2926 
-2939 KTNVKTPGFIIG
+2939 
-2951 GIDSDVTQVVVQ
+2951 
-2963 VMRDGHSE
+2963 
-2971 EVELTQTN
+2971 
-2979 GQWRFVPGS
+2979 
-2988 AWTDGD
+2988 
-2994 YTLTVTVKDEAGNIR
+2994 
-3009 HSAPLT
+3009 
-3015 VTIDTQITIDH
+3015 
-3026 IELVNDSGIPDDNL
+3026 
-3040 TNNVRPHFQVTVPT
+3040 
-3054 DVNVVRLSIDGGKT
+3054 VRLSIDGGKT

-3100 TDKAGNKT
+3100 TDKAGNQT
-3108 TQQLDFIIDT
+3108 TQKLDFIIDT
-3118 LLSEPTIVLDNTD
+3118 MLSEPTIVLDSTD

-3139 LTNVNKP
+3139 LTNANKP
-3146 TFLLGNIDA
+3146 TFILGNIDA

-3164 QHGGTKEVLTA
+3164 QYGGTKEVLTA

-3323 TIAMD
+3323 TITMD

-3352 IDADAHSV
+3352 IDSDAQSV

-3411 TPLVV
+3411 TPLIV

-3463 DGGANWVSAT
+3463 DGGANWVSAA

-3616 VDTQIAIDRIEL
+3616 VDTQIAIDHIEL

-3713 TIDITLLTPTIELA
+3713 TIDITLMTPTIELA

-3852 HQVDS
+3852 RQVDS

-4308 LRIEIDTQVQIDSVT
+4308 LKIEIDTQVQIDSVT

-4532 SVTTPRFVIGN
+4532 SVTKPRFVIGN

-4558 SYSVT
+4558 SYPVT

-4824 DFTTNNKTPTLIGST
+4824 DFTTNNKTPTLVGNT
-4839 LPNTIVSIYVDGVKV
+4839 LPNAIVSIYVDGVKV

-4958 GVVLPALGNDGNYE
+4958 GVVLPALGNDGNYV

-5033 STLTIRNPQGV
+5033 STLTIRSPQGV

-5072 VSEDKAGNSQQKEI
+5072 VSEDKAGNSQQKDI

-5337 GTWSYQFDNALKD
+5337 GTWSYQFDNVLKD

-5404 TRPTFSIFG
+5404 TRPTFSISG

-5578 VDTHIKVFTSELD
+5578 VDTHIQVFTSELD
-5591 DNKSSSKTE
+5591 DNKSSSKTD
-5600 WWSNSDLITMRG
+5600 WWSNSSTITMRG
-5612 TGEIGA
+5612 MGEICA

-5628 LATAVVAATG
+5628 LATAVVAANG
-5638 RWELS
+5638 QWELS
-5643 TDKLP
+5643 TDQLP
-5648 EGTYDISLVIEDSA
+5648 EGKYDITLSIEDNA
-5662 GNRWEDVREIFIDRT
+5662 GNRKEEVHEIFIDRT

-5706 IITDSEGNTYTLTV
+5706 IITDSNGNTYTLTV

-5750 DDVPLDIMKEV
+5750 DDVSLDIMKEV

-5871 GASDSDNVT
+5871 GVSDSDNVT

-5908 TDIYQATQGADGWTF
+5908 TDTYQATQGADGWTF
-5923 TPPAAWNDGNY
+5923 MPPAAWNDGTY

-5993 ATHLRTEPSAAE
+5993 ATHLRTVPSAAE
-6005 ESVVKVTAY
+6005 ESVVKETAY

-6101 DHSSADIVNAMNVRG
+6101 DHSSADIVNAMNARG

>member
-36 DMNITTPRGS
+36 DMNITTPHGS

-118 KKQLDDAE
+118 KKQLDEAE

-143 EAAEKA
+143 EAAEKT

-420 ETTDSIITDTIA
+420 ETTDSIITDTIP

-539 TTNDSGI
+539 TTDDSGI

-597 SVEGIN
+597 SVEGVN

-621 SYVIDTIAPVPPTVS
+621 SYVIDTVAPVPPTVS
-636 LEDYV
+636 LEDFV

-758 TADRFATV
+758 TADRFATI

-835 ADSGVKGDM
+835 AGSGVKGDM

-962 YIDGALI
+962 YVDGALI
-969 AEVRTNKDGR
+969 AEVRTNKDSR

-1035 GISDDNLTNIVKPTL
+1035 GIADDNLTNIVNPTL

-1061 VQVWDAMSDT
+1061 VQVWDAASDT
-1071 QIGVATQQPDGSWAY
+1071 QIGVATQQPDGSWTY

-1108 NKANSAIFDFTID
+1108 NKANSAVFDFTID

-1176 IELSHLNGSWLFI
+1176 IELSHLNGSWLFT

-1211 TNYSAPLT
+1211 TSYSAPLT

-1326 VIVLDSADDTGIQ
+1326 VIVLNSADDTGVQ
-1339 GDNMTNS
+1339 GDNMTNR

-1436 GIPDDNL
+1436 GIPNDNL

-1535 SGIAGDNITNVKTP
+1535 SGIAGDNITSVKTP

-1582 GQWRFAPTSDWADGD
+1582 GQWRFAPTSDWADGG

-1633 NDSGIPG
+1633 NDSSIPD

-1701 EASDKAGNKTTQKL
+1701 EATDKAGNKTTQKL
-1715 DFTIDTI
+1715 DFIIDTL

-1818 TIDTQTSIDRIEL
+1818 TIDTQTSIDRIGL

-2117 DTLLSEPTIVLDNTD
+2117 DTLLSEPTIVLDSTD
-2132 DSGTKGDHLTN
+2132 DSGTKGDNLTN

-2187 PTGTWADGDYTLTVR
+2187 PIGTWADGDYTLTVR

-2270 WVKATQSATPGV
+2270 WVKAMQSATPGV
-2282 WNYTWPGTVPD
+2282 WNYTWPKTVAD
-2293 GDYTLNV
+2293 GDYTLTV

-2308 TVTETLHFTIDTTL
+2308 TVTRTLDFTIDTTL

-2337 HGDNMTNHTQ
+2337 HGDNMTNRTQ

-2437 PDDNL
+2437 PNDNL

-2473 ATQSATPGVWDYIWP
+2473 ATQSATP
-2488 DDVADGGY
+2488 
-2496 TLTVEATDEA
+2496 
-2506 GNKATQTLDFTID
+2506 
-2519 TTLSVPTL
+2519 
-2527 SLDSADDSGIAGDN
+2527 
-2541 ITNVKTPGFTLNNI
+2541 
-2555 DTDVSRVIVEVM
+2555 
-2567 HNGIKQEVPLVQ
+2567 
-2579 TGGQWRFAPTS
+2579 
-2590 DWADGDY
+2590 
-2597 ILTVKVEDRAGNV
+2597 
-2610 KQSAPLTVTV
+2610 
-2620 DTHIAI
+2620 
-2626 DRIELVND
+2626 
-2634 SGIPGDNLT
+2634 
-2643 NEARPHFQVTV
+2643 
-2654 PADVN
+2654 
-2659 GVRLSIDG
+2659 
-2667 GKTWFDATQSATSG
+2667 
-2681 VWDYTWLTNVAN
+2681 
-2693 GPHTLM
+2693 
-2699 VEASDKAGNK
+2699 
-2709 TTQKLDFT
+2709 
-2717 IDTILSEPTITLD
+2717 
-2730 SADDSAA
+2730 
-2737 GDNITNVKMPGFTL
+2737 
-2751 GNIDADVTKVVVTVA
+2751 
-2766 HDGKNQQIELIKNGG
+2766 
-2781 VWRFTPG
+2781 
-2788 AAWTD
+2788 
-2793 GDYTLT
+2793 
-2799 VKVEDKAGNT
+2799 
-2809 NYSAPLTVT
+2809 
-2818 IDTQTSIDRI
+2818 
-2828 ELLNDTGIVGDNLT
+2828 
-2842 NEARPQFHI
+2842 
-2851 TVPTDVNSVQLSL
+2851 
-2864 DGGINWVNAT
+2864 
-2874 LTSDGVWEY
+2874 
-2883 IWPTDLVENTYT
+2883 
-2895 LTVKATDVAGNT
+2895 
-2907 ATETLNFIIDTTLS
+2907 
-2921 TPTIT
+2921 
-2926 LDSADDSGTANDN
+2926 
-2939 KTNVKTPGFIIG
+2939 
-2951 GIDSDVTQVVVQ
+2951 
-2963 VMRDGHSE
+2963 
-2971 EVELTQTN
+2971 
-2979 GQWRFVPGS
+2979 
-2988 AWTDGD
+2988 
-2994 YTLTVTVKDEAGNIR
+2994 
-3009 HSAPLT
+3009 
-3015 VTIDTQITIDH
+3015 
-3026 IELVNDSGIPDDNL
+3026 
-3040 TNNVRPHFQVTVPT
+3040 
-3054 DVNVVRLSIDGGKT
+3054 
-3068 WFNATQSAT
+3068 
-3077 PGVWDYTWLADVGEG
+3077 G

-3616 VDTQIAIDRIEL
+3616 VDTQIAIDHIEL

-3664 GTTWVTAIKSSTA
+3664 GTTWVTAIKSSTV

-3691 QHTLTVEVTD
+3691 QHTLIVEVTD
-3701 GAGNKMTETLNF
+3701 GAGNKMTGTLDF

-3852 HQVDS
+3852 RQIDS

-3879 TNGQW
+3879 TNG
-3884 RFTPSASWA
+3884 
-3893 DGSYQL
+3893 
-3899 AVVVEDLAGNVKE
+3899 
-3912 SAPFEVR
+3912 
-3919 IDTTTTI
+3919 
-3926 NNIVLLND
+3926 
-3934 TGVQND
+3934 
-3940 QLTNVAKPSFR
+3940 
-3951 IDVPGDVVQVRVTL
+3951 
-3965 DGGANWN
+3965 
-3972 VIRKNADGQWI
+3972 
-3983 FDSPNTLVDGTYTLR
+3983 
-3998 VEATDEAGN
+3998 
-4007 IANKD
+4007 
-4012 LVFNIDTN
+4012 
-4020 IQVPTIAL
+4020 
-4028 DAGQDTGANTA
+4028 
-4039 DNITNISRP
+4039 
-4048 TFTIGNVDPDVIKVV
+4048 
-4063 VTIDGHDYNA
+4063 
-4073 TKVGAGWQFTPGNA
+4073 
-4087 IPDGSYNITV
+4087 
-4097 TVEDKAGNTATSKPL
+4097 
-4112 PVVIDT
+4112 
-4118 TAEIESV
+4118 
-4125 TLVTDSGD
+4125 
-4133 SDVDNITKVDKPQFS
+4133 
-4148 IVTAD
+4148 
-4153 DITHVRVKIDNAANW
+4153 
-4168 IELTKG
+4168 
-4174 GDGRWIFN
+4174 
-4182 VGSALPDGQH
+4182 
-4192 TLLVDVTDIAGNVA
+4192 
-4206 QETLQFTID
+4206 
-4215 TTLREPTIVLDPTHD
+4215 
-4230 TGDDTN
+4230 
-4236 DNLTRIN
+4236 
-4243 KPVFIIGNVDND
+4243 
-4255 VSHIVVHIDGRDYT
+4255 
-4269 IENTGGNLTFTPD
+4269 
-4282 QPLSDGQHTISV
+4282 
-4294 TVTDIAGNTKTSAE
+4294 
-4308 LRIEIDTQVQIDSVT
+4308 
-4323 LTTDSGVNDHDNV
+4323 
-4336 TNATRPS
+4336 
-4343 FEIATP
+4343 
-4349 DDVTSVL
+4349 
-4356 VSFDGVNWTPIS
+4356 
-4368 KNAAGQWEFTA
+4368 
-4379 GSALPDG
+4379 
-4386 HYTLHVQATDRAGN
+4386 
-4400 TANSTLG
+4400 
-4407 FTVDTQIDGLSVVM
+4407 
-4421 LDDAGKDSTDG
+4421 
-4432 ITNITSPRFEISAR
+4432 
-4446 EPLQSVT
+4446 
-4453 VILNGKS
+4453 
-4460 STLTQ
+4460 
-4465 GAGNK
+4465 
-4470 WLFTPDTPLV
+4470 
-4480 DGTYKIEIVA
+4480 
-4490 EDIAGNKIS
+4490 
-4499 KEVSFTIDT
+4499 
-4508 IVSDPSIDLLDAD
+4508 
-4521 DTGESAVDNIT
+4521 
-4532 SVTTPRFVIGN
+4532 
-4543 VPADIDTVVIRINGV
+4543 
-4558 SYSVT
+4558 
-4563 ANGNNLWEFQ
+4563 
-4573 VPVALNDGVYEAVV
+4573 
-4587 VFRDIAGNT
+4587 
-4596 SETKLP
+4596 
-4602 FTIDTTT
+4602 
-4609 SVSVRMEPASDTG
+4609 
-4622 NSNSDNLTNKQN
+4622 
-4634 PKFEGTAEPNAKLVI
+4634 
-4649 TIVDDKSGREV
+4649 
-4660 LKQTITVG
+4660 
-4668 ADGNWSVTPNI
+4668 
-4679 LPDGMYTI
+4679 
-4687 NVVATDVAG
+4687 
-4696 NTAQTQERFTIDTV
+4696 
-4710 TIDPTI
+4710 
-4716 RLSDPS
+4716 
-4722 IDDQHEATSLRPE
+4722 
-4735 FKGFAEAFSTIMI
+4735 
-4748 QWDGKVVGSANA
+4748 
-4760 NANGEWSWTPPSVLA
+4760 
-4775 PGSYVVSIV
+4775 
-4784 AKDKA
+4784 
-4789 GNESSQVDFPVV
+4789 
-4801 IPVIDVTPPT
+4801 
-4811 IKLSEESDSGALG
+4811 
-4824 DFTTNNKTPTLIGST
+4824 
-4839 LPNTIVSIYVDGVKV
+4839 
-4854 GEATADTA
+4854 
-4862 GRYTFQLSEMK
+4862 
-4873 DGHYVVQVGIVNPR
+4873 
-4887 DNSELRST
+4887 
-4895 AVDVTIDTEV
+4895 
-4905 AELVWNIS
+4905 
-4913 GMHEGGYIN
+4913 
-4922 TVTPEIGGTS
+4922 
-4932 EPNSKITI
+4932 
-4940 FVNGVEKAIA
+4940 
-4950 YTTGAGHW
+4950 
-4958 GVVLPALGNDGNYE
+4958 
-4972 LTFKVEDVAGNI
+4972 
-4984 REFGPQNV
+4984 
-4992 ILDTVISPLTVVLR
+4992 
-5006 EADDSGK
+5006 
-5013 VGDWITNKSHVTIDG
+5013 
-5028 TAEAG
+5028 
-5033 STLTIRNPQGV
+5033 
-5044 VIATL
+5044 
-5049 VVGNDGRWS
+5049 
-5058 AELDLRE
+5058 
-5065 GSNAFVV
+5065 
-5072 VSEDKAGNSQQKEI
+5072 
-5086 LIEHDTQIE
+5086 
-5095 ISDISLSRD
+5095 
-5104 TNSGDKYDLITNNKS
+5104 
-5119 PVLVAMTDPGAT
+5119 
-5131 VQVYINGVLQ
+5131 
-5141 GTVEASSSGNISYT
+5141 
-5155 MPANSADGE
+5155 
-5164 YQVQFVATDTAGNRV
+5164 
-5179 ESAITTV
+5179 
-5186 TIDSQIAVFDIDEDS
+5186 
-5201 LPALSNNR
+5201 
-5209 ALSVSGVGEAG
+5209 
-5220 SQVSIFVDGKLV
+5220 
-5232 NVVMVEADG
+5232 
-5241 TWRAPILLQDDGTF
+5241 
-5255 NIHFSITDV
+5255 
-5264 AGNTEVSKDYSVDVD
+5264 
-5279 SSTDFP
+5279 
-5285 TLNLEDASNSGSL
+5285 
-5298 DDLIT
+5298 
-5303 NHNKPVL
+5303 
-5310 VGTAEAGATIHI
+5310 
-5322 YVDEKIVANVLVLED
+5322 
-5337 GTWSYQFDNALKD
+5337 
-5350 GEYSIRV
+5350 
-5357 VAEDPA
+5357 
-5363 GNTAESPRLLVTID
+5363 
-5377 TSTFIDNPAMVA
+5377 
-5389 GSDNGIFSNDSITSQ
+5389 
-5404 TRPTFSIFG
+5404 
-5413 EMNQSVQI
+5413 
-5421 FIDGVLVDTI
+5421 
-5431 TVTDRNQVY
+5431 
-5440 RPESPLGD
+5440 
-5448 GSHSIYYVIT
+5448 
-5458 DKAGNTAT
+5458 
-5466 SKTLNFTIDTFNTTP
+5466 
-5481 VAIDSIGGQT
+5481 
-5491 LAEMTGS
+5491 
-5498 DGKIYITDTTRNLL
+5498 
-5512 FSGSAEPN
+5512 
-5520 SKIEIIING
+5520 
-5529 LNVGEVWVNEKGHWQ
+5529 
-5544 MPVNPL
+5544 
-5550 YFTEGQLDITVKST
+5550 
-5564 DRAGNVNQEKYSIW
+5564 
-5578 VDTHIKVFTSELD
+5578 
-5591 DNKSSSKTE
+5591 
-5600 WWSNSDLITMRG
+5600 
-5612 TGEIGA
+5612 
-5618 TVSLIVAGVT
+5618 
-5628 LATAVVAATG
+5628 
-5638 RWELS
+5638 
-5643 TDKLP
+5643 
-5648 EGTYDISLVIEDSA
+5648 
-5662 GNRWEDVREIFIDRT
+5662 
-5677 PPNAPVVTYSDIVND
+5677 
-5692 LIIMQGTAEAKSQL
+5692 
-5706 IITDSEGNTYTLTV
+5706 
-5720 PDNGKWSM
+5720 
-5728 AIPYPSEGKFTI
+5728 
-5740 TSVDA
+5740 
-5745 IGNRS
+5745 
-5750 DDVPLDIMKEV
+5750 
-5761 PVISLSPDSDS
+5761 
-5772 GTVGDNITRD
+5772 
-5782 KQPTFI
+5782 
-5788 IGNLESDVVVVQVDI
+5788 
-5803 NGTVYNAEKNADGV
+5803 
-5817 WFFTPGTPLADG
+5817 
-5829 SYTISVIASDAAG
+5829 
-5842 NQKNSLPIT
+5842 
-5851 VTIDSTLTVP
+5851 
-5861 EIALAAGEDN
+5861 
-5871 GASDSDNVT
+5871 
-5880 NHTQPKFTLQHID
+5880 
-5893 ADVTGV
+5893 
-5899 TVNVTHNGV
+5899 
-5908 TDIYQATQGADGWTF
+5908 
-5923 TPPAAWNDGNY
+5923 
-5934 TLSVTVVD
+5934 
-5942 RAGNSQQ
+5942 
-5949 SASLAV
+5949 
-5955 TVDSTV
+5955 
-5961 TVTADSQHDD
+5961 
-5971 ASDDATATA
+5971 
-5980 VTPPES
+5980 
-5986 ETVNAES
+5986 
-5993 ATHLRTEPSAAE
+5993 
-6005 ESVVKVTAY
+6005 
-6014 SITLLNADSGD
+6014 
-6025 EIDRSISQTPS
+6025 
-6036 FEISV
+6036 
-6041 PENIVNVSI
+6041 
-6050 MFEGEE
+6050 
-6056 FTLPITNQK
+6056 
-6065 AIFEVPLSLEDG
+6065 
-6077 EYTMDVKFIDKDND
+6077 
-6091 FLIKEKTFSV
+6091 
-6101 DHSSADIVNAMNVRG
+6101 
-6116 KTEDDINDSPST
+6116 
-6128 SSVGHNNNGAIDVF
+6128 
-6142 AVNEVTL
+6142 
-6149 PVDNQEEHA
+6149 

>member
-2117 DTLLSEPTIVLDNTD
+2117 DTLLSEPTIVLDSTD

-2427 NIELVNDSGI
+2427 N
-2437 PDDNL
+2437 
-2442 TNNVRPHFQVTVPTD
+2442 
-2457 VNVVR
+2457 
-2462 LSIDG
+2462 
-2467 GKTWFN
+2467 
-2473 ATQSATPGVWDYIWP
+2473 
-2488 DDVADGGY
+2488 
-2496 TLTVEATDEA
+2496 
-2506 GNKATQTLDFTID
+2506 
-2519 TTLSVPTL
+2519 
-2527 SLDSADDSGIAGDN
+2527 
-2541 ITNVKTPGFTLNNI
+2541 
-2555 DTDVSRVIVEVM
+2555 
-2567 HNGIKQEVPLVQ
+2567 
-2579 TGGQWRFAPTS
+2579 
-2590 DWADGDY
+2590 
-2597 ILTVKVEDRAGNV
+2597 
-2610 KQSAPLTVTV
+2610 
-2620 DTHIAI
+2620 
-2626 DRIELVND
+2626 
-2634 SGIPGDNLT
+2634 
-2643 NEARPHFQVTV
+2643 
-2654 PADVN
+2654 
-2659 GVRLSIDG
+2659 
-2667 GKTWFDATQSATSG
+2667 
-2681 VWDYTWLTNVAN
+2681 
-2693 GPHTLM
+2693 
-2699 VEASDKAGNK
+2699 
-2709 TTQKLDFT
+2709 
-2717 IDTILSEPTITLD
+2717 
-2730 SADDSAA
+2730 
-2737 GDNITNVKMPGFTL
+2737 
-2751 GNIDADVTKVVVTVA
+2751 
-2766 HDGKNQQIELIKNGG
+2766 
-2781 VWRFTPG
+2781 
-2788 AAWTD
+2788 
-2793 GDYTLT
+2793 
-2799 VKVEDKAGNT
+2799 
-2809 NYSAPLTVT
+2809 
-2818 IDTQTSIDRI
+2818 
-2828 ELLNDTGIVGDNLT
+2828 
-2842 NEARPQFHI
+2842 
-2851 TVPTDVNSVQLSL
+2851 
-2864 DGGINWVNAT
+2864 
-2874 LTSDGVWEY
+2874 
-2883 IWPTDLVENTYT
+2883 
-2895 LTVKATDVAGNT
+2895 
-2907 ATETLNFIIDTTLS
+2907 
-2921 TPTIT
+2921 
-2926 LDSADDSGTANDN
+2926 
-2939 KTNVKTPGFIIG
+2939 
-2951 GIDSDVTQVVVQ
+2951 
-2963 VMRDGHSE
+2963 
-2971 EVELTQTN
+2971 
-2979 GQWRFVPGS
+2979 
-2988 AWTDGD
+2988 
-2994 YTLTVTVKDEAGNIR
+2994 
-3009 HSAPLT
+3009 
-3015 VTIDTQITIDH
+3015 

-3463 DGGANWVSAT
+3463 DGSANWVSAT

-4558 SYSVT
+4558 SYPVT

>member
-158 SSKQIEEMLQ
+158 SSKQMEEMLQ
-168 NFLADNVAKDNLAQQ
+168 EFLADNVAKDNLAQQ

-420 ETTDSIITDTIA
+420 ETTDSIITDTIP

-539 TTNDSGI
+539 TTDDSGI

-572 NSETGEEVIF
+572 NSETGEEVVF
-582 KANDKGEWTFNFTSD
+582 KANDQGEWTFNFTSD

-962 YIDGALI
+962 YVDGALI

-1035 GISDDNLTNIVKPTL
+1035 GIADDNLTNIVKPTL

-1061 VQVWDAMSDT
+1061 VQVWDAASDT

-1108 NKANSAIFDFTID
+1108 NKANSAVFDFTID

-1176 IELSHLNGSWLFI
+1176 IELSHLNGSWLFT

-1384 WTFTPPTSWAD
+1384 WSFTPTGAWAD

-1436 GIPDDNL
+1436 GIPNDNL

-1448 PHFQVTVPTDVNV
+1448 PQFQVTVPTDVNV

-1475 TQSATPGVWDYIWPD
+1475 TQGATPGAWDYIWPD

-1504 DEAGNK
+1504 DKAGNQT
-1510 ATQTLD
+1510 TQELD

-1582 GQWRFAPTSDWADGD
+1582 GQWRFAPTSDWGDGD

-1715 DFTIDTI
+1715 DFIIDTM

-1912 LNFIIDTTL
+1912 LNFTIDTTL

-1945 TPGFIIGGIDSDV
+1945 TPGFVIGGIDSDV

-2013 PLTVTIDTQITI
+2013 PLKVTVDTQIGI
-2025 DHIEL
+2025 DNIEL
-2030 VNDSGIPDDNL
+2030 VNDSGIPNDNL
-2041 TNNVRPHFQVTVP
+2041 TNNVRPQFQVTVP

-2082 DYTWLADV
+2082 DYTWLTDV
-2090 GEGKHTLTVEAT
+2090 ANGSHTLTVEAT
-2102 DKAGNKTTQQLDFII
+2102 DAAGNKATQNLEFNI
-2117 DTLLSEPTIVLDNTD
+2117 DTLLSEPTIALDSTD
-2132 DSGTKGDHLTN
+2132 DSGTKGDNLTN
-2143 VNKPTFLL
+2143 VNKPTFIL

-2178 DATGNWSVT
+2178 GATGIWSVT
-2187 PTGTWADGDYTLTVR
+2187 PTGMWADGSHTLTVR
-2202 VEDEAGNEK
+2202 VEDEAGNVK
-2211 HSASLTVTVDTQ
+2211 YSVPLTITVDTQ
-2223 ITIDVIELVNDNG
+2223 ITIDDIELVNDSG
-2236 IPGDNMTNDAHPQFR
+2236 TKGDNLTNDANPHFR
-2251 VTVPGDVNEVS
+2251 ITVPGDVNEVS

-2270 WVKATQSATPGV
+2270 WVKAMQSSTSGV
-2282 WNYTWPGTVPD
+2282 WNYTWPKTLAD
-2293 GDYTLNV
+2293 DDYTLTV

-2308 TVTETLHFTIDTTL
+2308 TVTRTLDFTIDTTL
-2322 STPVIVLDSADDSGV
+2322 STPVIVLDSADDTGIQ
-2337 HGDNMTNHTQ
+2337 GDNMTNRTQ
-2347 PTFALQHIDDDAVR
+2347 PTFNLQHIDDDAVR

-2372 TTFDA
+2372 TTFDV
-2377 TKDAGGWTFTPTGAW
+2377 TKDAGGWSFTPPTSWGA
-2392 ADGDYTLSVSVE
+2392 GDYTLSVSVE

-2442 TNNVRPHFQVTVPTD
+2442 TNNVRPQFQVKVPTD
-2457 VNVVR
+2457 VN
-2462 LSIDG
+2462 
-2467 GKTWFN
+2467 
-2473 ATQSATPGVWDYIWP
+2473 
-2488 DDVADGGY
+2488 
-2496 TLTVEATDEA
+2496 E
-2506 GNKATQTLDFTID
+2506 
-2519 TTLSVPTL
+2519 
-2527 SLDSADDSGIAGDN
+2527 
-2541 ITNVKTPGFTLNNI
+2541 
-2555 DTDVSRVIVEVM
+2555 
-2567 HNGIKQEVPLVQ
+2567 
-2579 TGGQWRFAPTS
+2579 
-2590 DWADGDY
+2590 
-2597 ILTVKVEDRAGNV
+2597 
-2610 KQSAPLTVTV
+2610 
-2620 DTHIAI
+2620 
-2626 DRIELVND
+2626 
-2634 SGIPGDNLT
+2634 
-2643 NEARPHFQVTV
+2643 
-2654 PADVN
+2654 
-2659 GVRLSIDG
+2659 
-2667 GKTWFDATQSATSG
+2667 
-2681 VWDYTWLTNVAN
+2681 
-2693 GPHTLM
+2693 
-2699 VEASDKAGNK
+2699 
-2709 TTQKLDFT
+2709 
-2717 IDTILSEPTITLD
+2717 
-2730 SADDSAA
+2730 
-2737 GDNITNVKMPGFTL
+2737 
-2751 GNIDADVTKVVVTVA
+2751 
-2766 HDGKNQQIELIKNGG
+2766 
-2781 VWRFTPG
+2781 
-2788 AAWTD
+2788 
-2793 GDYTLT
+2793 
-2799 VKVEDKAGNT
+2799 
-2809 NYSAPLTVT
+2809 
-2818 IDTQTSIDRI
+2818 
-2828 ELLNDTGIVGDNLT
+2828 
-2842 NEARPQFHI
+2842 
-2851 TVPTDVNSVQLSL
+2851 
-2864 DGGINWVNAT
+2864 
-2874 LTSDGVWEY
+2874 
-2883 IWPTDLVENTYT
+2883 
-2895 LTVKATDVAGNT
+2895 
-2907 ATETLNFIIDTTLS
+2907 
-2921 TPTIT
+2921 
-2926 LDSADDSGTANDN
+2926 
-2939 KTNVKTPGFIIG
+2939 
-2951 GIDSDVTQVVVQ
+2951 
-2963 VMRDGHSE
+2963 
-2971 EVELTQTN
+2971 
-2979 GQWRFVPGS
+2979 
-2988 AWTDGD
+2988 
-2994 YTLTVTVKDEAGNIR
+2994 
-3009 HSAPLT
+3009 
-3015 VTIDTQITIDH
+3015 
-3026 IELVNDSGIPDDNL
+3026 
-3040 TNNVRPHFQVTVPT
+3040 
-3054 DVNVVRLSIDGGKT
+3054 VRLSIDGGKT

-3100 TDKAGNKT
+3100 TDKAGNQT
-3108 TQQLDFIIDT
+3108 TQKLDFIIDT
-3118 LLSEPTIVLDNTD
+3118 LLSEPTIALDSTD

-3139 LTNVNKP
+3139 LTSVNKP
-3146 TFLLGNIDA
+3146 TFILGNIDA

-3186 PTGTWADGDYTL
+3186 PTGMWADGSHTL

-3219 DTQITIDV
+3219 DTHIAIDD

-3297 VEATDKAGNKTT
+3297 VEATDKAGNQTT

-3393 SYTLTVEVTDN
+3393 SYTLTVEVQDN

-3411 TPLVV
+3411 TPLIV

-3463 DGGANWVSAT
+3463 DGGANWVSAA

-3820 TLTTPVIE
+3820 SLTTPVIE

-3839 DRLTNHDRPVFDI
+3839 DRLTKHDRPVFDI
-3852 HQVDS
+3852 RQVDS

-3912 SAPFEVR
+3912 SAPLEVR

-3951 IDVPGDVVQVRVTL
+3951 IDVPGDVIQVRVTL

-3983 FDSPNTLVDGTYTLR
+3983 FDTPNTLVDGTYTLR
-3998 VEATDEAGN
+3998 VEATDQAGN

-4308 LRIEIDTQVQIDSVT
+4308 LKIEIDTQVQIDSVT

-4356 VSFDGVNWTPIS
+4356 VSFDGVNWTPVS
-4368 KNAAGQWEFTA
+4368 KNAAGQWQFTA
-4379 GSALPDG
+4379 GSALSDG

-4508 IVSDPSIDLLDAD
+4508 VVSDPRIDLLDAD

-4532 SVTTPRFVIGN
+4532 SVTKPRFVIGN

-4558 SYSVT
+4558 SYPVT

-4622 NSNSDNLTNKQN
+4622 SSNSDNLTNKQN

-4660 LKQTITVG
+4660 LKHTITVG

-4722 IDDQHEATSLRPE
+4722 IDDQYEATSLRPE
-4735 FKGFAEAFSTIMI
+4735 FKGLAEAFSTIMI

-4824 DFTTNNKTPTLIGST
+4824 DFTTNNKTPTLVGNT
-4839 LPNTIVSIYVDGVKV
+4839 LPNAIVSIYVDGVKV

-4950 YTTGAGHW
+4950 YTTETGHW

-5072 VSEDKAGNSQQKEI
+5072 VSEDKAGNSQQKDI

-5241 TWRAPILLQDDGTF
+5241 TWRAPILLQDDGKF

-5303 NHNKPVL
+5303 SHNKPVL

-5377 TSTFIDNPAMVA
+5377 TSTFIDNPVMMA

-5404 TRPTFSIFG
+5404 TRPAFSIFG

-5529 LNVGEVWVNEKGHWQ
+5529 LNVGEVWVNDKGHWQ

-5578 VDTHIKVFTSELD
+5578 VDTHIQVFTSELD
-5591 DNKSSSKTE
+5591 DNKSSSKTD
-5600 WWSNSDLITMRG
+5600 WWSNSSTITMRG
-5612 TGEIGA
+5612 MGEIGA

-5628 LATAVVAATG
+5628 LATAVVAANG
-5638 RWELS
+5638 QWELS
-5643 TDKLP
+5643 TDQLP
-5648 EGTYDISLVIEDSA
+5648 EGKYDITLSIEDNA
-5662 GNRWEDVREIFIDRT
+5662 GNRKEEVHEIFIDRT

-5706 IITDSEGNTYTLTV
+5706 IITDSNGNTYTLTV

-5750 DDVPLDIMKEV
+5750 DDVPLDIMKET

-5880 NHTQPKFTLQHID
+5880 NHNHTQPKFTLQHID

-5923 TPPAAWNDGNY
+5923 TPPAAWNDGTY

-5942 RAGNSQQ
+5942 RAGNSLQ
-5949 SASLAV
+5949 SASLEV

-5993 ATHLRTEPSAAE
+5993 ATHLRTVPSAAE
-6005 ESVVKVTAY
+6005 ESVVKETAY

-6041 PENIVNVSI
+6041 PENIVNVSV

-6077 EYTMDVKFIDKDND
+6077 EYTMDVKFIDKDDD

-6101 DHSSADIVNAMNVRG
+6101 DHSSADIVNAMNARG

>member
-420 ETTDSIITDTIA
+420 ETTDSIITDTIP

-597 SVEGIN
+597 SVEGVN

-621 SYVIDTIAPVPPTVS
+621 SYVIDTVAPVPPTVS
-636 LEDYV
+636 LEDFV

-1035 GISDDNLTNIVKPTL
+1035 GVSDDNLTNIVKPTL

-1061 VQVWDAMSDT
+1061 VQVWDAASDT

-1108 NKANSAIFDFTID
+1108 NKANSAVFDFTID

-1132 SKDDTGVTGDN
+1132 SKDDTGVTDDN

-1384 WTFTPPTSWAD
+1384 WSFTPTGAWAD

-1436 GIPDDNL
+1436 GIPNDNL

-1475 TQSATPGVWDYIWPD
+1475 TQSATPGAWDYIWPD

-1504 DEAGNK
+1504 DKAGNK
-1510 ATQTLD
+1510 TTQELD

-1701 EASDKAGNKTTQKL
+1701 EATDKAGNKTTQKL

-2013 PLTVTIDTQITI
+2013 PLTVTIDTQI
-2025 DHIEL
+2025 
-2030 VNDSGIPDDNL
+2030 
-2041 TNNVRPHFQVTVP
+2041 
-2054 TDVNVVRLSIDGG
+2054 
-2067 KTWFN
+2067 
-2072 ATQSATPGVW
+2072 A
-2082 DYTWLADV
+2082 
-2090 GEGKHTLTVEAT
+2090 
-2102 DKAGNKTTQQLDFII
+2102 
-2117 DTLLSEPTIVLDNTD
+2117 
-2132 DSGTKGDHLTN
+2132 
-2143 VNKPTFLL
+2143 
-2151 GNIDADARYVTVEV
+2151 
-2165 QHGGTKEVLTATK
+2165 
-2178 DATGNWSVT
+2178 
-2187 PTGTWADGDYTLTVR
+2187 
-2202 VEDEAGNEK
+2202 
-2211 HSASLTVTVDTQ
+2211 
-2223 ITIDVIELVNDNG
+2223 
-2236 IPGDNMTNDAHPQFR
+2236 
-2251 VTVPGDVNEVS
+2251 
-2262 LSIDGGVT
+2262 
-2270 WVKATQSATPGV
+2270 
-2282 WNYTWPGTVPD
+2282 
-2293 GDYTLNV
+2293 
-2300 KATDNAGN
+2300 
-2308 TVTETLHFTIDTTL
+2308 
-2322 STPVIVLDSADDSGV
+2322 
-2337 HGDNMTNHTQ
+2337 
-2347 PTFALQHIDDDAVR
+2347 
-2361 VTVSVEHGGVT
+2361 
-2372 TTFDA
+2372 
-2377 TKDAGGWTFTPTGAW
+2377 
-2392 ADGDYTLSVSVE
+2392 
-2404 DKAGNTSHSA
+2404 
-2414 SLTVTVDTQIAIN
+2414 
-2427 NIELVNDSGI
+2427 
-2437 PDDNL
+2437 
-2442 TNNVRPHFQVTVPTD
+2442 
-2457 VNVVR
+2457 
-2462 LSIDG
+2462 
-2467 GKTWFN
+2467 
-2473 ATQSATPGVWDYIWP
+2473 
-2488 DDVADGGY
+2488 
-2496 TLTVEATDEA
+2496 
-2506 GNKATQTLDFTID
+2506 
-2519 TTLSVPTL
+2519 
-2527 SLDSADDSGIAGDN
+2527 
-2541 ITNVKTPGFTLNNI
+2541 
-2555 DTDVSRVIVEVM
+2555 
-2567 HNGIKQEVPLVQ
+2567 
-2579 TGGQWRFAPTS
+2579 
-2590 DWADGDY
+2590 
-2597 ILTVKVEDRAGNV
+2597 
-2610 KQSAPLTVTV
+2610 
-2620 DTHIAI
+2620 
-2626 DRIELVND
+2626 
-2634 SGIPGDNLT
+2634 
-2643 NEARPHFQVTV
+2643 
-2654 PADVN
+2654 
-2659 GVRLSIDG
+2659 
-2667 GKTWFDATQSATSG
+2667 
-2681 VWDYTWLTNVAN
+2681 
-2693 GPHTLM
+2693 
-2699 VEASDKAGNK
+2699 
-2709 TTQKLDFT
+2709 
-2717 IDTILSEPTITLD
+2717 
-2730 SADDSAA
+2730 
-2737 GDNITNVKMPGFTL
+2737 
-2751 GNIDADVTKVVVTVA
+2751 
-2766 HDGKNQQIELIKNGG
+2766 
-2781 VWRFTPG
+2781 
-2788 AAWTD
+2788 
-2793 GDYTLT
+2793 
-2799 VKVEDKAGNT
+2799 
-2809 NYSAPLTVT
+2809 
-2818 IDTQTSIDRI
+2818 
-2828 ELLNDTGIVGDNLT
+2828 
-2842 NEARPQFHI
+2842 
-2851 TVPTDVNSVQLSL
+2851 
-2864 DGGINWVNAT
+2864 
-2874 LTSDGVWEY
+2874 
-2883 IWPTDLVENTYT
+2883 
-2895 LTVKATDVAGNT
+2895 
-2907 ATETLNFIIDTTLS
+2907 
-2921 TPTIT
+2921 
-2926 LDSADDSGTANDN
+2926 
-2939 KTNVKTPGFIIG
+2939 
-2951 GIDSDVTQVVVQ
+2951 
-2963 VMRDGHSE
+2963 
-2971 EVELTQTN
+2971 
-2979 GQWRFVPGS
+2979 
-2988 AWTDGD
+2988 
-2994 YTLTVTVKDEAGNIR
+2994 
-3009 HSAPLT
+3009 
-3015 VTIDTQITIDH
+3015 IDH

-3175 TKGATGIWSVT
+3175 TKDATGNWSVTPTGTWADGDYTLTVRVEDEAGNEKHSASLTVTVDTQITIDAIELVNDNGIPGDNMTNDAHPQFRVTVPGDVNEVSLSIDGGVTWVKATQSATPGVWNYTWPGTVPDGDYTLNVKATDNAGNTVTETLHFTIDTTLSVPVIVLNSADDTGVQGDNMTNRTQPTFALQHIDDDAVRVTVSVEHGGVTTTFDATKGTGGWSFTPTGAWADGDYTLSVSVEDKAGNTSHSASLTVTVDTQIAINNIELVNDSGIPDDNLTNNVRPHFQVTVPTDVNVVRLSIDGGKTWFNATQSATPGVWDYTWLADVGEGKHTLTVEATDKAGNQTTQKLDFIIDTMLSEPTIVLDSTDDSGTKGDNLTNANKPTFILGNIDADARYVTVEVQYGGTKEVLTATKGATGIWSVT
-3186 PTGTWADGDYTL
+3186 PTGTWADGDYML

-3323 TIAMD
+3323 TITMD

-3352 IDADAHSV
+3352 IDSDAQSV

-3411 TPLVV
+3411 TPLIV

-3463 DGGANWVSAT
+3463 DGGANWVSAA

-3616 VDTQIAIDRIEL
+3616 VDTQIAIDHIEL

-3713 TIDITLLTPTIELA
+3713 TIDITLMTPTIELA

-3852 HQVDS
+3852 RQVDS

-4308 LRIEIDTQVQIDSVT
+4308 LKIEIDTQVQIDSVT

-4532 SVTTPRFVIGN
+4532 SVTKPRFVIGN

-4558 SYSVT
+4558 SYPVT

-4622 NSNSDNLTNKQN
+4622 SSNSDNLTNKQN

-4722 IDDQHEATSLRPE
+4722 IDDQYEATSLRPE
-4735 FKGFAEAFSTIMI
+4735 FKGLAEAFSTIMI

-4824 DFTTNNKTPTLIGST
+4824 DFTTNNKTPTLIGNT
-4839 LPNTIVSIYVDGVKV
+4839 LPNAIVSIYVDGVKV

-5033 STLTIRNPQGV
+5033 STLTIRNPQGG

-5241 TWRAPILLQDDGTF
+5241 TWRAPILLQDDGKF

-5303 NHNKPVL
+5303 SHNKPVL

-5377 TSTFIDNPAMVA
+5377 TSTFIDNPVMIA

-5404 TRPTFSIFG
+5404 TRPAFSIFG

-5466 SKTLNFTIDTFNTTP
+5466 SKTLNFTIDTLNTTP

-5529 LNVGEVWVNEKGHWQ
+5529 LNVGEVWVNDKGHWQ

-5578 VDTHIKVFTSELD
+5578 VDTHIQVFTSELD
-5591 DNKSSSKTE
+5591 DNKSSSKTD
-5600 WWSNSDLITMRG
+5600 WWSNSSTITMRG
-5612 TGEIGA
+5612 MGEIGA

-5628 LATAVVAATG
+5628 LATAVVAANG
-5638 RWELS
+5638 QWELS
-5643 TDKLP
+5643 TDQLP
-5648 EGTYDISLVIEDSA
+5648 EGKYDITLSIEDNA
-5662 GNRWEDVREIFIDRT
+5662 GNRKEEVHEIFIDRT

-5706 IITDSEGNTYTLTV
+5706 IITDSNGNTYTLTV

-5750 DDVPLDIMKEV
+5750 DDVPLDIMKET

-5772 GTVGDNITRD
+5772 GTAGDNITRD
-5782 KQPTFI
+5782 NQPTFI

-5880 NHTQPKFTLQHID
+5880 NHNHTQPKFTLQHID

-5908 TDIYQATQGADGWTF
+5908 TDTYQATQGADGWTF

-5961 TVTADSQHDD
+5961 TVTADSQHND
-5971 ASDDATATA
+5971 ASDDATAIA

-5993 ATHLRTEPSAAE
+5993 ATHLRTVPSVAE
-6005 ESVVKVTAY
+6005 ESVVKETAY

-6041 PENIVNVSI
+6041 PENIVNVSV

-6056 FTLPITNQK
+6056 FTLPIINQK

-6077 EYTMDVKFIDKDND
+6077 EYTMDVKYLDKDDD

-6101 DHSSADIVNAMNVRG
+6101 DHSSADIVNAMNARG

>member
-302 ETLTDGTY
+302 ETLTDGAY

-420 ETTDSIITDTIA
+420 ETTDSIITDTIP

-636 LEDYV
+636 LEDFV

-1035 GISDDNLTNIVKPTL
+1035 GIADDNLTNIVKPTL

-1108 NKANSAIFDFTID
+1108 NKANSAVFDFTID

-1176 IELSHLNGSWLFI
+1176 IELSHLNGSWLFT

-1211 TNYSAPLT
+1211 TSYSAPLT

-1326 VIVLDSADDTGIQ
+1326 VIVLNSADDTGVQ
-1339 GDNMTNS
+1339 GDNMTNR

-1475 TQSATPGVWDYIWPD
+1475 TQSATPGAWDYIWPD

-1504 DEAGNK
+1504 DKAGNK
-1510 ATQTLD
+1510 TTQELD

-1715 DFTIDTI
+1715 DFIIDTL

-2117 DTLLSEPTIVLDNTD
+2117 DTLLSEPTIVLDSTD
-2132 DSGTKGDHLTN
+2132 DSGTKGDNLTN

-2322 STPVIVLDSADDSGV
+2322 SVPVIVLNSADDTGV
-2337 HGDNMTNHTQ
+2337 QGDNMTNSTQ

-2377 TKDAGGWTFTPTGAW
+2377 TKGVGGWSFTPTGAW

-2442 TNNVRPHFQVTVPTD
+2442 TNNVRPHFQVKVPTD
-2457 VNVVR
+2457 VN
-2462 LSIDG
+2462 
-2467 GKTWFN
+2467 
-2473 ATQSATPGVWDYIWP
+2473 
-2488 DDVADGGY
+2488 
-2496 TLTVEATDEA
+2496 E
-2506 GNKATQTLDFTID
+2506 
-2519 TTLSVPTL
+2519 
-2527 SLDSADDSGIAGDN
+2527 
-2541 ITNVKTPGFTLNNI
+2541 
-2555 DTDVSRVIVEVM
+2555 
-2567 HNGIKQEVPLVQ
+2567 
-2579 TGGQWRFAPTS
+2579 
-2590 DWADGDY
+2590 
-2597 ILTVKVEDRAGNV
+2597 
-2610 KQSAPLTVTV
+2610 
-2620 DTHIAI
+2620 
-2626 DRIELVND
+2626 
-2634 SGIPGDNLT
+2634 
-2643 NEARPHFQVTV
+2643 
-2654 PADVN
+2654 
-2659 GVRLSIDG
+2659 
-2667 GKTWFDATQSATSG
+2667 
-2681 VWDYTWLTNVAN
+2681 
-2693 GPHTLM
+2693 
-2699 VEASDKAGNK
+2699 
-2709 TTQKLDFT
+2709 
-2717 IDTILSEPTITLD
+2717 
-2730 SADDSAA
+2730 
-2737 GDNITNVKMPGFTL
+2737 
-2751 GNIDADVTKVVVTVA
+2751 
-2766 HDGKNQQIELIKNGG
+2766 
-2781 VWRFTPG
+2781 
-2788 AAWTD
+2788 
-2793 GDYTLT
+2793 
-2799 VKVEDKAGNT
+2799 
-2809 NYSAPLTVT
+2809 
-2818 IDTQTSIDRI
+2818 
-2828 ELLNDTGIVGDNLT
+2828 
-2842 NEARPQFHI
+2842 
-2851 TVPTDVNSVQLSL
+2851 
-2864 DGGINWVNAT
+2864 
-2874 LTSDGVWEY
+2874 
-2883 IWPTDLVENTYT
+2883 
-2895 LTVKATDVAGNT
+2895 
-2907 ATETLNFIIDTTLS
+2907 
-2921 TPTIT
+2921 
-2926 LDSADDSGTANDN
+2926 
-2939 KTNVKTPGFIIG
+2939 
-2951 GIDSDVTQVVVQ
+2951 
-2963 VMRDGHSE
+2963 
-2971 EVELTQTN
+2971 
-2979 GQWRFVPGS
+2979 
-2988 AWTDGD
+2988 
-2994 YTLTVTVKDEAGNIR
+2994 
-3009 HSAPLT
+3009 
-3015 VTIDTQITIDH
+3015 
-3026 IELVNDSGIPDDNL
+3026 
-3040 TNNVRPHFQVTVPT
+3040 
-3054 DVNVVRLSIDGGKT
+3054 VRLSIDGGKT

-3100 TDKAGNKT
+3100 TDKAGNQT
-3108 TQQLDFIIDT
+3108 TQKLDFIIDT
-3118 LLSEPTIVLDNTD
+3118 MLSEPTIVLDSTD

-3139 LTNVNKP
+3139 LTNANKP
-3146 TFLLGNIDA
+3146 TFILGNIDA

-3164 QHGGTKEVLTA
+3164 QYGGTKEVLTA

-3323 TIAMD
+3323 TITMD

-3352 IDADAHSV
+3352 IDSDAQSV

-3411 TPLVV
+3411 TPLIV

-3463 DGGANWVSAT
+3463 DGGANWVSAA

-3616 VDTQIAIDRIEL
+3616 VDTQIAIDHIEL

-3713 TIDITLLTPTIELA
+3713 TIDITLMTPTIELA

-3852 HQVDS
+3852 RQVDS

-4308 LRIEIDTQVQIDSVT
+4308 LKIEIDTQVQIDSVT

-4532 SVTTPRFVIGN
+4532 SVTKPRFVIGN

-4558 SYSVT
+4558 SYPVT

-4824 DFTTNNKTPTLIGST
+4824 DFTTNNKTPTLVGNT
-4839 LPNTIVSIYVDGVKV
+4839 LPNAIVSIYVDGVKV

-4958 GVVLPALGNDGNYE
+4958 GVVLPALGNDGNYV

-5033 STLTIRNPQGV
+5033 STLTIRSPQGV

-5072 VSEDKAGNSQQKEI
+5072 VSEDKAGNSQQKDI

-5337 GTWSYQFDNALKD
+5337 GTWSYQFDNVLKD

-5404 TRPTFSIFG
+5404 TRPTFSISG

-5578 VDTHIKVFTSELD
+5578 VDTHIQVFTSELD
-5591 DNKSSSKTE
+5591 DNKSSSKTD
-5600 WWSNSDLITMRG
+5600 WWSNSSTITMRG
-5612 TGEIGA
+5612 MGEIGA

-5628 LATAVVAATG
+5628 LATAVVAANG
-5638 RWELS
+5638 QWELS
-5643 TDKLP
+5643 TDQLP
-5648 EGTYDISLVIEDSA
+5648 EGKYDITLSIEDNA
-5662 GNRWEDVREIFIDRT
+5662 GNRKEEVHEIFIDRT

-5706 IITDSEGNTYTLTV
+5706 IITDSNGNTYTLTV

-5750 DDVPLDIMKEV
+5750 DDVSLDIMKEV

-5871 GASDSDNVT
+5871 GVSDSDNVT

-5908 TDIYQATQGADGWTF
+5908 TDTYQATQGADGWTF
-5923 TPPAAWNDGNY
+5923 TPPAAWNDGTY

-5993 ATHLRTEPSAAE
+5993 ATHLRTVPSAAE
-6005 ESVVKVTAY
+6005 ESVVKETAY

-6101 DHSSADIVNAMNVRG
+6101 DHSSADIVNAMNARG

-6149 PVDNQEEHA
+6149 PVDKQEEHA

>member
-158 SSKQIEEMLQ
+158 SSKQMEEMLQ
-168 NFLADNVAKDNLAQQ
+168 EFLADNVAKDNLAQQ

-420 ETTDSIITDTIA
+420 ETTDSIITDTIP

-710 GNKSSTVKYS
+710 GNKSSIVKYS

-1061 VQVWDAMSDT
+1061 VQVWDAASDT

-1108 NKANSAIFDFTID
+1108 NKANSAVFDFTID

-1176 IELSHLNGSWLFI
+1176 IELSHLNGSWLFT

-1211 TNYSAPLT
+1211 TNYSTPLT

-1257 TDVNEVRLSIDGGN
+1257 TDVNEVRLSIDGGH

-1318 VDTTLSVP
+1318 VDSTLSVP
-1326 VIVLDSADDTGIQ
+1326 VIVLNNADDTGIQ
-1339 GDNMTNS
+1339 GDNLTNR
-1346 TQPTFALQHIDD
+1346 TQPTFALQQIDD

-1384 WTFTPPTSWAD
+1384 WTFTPPALWAD

-1475 TQSATPGVWDYIWPD
+1475 TQGATPGAWDYIWPD

-1504 DEAGNK
+1504 DKAGNQT
-1510 ATQTLD
+1510 TQELD

-1582 GQWRFAPTSDWADGD
+1582 GQWRFAPTSDWGDGD

-1701 EASDKAGNKTTQKL
+1701 EATDKAGNQTTQKL
-1715 DFTIDTI
+1715 DFIIDTL

-2013 PLTVTIDTQITI
+2013 PLTVTIDTQIAI

-2041 TNNVRPHFQVTVP
+2041 TNNVRPQFQVTVP

-2082 DYTWLADV
+2082 DYTWLTDV
-2090 GEGKHTLTVEAT
+2090 ANGSHTLTVEAT
-2102 DKAGNKTTQQLDFII
+2102 DAAGNKATQNLEFNI
-2117 DTLLSEPTIVLDNTD
+2117 DTLLSEPTIALDSTD
-2132 DSGTKGDHLTN
+2132 DSGTKGDNLTN
-2143 VNKPTFLL
+2143 VNKPTFIL

-2178 DATGNWSVT
+2178 GATGIWSVT
-2187 PTGTWADGDYTLTVR
+2187 PTGMWADGSHTLTVR
-2202 VEDEAGNEK
+2202 VEDDAGNVK
-2211 HSASLTVTVDTQ
+2211 YSAPLTITVDTQ
-2223 ITIDVIELVNDNG
+2223 ITIDDIELVNDSG
-2236 IPGDNMTNDAHPQFR
+2236 TKGDNLTNDANPHFR
-2251 VTVPGDVNEVS
+2251 ITVPGDVNEVS

-2270 WVKATQSATPGV
+2270 WVKAMQSSTSGV
-2282 WNYTWPGTVPD
+2282 WNYTWPKTLAD
-2293 GDYTLNV
+2293 DDYTLTV

-2308 TVTETLHFTIDTTL
+2308 TVTRTLDFTIDTTL
-2322 STPVIVLDSADDSGV
+2322 STPVIVLDSADDTGV
-2337 HGDNMTNHTQ
+2337 QGDNMTNRTQ
-2347 PTFALQHIDDDAVR
+2347 PTFNLQHIDDDAVR

-2372 TTFDA
+2372 TTFDV
-2377 TKDAGGWTFTPTGAW
+2377 TKDAGGWTFTPPTSWGA
-2392 ADGDYTLSVSVE
+2392 GDYTLSVSVE

-2442 TNNVRPHFQVTVPTD
+2442 TNNVRPQFQVKVPTD
-2457 VNVVR
+2457 VN
-2462 LSIDG
+2462 
-2467 GKTWFN
+2467 
-2473 ATQSATPGVWDYIWP
+2473 
-2488 DDVADGGY
+2488 
-2496 TLTVEATDEA
+2496 E
-2506 GNKATQTLDFTID
+2506 
-2519 TTLSVPTL
+2519 
-2527 SLDSADDSGIAGDN
+2527 
-2541 ITNVKTPGFTLNNI
+2541 
-2555 DTDVSRVIVEVM
+2555 
-2567 HNGIKQEVPLVQ
+2567 
-2579 TGGQWRFAPTS
+2579 
-2590 DWADGDY
+2590 
-2597 ILTVKVEDRAGNV
+2597 
-2610 KQSAPLTVTV
+2610 
-2620 DTHIAI
+2620 
-2626 DRIELVND
+2626 
-2634 SGIPGDNLT
+2634 
-2643 NEARPHFQVTV
+2643 
-2654 PADVN
+2654 
-2659 GVRLSIDG
+2659 
-2667 GKTWFDATQSATSG
+2667 
-2681 VWDYTWLTNVAN
+2681 
-2693 GPHTLM
+2693 
-2699 VEASDKAGNK
+2699 
-2709 TTQKLDFT
+2709 
-2717 IDTILSEPTITLD
+2717 
-2730 SADDSAA
+2730 
-2737 GDNITNVKMPGFTL
+2737 
-2751 GNIDADVTKVVVTVA
+2751 
-2766 HDGKNQQIELIKNGG
+2766 
-2781 VWRFTPG
+2781 
-2788 AAWTD
+2788 
-2793 GDYTLT
+2793 
-2799 VKVEDKAGNT
+2799 
-2809 NYSAPLTVT
+2809 
-2818 IDTQTSIDRI
+2818 
-2828 ELLNDTGIVGDNLT
+2828 
-2842 NEARPQFHI
+2842 
-2851 TVPTDVNSVQLSL
+2851 
-2864 DGGINWVNAT
+2864 
-2874 LTSDGVWEY
+2874 
-2883 IWPTDLVENTYT
+2883 
-2895 LTVKATDVAGNT
+2895 
-2907 ATETLNFIIDTTLS
+2907 
-2921 TPTIT
+2921 
-2926 LDSADDSGTANDN
+2926 
-2939 KTNVKTPGFIIG
+2939 
-2951 GIDSDVTQVVVQ
+2951 
-2963 VMRDGHSE
+2963 
-2971 EVELTQTN
+2971 
-2979 GQWRFVPGS
+2979 
-2988 AWTDGD
+2988 
-2994 YTLTVTVKDEAGNIR
+2994 
-3009 HSAPLT
+3009 
-3015 VTIDTQITIDH
+3015 
-3026 IELVNDSGIPDDNL
+3026 
-3040 TNNVRPHFQVTVPT
+3040 
-3054 DVNVVRLSIDGGKT
+3054 VRLSIDGGKT

-3100 TDKAGNKT
+3100 TDKAGNQT
-3108 TQQLDFIIDT
+3108 TQKLDFIIDT
-3118 LLSEPTIVLDNTD
+3118 LLSEPTIALDSTD

-3139 LTNVNKP
+3139 LTSVNKP
-3146 TFLLGNIDA
+3146 TFILGNIDA

-3186 PTGTWADGDYTL
+3186 PTGMWADGSHTL

-3219 DTQITIDV
+3219 DTHIAIDD

-3297 VEATDKAGNKTT
+3297 VEATDKAGNQTT

-3393 SYTLTVEVTDN
+3393 SYTLTVEVQDN

-3411 TPLVV
+3411 TPLIV

-3463 DGGANWVSAT
+3463 DGGANWVSAA

-3820 TLTTPVIE
+3820 SLTTPVIE

-3839 DRLTNHDRPVFDI
+3839 DRLTKHDRPVFDI
-3852 HQVDS
+3852 RQVDS

-3912 SAPFEVR
+3912 SAPLEVR

-3951 IDVPGDVVQVRVTL
+3951 IDVPGDVIQVRVTL

-3983 FDSPNTLVDGTYTLR
+3983 FDTPNTLVDGTYTLR
-3998 VEATDEAGN
+3998 VEATDQAGN

-4308 LRIEIDTQVQIDSVT
+4308 LKIEIDTQVQIDSVT

-4356 VSFDGVNWTPIS
+4356 VSFDGVNWTPVS
-4368 KNAAGQWEFTA
+4368 KNAAGQWQFTA
-4379 GSALPDG
+4379 GSALSDG

-4490 EDIAGNKIS
+4490 EDIAGNRIS

-4508 IVSDPSIDLLDAD
+4508 VVSDPRIDLLDAD

-4532 SVTTPRFVIGN
+4532 SVTKPRFVIGN

-4558 SYSVT
+4558 SYPVT

-4596 SETKLP
+4596 SKTKLP

-4622 NSNSDNLTNKQN
+4622 SSNSDNLTNKQN

-4660 LKQTITVG
+4660 LKHTITVG

-4722 IDDQHEATSLRPE
+4722 IDDQYEATSLRPE
-4735 FKGFAEAFSTIMI
+4735 FKGLAEAFSTIMI

-4824 DFTTNNKTPTLIGST
+4824 DFTTNNKTPTLVGNT
-4839 LPNTIVSIYVDGVKV
+4839 LPNAIVSIYVDGVKV

-5377 TSTFIDNPAMVA
+5377 TSTFIDNPVMMA

-5404 TRPTFSIFG
+5404 TRPAFSIYG

-5466 SKTLNFTIDTFNTTP
+5466 SKTLNFTIDTLNTTP

-5529 LNVGEVWVNEKGHWQ
+5529 LNVGEVWVNDKGHWQ

-5578 VDTHIKVFTSELD
+5578 VDTHIQVFTSELD
-5591 DNKSSSKTE
+5591 DNKSSSKTD
-5600 WWSNSDLITMRG
+5600 WWSNSSTITMRG
-5612 TGEIGA
+5612 MGEIGA

-5628 LATAVVAATG
+5628 LATAVVAANG
-5638 RWELS
+5638 QWELS
-5643 TDKLP
+5643 TDQLP
-5648 EGTYDISLVIEDSA
+5648 EGKYDITLSIEDNA
-5662 GNRWEDVREIFIDRT
+5662 GNRKEEVHEIFIDRT

-5706 IITDSEGNTYTLTV
+5706 IITDSNGNTYTLTV

-5782 KQPTFI
+5782 NQPTFI
-5788 IGNLESDVVVVQVDI
+5788 IGNLESDVVIVQVDI

-5880 NHTQPKFTLQHID
+5880 NHNHTQPKFTLQHID

-5923 TPPAAWNDGNY
+5923 TPPAAWNDGTY

-5942 RAGNSQQ
+5942 RAGNSLQ
-5949 SASLAV
+5949 SASLEV

-5993 ATHLRTEPSAAE
+5993 ATHLRTVPSAAE
-6005 ESVVKVTAY
+6005 ESVVKETAY

-6041 PENIVNVSI
+6041 PENIVNVSV

-6077 EYTMDVKFIDKDND
+6077 EYTMDVKFIDKDDD

-6101 DHSSADIVNAMNVRG
+6101 DHSSADIVNAMNARG

>member
-6 IQKFFADQN
+6 IQKFLADQN

-2117 DTLLSEPTIVLDNTD
+2117 DTLLSEPTIVLDSTD

-2427 NIELVNDSGI
+2427 N
-2437 PDDNL
+2437 
-2442 TNNVRPHFQVTVPTD
+2442 
-2457 VNVVR
+2457 
-2462 LSIDG
+2462 
-2467 GKTWFN
+2467 
-2473 ATQSATPGVWDYIWP
+2473 
-2488 DDVADGGY
+2488 
-2496 TLTVEATDEA
+2496 
-2506 GNKATQTLDFTID
+2506 
-2519 TTLSVPTL
+2519 
-2527 SLDSADDSGIAGDN
+2527 
-2541 ITNVKTPGFTLNNI
+2541 
-2555 DTDVSRVIVEVM
+2555 
-2567 HNGIKQEVPLVQ
+2567 
-2579 TGGQWRFAPTS
+2579 
-2590 DWADGDY
+2590 
-2597 ILTVKVEDRAGNV
+2597 
-2610 KQSAPLTVTV
+2610 
-2620 DTHIAI
+2620 
-2626 DRIELVND
+2626 
-2634 SGIPGDNLT
+2634 
-2643 NEARPHFQVTV
+2643 
-2654 PADVN
+2654 
-2659 GVRLSIDG
+2659 
-2667 GKTWFDATQSATSG
+2667 
-2681 VWDYTWLTNVAN
+2681 
-2693 GPHTLM
+2693 
-2699 VEASDKAGNK
+2699 
-2709 TTQKLDFT
+2709 
-2717 IDTILSEPTITLD
+2717 
-2730 SADDSAA
+2730 
-2737 GDNITNVKMPGFTL
+2737 
-2751 GNIDADVTKVVVTVA
+2751 
-2766 HDGKNQQIELIKNGG
+2766 
-2781 VWRFTPG
+2781 
-2788 AAWTD
+2788 
-2793 GDYTLT
+2793 
-2799 VKVEDKAGNT
+2799 
-2809 NYSAPLTVT
+2809 
-2818 IDTQTSIDRI
+2818 
-2828 ELLNDTGIVGDNLT
+2828 
-2842 NEARPQFHI
+2842 
-2851 TVPTDVNSVQLSL
+2851 
-2864 DGGINWVNAT
+2864 
-2874 LTSDGVWEY
+2874 
-2883 IWPTDLVENTYT
+2883 
-2895 LTVKATDVAGNT
+2895 
-2907 ATETLNFIIDTTLS
+2907 
-2921 TPTIT
+2921 
-2926 LDSADDSGTANDN
+2926 
-2939 KTNVKTPGFIIG
+2939 
-2951 GIDSDVTQVVVQ
+2951 
-2963 VMRDGHSE
+2963 
-2971 EVELTQTN
+2971 
-2979 GQWRFVPGS
+2979 
-2988 AWTDGD
+2988 
-2994 YTLTVTVKDEAGNIR
+2994 
-3009 HSAPLT
+3009 
-3015 VTIDTQITIDH
+3015 

-4558 SYSVT
+4558 SYPVT

>member
-420 ETTDSIITDTIA
+420 ETTDSIITDTIP

-862 VSIYVDG
+862 VSIYVDS

-1061 VQVWDAMSDT
+1061 VQVWDAASDT

-1108 NKANSAIFDFTID
+1108 NKANSAVFDFTID

-1326 VIVLDSADDTGIQ
+1326 VIVLNSADDTGVQ

-1384 WTFTPPTSWAD
+1384 WSFTPTGAWAD

-1436 GIPDDNL
+1436 GIPNDNL

-1475 TQSATPGVWDYIWPD
+1475 TQSATPGAWDYIWPD

-1504 DEAGNK
+1504 DKAGNK
-1510 ATQTLD
+1510 TTQELD

-2013 PLTVTIDTQITI
+2013 PLTVTIDTQI
-2025 DHIEL
+2025 
-2030 VNDSGIPDDNL
+2030 
-2041 TNNVRPHFQVTVP
+2041 
-2054 TDVNVVRLSIDGG
+2054 
-2067 KTWFN
+2067 
-2072 ATQSATPGVW
+2072 A
-2082 DYTWLADV
+2082 
-2090 GEGKHTLTVEAT
+2090 
-2102 DKAGNKTTQQLDFII
+2102 
-2117 DTLLSEPTIVLDNTD
+2117 
-2132 DSGTKGDHLTN
+2132 
-2143 VNKPTFLL
+2143 
-2151 GNIDADARYVTVEV
+2151 
-2165 QHGGTKEVLTATK
+2165 
-2178 DATGNWSVT
+2178 
-2187 PTGTWADGDYTLTVR
+2187 
-2202 VEDEAGNEK
+2202 
-2211 HSASLTVTVDTQ
+2211 
-2223 ITIDVIELVNDNG
+2223 
-2236 IPGDNMTNDAHPQFR
+2236 
-2251 VTVPGDVNEVS
+2251 
-2262 LSIDGGVT
+2262 
-2270 WVKATQSATPGV
+2270 
-2282 WNYTWPGTVPD
+2282 
-2293 GDYTLNV
+2293 
-2300 KATDNAGN
+2300 
-2308 TVTETLHFTIDTTL
+2308 
-2322 STPVIVLDSADDSGV
+2322 
-2337 HGDNMTNHTQ
+2337 
-2347 PTFALQHIDDDAVR
+2347 
-2361 VTVSVEHGGVT
+2361 
-2372 TTFDA
+2372 
-2377 TKDAGGWTFTPTGAW
+2377 
-2392 ADGDYTLSVSVE
+2392 
-2404 DKAGNTSHSA
+2404 
-2414 SLTVTVDTQIAIN
+2414 
-2427 NIELVNDSGI
+2427 
-2437 PDDNL
+2437 
-2442 TNNVRPHFQVTVPTD
+2442 
-2457 VNVVR
+2457 
-2462 LSIDG
+2462 
-2467 GKTWFN
+2467 
-2473 ATQSATPGVWDYIWP
+2473 
-2488 DDVADGGY
+2488 
-2496 TLTVEATDEA
+2496 
-2506 GNKATQTLDFTID
+2506 
-2519 TTLSVPTL
+2519 
-2527 SLDSADDSGIAGDN
+2527 
-2541 ITNVKTPGFTLNNI
+2541 
-2555 DTDVSRVIVEVM
+2555 
-2567 HNGIKQEVPLVQ
+2567 
-2579 TGGQWRFAPTS
+2579 
-2590 DWADGDY
+2590 
-2597 ILTVKVEDRAGNV
+2597 
-2610 KQSAPLTVTV
+2610 
-2620 DTHIAI
+2620 
-2626 DRIELVND
+2626 
-2634 SGIPGDNLT
+2634 
-2643 NEARPHFQVTV
+2643 
-2654 PADVN
+2654 
-2659 GVRLSIDG
+2659 
-2667 GKTWFDATQSATSG
+2667 
-2681 VWDYTWLTNVAN
+2681 
-2693 GPHTLM
+2693 
-2699 VEASDKAGNK
+2699 
-2709 TTQKLDFT
+2709 
-2717 IDTILSEPTITLD
+2717 
-2730 SADDSAA
+2730 
-2737 GDNITNVKMPGFTL
+2737 
-2751 GNIDADVTKVVVTVA
+2751 
-2766 HDGKNQQIELIKNGG
+2766 
-2781 VWRFTPG
+2781 
-2788 AAWTD
+2788 
-2793 GDYTLT
+2793 
-2799 VKVEDKAGNT
+2799 
-2809 NYSAPLTVT
+2809 
-2818 IDTQTSIDRI
+2818 
-2828 ELLNDTGIVGDNLT
+2828 
-2842 NEARPQFHI
+2842 
-2851 TVPTDVNSVQLSL
+2851 
-2864 DGGINWVNAT
+2864 
-2874 LTSDGVWEY
+2874 
-2883 IWPTDLVENTYT
+2883 
-2895 LTVKATDVAGNT
+2895 
-2907 ATETLNFIIDTTLS
+2907 
-2921 TPTIT
+2921 
-2926 LDSADDSGTANDN
+2926 
-2939 KTNVKTPGFIIG
+2939 
-2951 GIDSDVTQVVVQ
+2951 
-2963 VMRDGHSE
+2963 
-2971 EVELTQTN
+2971 
-2979 GQWRFVPGS
+2979 
-2988 AWTDGD
+2988 
-2994 YTLTVTVKDEAGNIR
+2994 
-3009 HSAPLT
+3009 
-3015 VTIDTQITIDH
+3015 IDH

-3175 TKGATGIWSVT
+3175 TKDATGNWSVTPTGTWADGDYTLTVRVEDEAGNEKHSASLTVTVDTQITIDAIELVNDNGIPGDNMTNDAHPQFRVTVPGDVNEVSLSIDGGVTWVKATQSATPGVWNYTWPGTVPDGDYTLNVKATDNAGNTVTETLHFTIDTTLSVPVIVLNSADDTGVQGDNMTNSTQPTFALQHIDDDAVRVTVSVEHGGVTTTFDATKGTGGWSFTPTGAWADGDYTLSVSVEDKAGNTSHSASLTVTVDTQIAINNIELVNDSGIPDDNLTNNVRPHFQVKVPTDVNEVRLSIDGGKTWFNATQSATPGVWDYTWLADVGEGKHTLTVEATDKAGNQTTQKLDFIIDTMLSEPTIVLDSTDDSGTKGDNLTNANKPTFILGNIDADARYVTVEVQYGGTKKVLTATKGATGIWSVT
-3186 PTGTWADGDYTL
+3186 PTGTWADGDYML

-3323 TIAMD
+3323 TITMD

-3352 IDADAHSV
+3352 IDSDAQSV

-3411 TPLVV
+3411 TPLIV

-3463 DGGANWVSAT
+3463 DGGANWVSAA

-3616 VDTQIAIDRIEL
+3616 VDTQIAIDHIEL

-3713 TIDITLLTPTIELA
+3713 TIDITLMTPTIELA

-3852 HQVDS
+3852 RQVDS

-4308 LRIEIDTQVQIDSVT
+4308 LKIEIDTQVQIDSVT

-4532 SVTTPRFVIGN
+4532 SVTKPRFVIGN
-4543 VPADIDTVVIRINGV
+4543 VSADIDTVVIRINGV
-4558 SYSVT
+4558 SYPVT

-4958 GVVLPALGNDGNYE
+4958 GVVLPALGNDGNYV

-5033 STLTIRNPQGV
+5033 STLTIRSPQGV

-5072 VSEDKAGNSQQKEI
+5072 VSEDKAGNSQQKDI

-5404 TRPTFSIFG
+5404 TRPTFSISG

-5466 SKTLNFTIDTFNTTP
+5466 SKTLKFTIDTFNTTP

-5578 VDTHIKVFTSELD
+5578 VDTHIQVFTSELD
-5591 DNKSSSKTE
+5591 DNKSSSKTD
-5600 WWSNSDLITMRG
+5600 WWSNSSTITMRG
-5612 TGEIGA
+5612 MGEIGA

-5628 LATAVVAATG
+5628 LATAVVAANG
-5638 RWELS
+5638 QWELS
-5643 TDKLP
+5643 TDQLP
-5648 EGTYDISLVIEDSA
+5648 EGKYDITLSIEDNA
-5662 GNRWEDVREIFIDRT
+5662 GNRKEEVHEIFIDRT

-5706 IITDSEGNTYTLTV
+5706 IITDSNGNTYTLTV

-5871 GASDSDNVT
+5871 GVSDSDNVT

-5908 TDIYQATQGADGWTF
+5908 TDTYQATQGADGWTF
-5923 TPPAAWNDGNY
+5923 TPPAAWNDGTY

-5993 ATHLRTEPSAAE
+5993 ATHLRTVPSAAE
-6005 ESVVKVTAY
+6005 ESVVKETAY

-6101 DHSSADIVNAMNVRG
+6101 DHSSADIVNAMNARG

>member
-539 TTNDSGI
+539 TTDDSGI

-597 SVEGIN
+597 SVEGVN

-621 SYVIDTIAPVPPTVS
+621 SYVIDTVAPVPPTVS
-636 LEDYV
+636 LEDFV

-1035 GISDDNLTNIVKPTL
+1035 GIADDNLTNIVKPTL

-1108 NKANSAIFDFTID
+1108 NKANSAVFDFTID

-1176 IELSHLNGSWLFI
+1176 IELSHLNGSWLFT

-1211 TNYSAPLT
+1211 TSYSAPLT

-1384 WTFTPPTSWAD
+1384 WSFTPTGEWAD

-1436 GIPDDNL
+1436 GIPNDNL

-1475 TQSATPGVWDYIWPD
+1475 TQSATPGAWDYIWPD

-1504 DEAGNK
+1504 DKAGNK
-1510 ATQTLD
+1510 TTQELD

-1881 WEYIWPTDLVENTY
+1881 WEYIWPTDLIENTY

-2013 PLTVTIDTQITI
+2013 PLTVTIDTQI
-2025 DHIEL
+2025 
-2030 VNDSGIPDDNL
+2030 
-2041 TNNVRPHFQVTVP
+2041 
-2054 TDVNVVRLSIDGG
+2054 
-2067 KTWFN
+2067 
-2072 ATQSATPGVW
+2072 A
-2082 DYTWLADV
+2082 
-2090 GEGKHTLTVEAT
+2090 
-2102 DKAGNKTTQQLDFII
+2102 
-2117 DTLLSEPTIVLDNTD
+2117 
-2132 DSGTKGDHLTN
+2132 
-2143 VNKPTFLL
+2143 
-2151 GNIDADARYVTVEV
+2151 
-2165 QHGGTKEVLTATK
+2165 
-2178 DATGNWSVT
+2178 
-2187 PTGTWADGDYTLTVR
+2187 
-2202 VEDEAGNEK
+2202 
-2211 HSASLTVTVDTQ
+2211 
-2223 ITIDVIELVNDNG
+2223 
-2236 IPGDNMTNDAHPQFR
+2236 
-2251 VTVPGDVNEVS
+2251 
-2262 LSIDGGVT
+2262 
-2270 WVKATQSATPGV
+2270 
-2282 WNYTWPGTVPD
+2282 
-2293 GDYTLNV
+2293 
-2300 KATDNAGN
+2300 
-2308 TVTETLHFTIDTTL
+2308 
-2322 STPVIVLDSADDSGV
+2322 
-2337 HGDNMTNHTQ
+2337 
-2347 PTFALQHIDDDAVR
+2347 
-2361 VTVSVEHGGVT
+2361 
-2372 TTFDA
+2372 
-2377 TKDAGGWTFTPTGAW
+2377 
-2392 ADGDYTLSVSVE
+2392 
-2404 DKAGNTSHSA
+2404 
-2414 SLTVTVDTQIAIN
+2414 
-2427 NIELVNDSGI
+2427 
-2437 PDDNL
+2437 
-2442 TNNVRPHFQVTVPTD
+2442 
-2457 VNVVR
+2457 
-2462 LSIDG
+2462 
-2467 GKTWFN
+2467 
-2473 ATQSATPGVWDYIWP
+2473 
-2488 DDVADGGY
+2488 
-2496 TLTVEATDEA
+2496 
-2506 GNKATQTLDFTID
+2506 
-2519 TTLSVPTL
+2519 
-2527 SLDSADDSGIAGDN
+2527 
-2541 ITNVKTPGFTLNNI
+2541 
-2555 DTDVSRVIVEVM
+2555 
-2567 HNGIKQEVPLVQ
+2567 
-2579 TGGQWRFAPTS
+2579 
-2590 DWADGDY
+2590 
-2597 ILTVKVEDRAGNV
+2597 
-2610 KQSAPLTVTV
+2610 
-2620 DTHIAI
+2620 
-2626 DRIELVND
+2626 
-2634 SGIPGDNLT
+2634 
-2643 NEARPHFQVTV
+2643 
-2654 PADVN
+2654 
-2659 GVRLSIDG
+2659 
-2667 GKTWFDATQSATSG
+2667 
-2681 VWDYTWLTNVAN
+2681 
-2693 GPHTLM
+2693 
-2699 VEASDKAGNK
+2699 
-2709 TTQKLDFT
+2709 
-2717 IDTILSEPTITLD
+2717 
-2730 SADDSAA
+2730 
-2737 GDNITNVKMPGFTL
+2737 
-2751 GNIDADVTKVVVTVA
+2751 
-2766 HDGKNQQIELIKNGG
+2766 
-2781 VWRFTPG
+2781 
-2788 AAWTD
+2788 
-2793 GDYTLT
+2793 
-2799 VKVEDKAGNT
+2799 
-2809 NYSAPLTVT
+2809 
-2818 IDTQTSIDRI
+2818 
-2828 ELLNDTGIVGDNLT
+2828 
-2842 NEARPQFHI
+2842 
-2851 TVPTDVNSVQLSL
+2851 
-2864 DGGINWVNAT
+2864 
-2874 LTSDGVWEY
+2874 
-2883 IWPTDLVENTYT
+2883 
-2895 LTVKATDVAGNT
+2895 
-2907 ATETLNFIIDTTLS
+2907 
-2921 TPTIT
+2921 
-2926 LDSADDSGTANDN
+2926 
-2939 KTNVKTPGFIIG
+2939 
-2951 GIDSDVTQVVVQ
+2951 
-2963 VMRDGHSE
+2963 
-2971 EVELTQTN
+2971 
-2979 GQWRFVPGS
+2979 
-2988 AWTDGD
+2988 
-2994 YTLTVTVKDEAGNIR
+2994 
-3009 HSAPLT
+3009 
-3015 VTIDTQITIDH
+3015 IDH

-3164 QHGGTKEVLTA
+3164 QHGGTKEVLTATKDATGNWSVTPTGTWADGDYTLTVRVEDEAGNEKHSASLTVTVDTQITIDAIELVNDNGIPGDNMTNDAHPQFRVTVPGDVNEVSLSIDGGVTWVKATQSATPGVWNYTWPGTVPDGDYTLNVKATDNAGNTVTETLHFTIDTTLSVPVIVLNSADDTGIQGDNMTNSTQPTFALQHIDDDAVRVTVSVEHGGVTTTFDATKGTGGWSFTPTGAWADGDYTLSVSVEDKAGNTSHSASLTVTVDTQIAINNIELVNDSGIPDDNLTNNVRPHFQVKVPTDVNEVRLSIDGGKTWFNATQSATPGVWDYTWLADVGEGKHTLTVEATDKAGNQTTQKLDFIIDTMLSEPTIVLDSTDDSGTKGDNLTNANKPTFILGNIDADARYVTVEVQYGGTKEVLTA

-3323 TIAMD
+3323 TITMD

-3352 IDADAHSV
+3352 IDSDAQSV

-3411 TPLVV
+3411 TPLIV

-3463 DGGANWVSAT
+3463 DGGANWVSAA

-3616 VDTQIAIDRIEL
+3616 VDTQIAIDHIEL

-3713 TIDITLLTPTIELA
+3713 TIDITLMTPTIELA

-3852 HQVDS
+3852 RQVDS

-4308 LRIEIDTQVQIDSVT
+4308 LKIEIDTQVQIDSVT

-4532 SVTTPRFVIGN
+4532 SVTKPRFVIGN

-4558 SYSVT
+4558 SYPVT

-4824 DFTTNNKTPTLIGST
+4824 DFTTNNKTPTLVGNT
-4839 LPNTIVSIYVDGVKV
+4839 LPNAIVSIYVDGVKV

-4958 GVVLPALGNDGNYE
+4958 GVVLPALGNDGNYV

-5033 STLTIRNPQGV
+5033 STLTIRSPQGV

-5072 VSEDKAGNSQQKEI
+5072 VSEDKAGNSQQKDI

-5404 TRPTFSIFG
+5404 TRPTFSISG

-5578 VDTHIKVFTSELD
+5578 VDTHIQVFTSELD
-5591 DNKSSSKTE
+5591 DNKSSSKTD
-5600 WWSNSDLITMRG
+5600 WWSNSSTITMRG
-5612 TGEIGA
+5612 MGEIGA

-5628 LATAVVAATG
+5628 LATAVVAANG
-5638 RWELS
+5638 QWELS
-5643 TDKLP
+5643 TDQLP
-5648 EGTYDISLVIEDSA
+5648 EGKYDITLSIEDNA
-5662 GNRWEDVREIFIDRT
+5662 GNRKEEVHEIFIDRT

-5706 IITDSEGNTYTLTV
+5706 IITDSNGNTYTLTV

-5750 DDVPLDIMKEV
+5750 DDVSLDIMKEV

-5871 GASDSDNVT
+5871 GVSDSDNVT

-5908 TDIYQATQGADGWTF
+5908 TDTYQATQGADGWTF
-5923 TPPAAWNDGNY
+5923 TPPAAWNDGTY

-5993 ATHLRTEPSAAE
+5993 ATHLRTVPSAAE
-6005 ESVVKVTAY
+6005 ESVVKETAY

-6101 DHSSADIVNAMNVRG
+6101 DHSSADIVNAMNARG

>member
-420 ETTDSIITDTIA
+420 ETTDSIITDTIP

-1035 GISDDNLTNIVKPTL
+1035 GIADDNLTNIVKPTL

-1108 NKANSAIFDFTID
+1108 NKANSAVFDFTID

-1384 WTFTPPTSWAD
+1384 WSFTPTGAWAD

-1436 GIPDDNL
+1436 GIPNDNL

-1475 TQSATPGVWDYIWPD
+1475 TQSATPGAWDYIWPD

-1504 DEAGNK
+1504 DKAGNK
-1510 ATQTLD
+1510 TTQELD

-2117 DTLLSEPTIVLDNTD
+2117 DTLLSEPTIVLDSTD
-2132 DSGTKGDHLTN
+2132 DSGTKGDNLTN

-2322 STPVIVLDSADDSGV
+2322 SVPVIVLNSADDTGV
-2337 HGDNMTNHTQ
+2337 QGDNMTNSTQ

-2377 TKDAGGWTFTPTGAW
+2377 TKGTGGWSFTPTGAW

-2442 TNNVRPHFQVTVPTD
+2442 TNNVRPHFQVKVPTD
-2457 VNVVR
+2457 VN
-2462 LSIDG
+2462 
-2467 GKTWFN
+2467 
-2473 ATQSATPGVWDYIWP
+2473 
-2488 DDVADGGY
+2488 
-2496 TLTVEATDEA
+2496 E
-2506 GNKATQTLDFTID
+2506 
-2519 TTLSVPTL
+2519 
-2527 SLDSADDSGIAGDN
+2527 
-2541 ITNVKTPGFTLNNI
+2541 
-2555 DTDVSRVIVEVM
+2555 
-2567 HNGIKQEVPLVQ
+2567 
-2579 TGGQWRFAPTS
+2579 
-2590 DWADGDY
+2590 
-2597 ILTVKVEDRAGNV
+2597 
-2610 KQSAPLTVTV
+2610 
-2620 DTHIAI
+2620 
-2626 DRIELVND
+2626 
-2634 SGIPGDNLT
+2634 
-2643 NEARPHFQVTV
+2643 
-2654 PADVN
+2654 
-2659 GVRLSIDG
+2659 
-2667 GKTWFDATQSATSG
+2667 
-2681 VWDYTWLTNVAN
+2681 
-2693 GPHTLM
+2693 
-2699 VEASDKAGNK
+2699 
-2709 TTQKLDFT
+2709 
-2717 IDTILSEPTITLD
+2717 
-2730 SADDSAA
+2730 
-2737 GDNITNVKMPGFTL
+2737 
-2751 GNIDADVTKVVVTVA
+2751 
-2766 HDGKNQQIELIKNGG
+2766 
-2781 VWRFTPG
+2781 
-2788 AAWTD
+2788 
-2793 GDYTLT
+2793 
-2799 VKVEDKAGNT
+2799 
-2809 NYSAPLTVT
+2809 
-2818 IDTQTSIDRI
+2818 
-2828 ELLNDTGIVGDNLT
+2828 
-2842 NEARPQFHI
+2842 
-2851 TVPTDVNSVQLSL
+2851 
-2864 DGGINWVNAT
+2864 
-2874 LTSDGVWEY
+2874 
-2883 IWPTDLVENTYT
+2883 
-2895 LTVKATDVAGNT
+2895 
-2907 ATETLNFIIDTTLS
+2907 
-2921 TPTIT
+2921 
-2926 LDSADDSGTANDN
+2926 
-2939 KTNVKTPGFIIG
+2939 
-2951 GIDSDVTQVVVQ
+2951 
-2963 VMRDGHSE
+2963 
-2971 EVELTQTN
+2971 
-2979 GQWRFVPGS
+2979 
-2988 AWTDGD
+2988 
-2994 YTLTVTVKDEAGNIR
+2994 
-3009 HSAPLT
+3009 
-3015 VTIDTQITIDH
+3015 
-3026 IELVNDSGIPDDNL
+3026 
-3040 TNNVRPHFQVTVPT
+3040 
-3054 DVNVVRLSIDGGKT
+3054 VRLSIDGGKT

-3100 TDKAGNKT
+3100 TDKAGNQT
-3108 TQQLDFIIDT
+3108 TQKLDFIIDT
-3118 LLSEPTIVLDNTD
+3118 LLSEPTIVLDSTD

-3139 LTNVNKP
+3139 LTNANKP
-3146 TFLLGNIDA
+3146 TFILGNIDA

-3164 QHGGTKEVLTA
+3164 QYGGTKEVLTA

-3323 TIAMD
+3323 TITMD

-3352 IDADAHSV
+3352 IDSDAQSV

-3411 TPLVV
+3411 TPLIV

-3463 DGGANWVSAT
+3463 DGGANWVSAA

-3616 VDTQIAIDRIEL
+3616 VDTQIAIDHIEL

-3713 TIDITLLTPTIELA
+3713 TIDITLMTPTIELA

-3852 HQVDS
+3852 RQVDS

-4308 LRIEIDTQVQIDSVT
+4308 LKIEIDTQVQIDSVT

-4532 SVTTPRFVIGN
+4532 SVTKPRFVIGN

-4558 SYSVT
+4558 SYPVT

-4824 DFTTNNKTPTLIGST
+4824 DFTTNNKTPTLVGNT
-4839 LPNTIVSIYVDGVKV
+4839 LPNAIVSIYVDGVKV

-4958 GVVLPALGNDGNYE
+4958 GVVLPALGNDGNYV

-5072 VSEDKAGNSQQKEI
+5072 VSEDKAGNSQQKDI

-5303 NHNKPVL
+5303 SHNKPVL

-5377 TSTFIDNPAMVA
+5377 TSTFIDNPVMMA

-5404 TRPTFSIFG
+5404 TRPAFSIYG

-5466 SKTLNFTIDTFNTTP
+5466 SKTLNFTIDTLNTTP

-5529 LNVGEVWVNEKGHWQ
+5529 LNVGEVWVNDKGHWQ

-5578 VDTHIKVFTSELD
+5578 VDTHIQVFTSELD
-5591 DNKSSSKTE
+5591 DNKSSSKTD
-5600 WWSNSDLITMRG
+5600 WWSNSSTITMRG
-5612 TGEIGA
+5612 MGEIGA

-5628 LATAVVAATG
+5628 LATAVVAANG
-5638 RWELS
+5638 QWELS
-5643 TDKLP
+5643 TDQLP
-5648 EGTYDISLVIEDSA
+5648 EGKYDITLSIEDNA
-5662 GNRWEDVREIFIDRT
+5662 GNRKEEVHEIFIDRT

-5706 IITDSEGNTYTLTV
+5706 IITDSNGNTYTLTV

-5817 WFFTPGTPLADG
+5817 WFFTPGTPLTDG

-5923 TPPAAWNDGNY
+5923 TPPAAWNDGTY

-5993 ATHLRTEPSAAE
+5993 ATHLRTVPSAAE
-6005 ESVVKVTAY
+6005 ESVVKETAY

-6041 PENIVNVSI
+6041 PEYIVNVSV

-6077 EYTMDVKFIDKDND
+6077 EYTMDVKFIDKDDD

-6101 DHSSADIVNAMNVRG
+6101 DHSSADIVNAMNARG

>member
-443 SDSGIKNDNITNST
+443 SDSGIKNDSITNST

-539 TTNDSGI
+539 TTDDSGI

-636 LEDYV
+636 LEDFV

-1061 VQVWDAMSDT
+1061 VQVWDAASDT

-1108 NKANSAIFDFTID
+1108 NKANSAVFDFTID

-1176 IELSHLNGSWLFI
+1176 IELSHLNGSWLFT

-1211 TNYSAPLT
+1211 TSYSAPLT

-1326 VIVLDSADDTGIQ
+1326 VIVLNSADDTGVQ
-1339 GDNMTNS
+1339 GDNMTNR

-1436 GIPDDNL
+1436 GIPNDNL

-1475 TQSATPGVWDYIWPD
+1475 TQSATTGVWDYIWPD

-1701 EASDKAGNKTTQKL
+1701 EATDKAGNKTTQKL

-2117 DTLLSEPTIVLDNTD
+2117 DTLLSEPTIVLDSTD
-2132 DSGTKGDHLTN
+2132 DSGTKGDNLTN

-2322 STPVIVLDSADDSGV
+2322 SVPVIVLNSADDTGV
-2337 HGDNMTNHTQ
+2337 QGDNMTNSTQ

-2377 TKDAGGWTFTPTGAW
+2377 TKGTGGWSFTPTGAW

-2437 PDDNL
+2437 PN
-2442 TNNVRPHFQVTVPTD
+2442 
-2457 VNVVR
+2457 
-2462 LSIDG
+2462 
-2467 GKTWFN
+2467 
-2473 ATQSATPGVWDYIWP
+2473 
-2488 DDVADGGY
+2488 
-2496 TLTVEATDEA
+2496 
-2506 GNKATQTLDFTID
+2506 
-2519 TTLSVPTL
+2519 
-2527 SLDSADDSGIAGDN
+2527 
-2541 ITNVKTPGFTLNNI
+2541 
-2555 DTDVSRVIVEVM
+2555 
-2567 HNGIKQEVPLVQ
+2567 
-2579 TGGQWRFAPTS
+2579 
-2590 DWADGDY
+2590 
-2597 ILTVKVEDRAGNV
+2597 
-2610 KQSAPLTVTV
+2610 
-2620 DTHIAI
+2620 
-2626 DRIELVND
+2626 
-2634 SGIPGDNLT
+2634 
-2643 NEARPHFQVTV
+2643 
-2654 PADVN
+2654 
-2659 GVRLSIDG
+2659 
-2667 GKTWFDATQSATSG
+2667 
-2681 VWDYTWLTNVAN
+2681 
-2693 GPHTLM
+2693 
-2699 VEASDKAGNK
+2699 
-2709 TTQKLDFT
+2709 
-2717 IDTILSEPTITLD
+2717 
-2730 SADDSAA
+2730 
-2737 GDNITNVKMPGFTL
+2737 
-2751 GNIDADVTKVVVTVA
+2751 
-2766 HDGKNQQIELIKNGG
+2766 
-2781 VWRFTPG
+2781 
-2788 AAWTD
+2788 
-2793 GDYTLT
+2793 
-2799 VKVEDKAGNT
+2799 
-2809 NYSAPLTVT
+2809 
-2818 IDTQTSIDRI
+2818 
-2828 ELLNDTGIVGDNLT
+2828 
-2842 NEARPQFHI
+2842 
-2851 TVPTDVNSVQLSL
+2851 
-2864 DGGINWVNAT
+2864 
-2874 LTSDGVWEY
+2874 
-2883 IWPTDLVENTYT
+2883 
-2895 LTVKATDVAGNT
+2895 
-2907 ATETLNFIIDTTLS
+2907 
-2921 TPTIT
+2921 
-2926 LDSADDSGTANDN
+2926 
-2939 KTNVKTPGFIIG
+2939 
-2951 GIDSDVTQVVVQ
+2951 
-2963 VMRDGHSE
+2963 
-2971 EVELTQTN
+2971 
-2979 GQWRFVPGS
+2979 
-2988 AWTDGD
+2988 
-2994 YTLTVTVKDEAGNIR
+2994 
-3009 HSAPLT
+3009 
-3015 VTIDTQITIDH
+3015 
-3026 IELVNDSGIPDDNL
+3026 DNL

-3118 LLSEPTIVLDNTD
+3118 LLSEPTIVLDSTD

-3139 LTNVNKP
+3139 LTNANKP
-3146 TFLLGNIDA
+3146 TFILGNIDA

-3164 QHGGTKEVLTA
+3164 QYGGTKEVLTA

-3323 TIAMD
+3323 TITMD

-3352 IDADAHSV
+3352 IDSDAQSV

-3411 TPLVV
+3411 TPLIV

-3463 DGGANWVSAT
+3463 DGGANWVSAA

-3616 VDTQIAIDRIEL
+3616 VDTQIAIDHIEL

-3713 TIDITLLTPTIELA
+3713 TIDITLMTPTIELA

-4532 SVTTPRFVIGN
+4532 SVTKPRFVIGN

-4558 SYSVT
+4558 SYPVT

-4824 DFTTNNKTPTLIGST
+4824 DFTTNNKTPTLVGNT
-4839 LPNTIVSIYVDGVKV
+4839 LPNAIVSIYVDGVKV

-4958 GVVLPALGNDGNYE
+4958 GVVLPALGNDGNYV

-5033 STLTIRNPQGV
+5033 STLTIRSPQGV

-5072 VSEDKAGNSQQKEI
+5072 VSEDKAGNSQQKDI

-5404 TRPTFSIFG
+5404 TRPTFSISG

-5578 VDTHIKVFTSELD
+5578 VDTHIQVFTSELD
-5591 DNKSSSKTE
+5591 DNKSSSKTD
-5600 WWSNSDLITMRG
+5600 WWSNSSTITMRG
-5612 TGEIGA
+5612 MGEIGA

-5628 LATAVVAATG
+5628 LATAVVAANG
-5638 RWELS
+5638 QWELS
-5643 TDKLP
+5643 TDQLP
-5648 EGTYDISLVIEDSA
+5648 EGKYDITLSIEDNA
-5662 GNRWEDVREIFIDRT
+5662 GNRKEEVHEIFIDRT

-5706 IITDSEGNTYTLTV
+5706 IITDSNGNTYTLTV

-5750 DDVPLDIMKEV
+5750 DDVSLDIMKEV

-5871 GASDSDNVT
+5871 GVSDSDNVT

-5908 TDIYQATQGADGWTF
+5908 TDTYQATQGADGWTF
-5923 TPPAAWNDGNY
+5923 TPPAAWNDGTY

-5993 ATHLRTEPSAAE
+5993 ATHLRTVPSAAE
-6005 ESVVKVTAY
+6005 ESVVKETAY

-6101 DHSSADIVNAMNVRG
+6101 DHSSADIVNAMNARG

>member
-302 ETLTDGTY
+302 ETLTDGAY

-420 ETTDSIITDTIA
+420 ETTDSIITDTIP

-636 LEDYV
+636 LEDFV

-1035 GISDDNLTNIVKPTL
+1035 GIADDNLTNIVKPTL

-1108 NKANSAIFDFTID
+1108 NKANSAVFDFTID

-1176 IELSHLNGSWLFI
+1176 IELSHLNGSWLFT

-1211 TNYSAPLT
+1211 TSYSAPLT

-1326 VIVLDSADDTGIQ
+1326 VIVLNSADDTGVQ
-1339 GDNMTNS
+1339 GDNMTNR

-1475 TQSATPGVWDYIWPD
+1475 TQSATPGAWDYIWPD

-1504 DEAGNK
+1504 DKAGNK
-1510 ATQTLD
+1510 TTQELD

-1715 DFTIDTI
+1715 DFIIDTL

-2117 DTLLSEPTIVLDNTD
+2117 DTLLSEPTIVLDSTD
-2132 DSGTKGDHLTN
+2132 DSGTKGDNLTN

-2322 STPVIVLDSADDSGV
+2322 SVPVIVLNSADDTGV
-2337 HGDNMTNHTQ
+2337 QGDNMTNSTQ

-2377 TKDAGGWTFTPTGAW
+2377 TKGVGGWSFTPTGAW

-2442 TNNVRPHFQVTVPTD
+2442 TNNVRPHFQVKVPTD
-2457 VNVVR
+2457 VN
-2462 LSIDG
+2462 
-2467 GKTWFN
+2467 
-2473 ATQSATPGVWDYIWP
+2473 
-2488 DDVADGGY
+2488 
-2496 TLTVEATDEA
+2496 E
-2506 GNKATQTLDFTID
+2506 
-2519 TTLSVPTL
+2519 
-2527 SLDSADDSGIAGDN
+2527 
-2541 ITNVKTPGFTLNNI
+2541 
-2555 DTDVSRVIVEVM
+2555 
-2567 HNGIKQEVPLVQ
+2567 
-2579 TGGQWRFAPTS
+2579 
-2590 DWADGDY
+2590 
-2597 ILTVKVEDRAGNV
+2597 
-2610 KQSAPLTVTV
+2610 
-2620 DTHIAI
+2620 
-2626 DRIELVND
+2626 
-2634 SGIPGDNLT
+2634 
-2643 NEARPHFQVTV
+2643 
-2654 PADVN
+2654 
-2659 GVRLSIDG
+2659 
-2667 GKTWFDATQSATSG
+2667 
-2681 VWDYTWLTNVAN
+2681 
-2693 GPHTLM
+2693 
-2699 VEASDKAGNK
+2699 
-2709 TTQKLDFT
+2709 
-2717 IDTILSEPTITLD
+2717 
-2730 SADDSAA
+2730 
-2737 GDNITNVKMPGFTL
+2737 
-2751 GNIDADVTKVVVTVA
+2751 
-2766 HDGKNQQIELIKNGG
+2766 
-2781 VWRFTPG
+2781 
-2788 AAWTD
+2788 
-2793 GDYTLT
+2793 
-2799 VKVEDKAGNT
+2799 
-2809 NYSAPLTVT
+2809 
-2818 IDTQTSIDRI
+2818 
-2828 ELLNDTGIVGDNLT
+2828 
-2842 NEARPQFHI
+2842 
-2851 TVPTDVNSVQLSL
+2851 
-2864 DGGINWVNAT
+2864 
-2874 LTSDGVWEY
+2874 
-2883 IWPTDLVENTYT
+2883 
-2895 LTVKATDVAGNT
+2895 
-2907 ATETLNFIIDTTLS
+2907 
-2921 TPTIT
+2921 
-2926 LDSADDSGTANDN
+2926 
-2939 KTNVKTPGFIIG
+2939 
-2951 GIDSDVTQVVVQ
+2951 
-2963 VMRDGHSE
+2963 
-2971 EVELTQTN
+2971 
-2979 GQWRFVPGS
+2979 
-2988 AWTDGD
+2988 
-2994 YTLTVTVKDEAGNIR
+2994 
-3009 HSAPLT
+3009 
-3015 VTIDTQITIDH
+3015 
-3026 IELVNDSGIPDDNL
+3026 
-3040 TNNVRPHFQVTVPT
+3040 
-3054 DVNVVRLSIDGGKT
+3054 VRLSIDGGKT

-3100 TDKAGNKT
+3100 TDKAGNQT
-3108 TQQLDFIIDT
+3108 TQKLDFIIDT
-3118 LLSEPTIVLDNTD
+3118 MLSEPTIVLDSTD

-3139 LTNVNKP
+3139 LTNANKP
-3146 TFLLGNIDA
+3146 TFILGNIDA

-3164 QHGGTKEVLTA
+3164 QYGGTKEVLTA

-3323 TIAMD
+3323 TITMD

-3337 DHITSVKRPGFTIGN
+3337 EHITSVKRPGFTIGN
-3352 IDADAHSV
+3352 IDSDAQSV

-3411 TPLVV
+3411 TPLIV

-3463 DGGANWVSAT
+3463 DGGANWVSAA

-3616 VDTQIAIDRIEL
+3616 VDTQIAIDHIEL

-3713 TIDITLLTPTIELA
+3713 TIDITLMTPTIELA

-3852 HQVDS
+3852 RQVDS

-4308 LRIEIDTQVQIDSVT
+4308 LKIEIDTQVQIDSVT

-4532 SVTTPRFVIGN
+4532 SVTKPRFVIGN

-4558 SYSVT
+4558 SYPVT

-4824 DFTTNNKTPTLIGST
+4824 DFTTNNKTPTLVGNT
-4839 LPNTIVSIYVDGVKV
+4839 LPNAIVSIYVDGVKV

-4958 GVVLPALGNDGNYE
+4958 GVVLPALGNDGNYV

-5033 STLTIRNPQGV
+5033 STLTIRSPQGV

-5072 VSEDKAGNSQQKEI
+5072 VSEDKAGNSQQKDI

-5337 GTWSYQFDNALKD
+5337 GTWSYQFDNVLKD

-5404 TRPTFSIFG
+5404 TRPTFSISG

-5578 VDTHIKVFTSELD
+5578 VDTHIQVFTSELD
-5591 DNKSSSKTE
+5591 DNKSSSKTD
-5600 WWSNSDLITMRG
+5600 WWSNSSTITMRG
-5612 TGEIGA
+5612 MGEIGA

-5628 LATAVVAATG
+5628 LATAVVAANG
-5638 RWELS
+5638 QWELS
-5643 TDKLP
+5643 TDQLP
-5648 EGTYDISLVIEDSA
+5648 EGKYDITLSIEDNA
-5662 GNRWEDVREIFIDRT
+5662 GNRKEEVHEIFIDRT

-5706 IITDSEGNTYTLTV
+5706 IITDSNGNTYTLTV

-5750 DDVPLDIMKEV
+5750 DDVSLDIMKEV

-5871 GASDSDNVT
+5871 GVSDSDNVT

-5908 TDIYQATQGADGWTF
+5908 TDTYQATQGADGWTF
-5923 TPPAAWNDGNY
+5923 TPPAAWNDGTY

-5993 ATHLRTEPSAAE
+5993 ATHLRTVPSAAE
-6005 ESVVKVTAY
+6005 ESVVKETAY

-6101 DHSSADIVNAMNVRG
+6101 DHSSADIVNAMNARG

>member
-420 ETTDSIITDTIA
+420 ETTDSIITDTIP

-962 YIDGALI
+962 YVDGALI

-1035 GISDDNLTNIVKPTL
+1035 GIADDNLTNIVNPTL

-1061 VQVWDAMSDT
+1061 VQVWDAASDT

-1108 NKANSAIFDFTID
+1108 NKANSAVFDFTID

-1176 IELSHLNGSWLFI
+1176 IELSHLNGSWLFT

-1211 TNYSAPLT
+1211 TSYSAPLT

-1384 WTFTPPTSWAD
+1384 WSFTPTGAWAD

-1436 GIPDDNL
+1436 GIPNDNL

-1504 DEAGNK
+1504 DKAGNK
-1510 ATQTLD
+1510 TTQELD

-2117 DTLLSEPTIVLDNTD
+2117 DTLLSEPTIVLDSTD
-2132 DSGTKGDHLTN
+2132 DSGTKGDNLTN

-2322 STPVIVLDSADDSGV
+2322 STPVIVLDSADDTGIQ
-2337 HGDNMTNHTQ
+2337 GDNMTNRTQ
-2347 PTFALQHIDDDAVR
+2347 PTFNLQHIDDDAVR

-2377 TKDAGGWTFTPTGAW
+2377 TKDAGGWTFTPPTSWGA
-2392 ADGDYTLSVSVE
+2392 GDYTLSVSVE

-2442 TNNVRPHFQVTVPTD
+2442 TNNVRPHFQVKVPTD
-2457 VNVVR
+2457 VN
-2462 LSIDG
+2462 
-2467 GKTWFN
+2467 
-2473 ATQSATPGVWDYIWP
+2473 
-2488 DDVADGGY
+2488 
-2496 TLTVEATDEA
+2496 E
-2506 GNKATQTLDFTID
+2506 
-2519 TTLSVPTL
+2519 
-2527 SLDSADDSGIAGDN
+2527 
-2541 ITNVKTPGFTLNNI
+2541 
-2555 DTDVSRVIVEVM
+2555 
-2567 HNGIKQEVPLVQ
+2567 
-2579 TGGQWRFAPTS
+2579 
-2590 DWADGDY
+2590 
-2597 ILTVKVEDRAGNV
+2597 
-2610 KQSAPLTVTV
+2610 
-2620 DTHIAI
+2620 
-2626 DRIELVND
+2626 
-2634 SGIPGDNLT
+2634 
-2643 NEARPHFQVTV
+2643 
-2654 PADVN
+2654 
-2659 GVRLSIDG
+2659 
-2667 GKTWFDATQSATSG
+2667 
-2681 VWDYTWLTNVAN
+2681 
-2693 GPHTLM
+2693 
-2699 VEASDKAGNK
+2699 
-2709 TTQKLDFT
+2709 
-2717 IDTILSEPTITLD
+2717 
-2730 SADDSAA
+2730 
-2737 GDNITNVKMPGFTL
+2737 
-2751 GNIDADVTKVVVTVA
+2751 
-2766 HDGKNQQIELIKNGG
+2766 
-2781 VWRFTPG
+2781 
-2788 AAWTD
+2788 
-2793 GDYTLT
+2793 
-2799 VKVEDKAGNT
+2799 
-2809 NYSAPLTVT
+2809 
-2818 IDTQTSIDRI
+2818 
-2828 ELLNDTGIVGDNLT
+2828 
-2842 NEARPQFHI
+2842 
-2851 TVPTDVNSVQLSL
+2851 
-2864 DGGINWVNAT
+2864 
-2874 LTSDGVWEY
+2874 
-2883 IWPTDLVENTYT
+2883 
-2895 LTVKATDVAGNT
+2895 
-2907 ATETLNFIIDTTLS
+2907 
-2921 TPTIT
+2921 
-2926 LDSADDSGTANDN
+2926 
-2939 KTNVKTPGFIIG
+2939 
-2951 GIDSDVTQVVVQ
+2951 
-2963 VMRDGHSE
+2963 
-2971 EVELTQTN
+2971 
-2979 GQWRFVPGS
+2979 
-2988 AWTDGD
+2988 
-2994 YTLTVTVKDEAGNIR
+2994 
-3009 HSAPLT
+3009 
-3015 VTIDTQITIDH
+3015 
-3026 IELVNDSGIPDDNL
+3026 
-3040 TNNVRPHFQVTVPT
+3040 
-3054 DVNVVRLSIDGGKT
+3054 VRLSIDGGKT

-3100 TDKAGNKT
+3100 TDKAGNQT
-3108 TQQLDFIIDT
+3108 TQKLDFIIDT
-3118 LLSEPTIVLDNTD
+3118 LLSEPTIVLDSTD

-3139 LTNVNKP
+3139 LTNANKP
-3146 TFLLGNIDA
+3146 TFILGNIDA

-3277 AGIWDYTWPKDVTDG
+3277 AGTWDYTWPKDVTDG

-3393 SYTLTVEVTDN
+3393 SYTLTVEVQDN

-3463 DGGANWVSAT
+3463 DGGANWVSAA

-3616 VDTQIAIDRIEL
+3616 VDTQIAIDHIEL

-3691 QHTLTVEVTD
+3691 QHTLIVEVTD
-3701 GAGNKMTETLNF
+3701 GAGNKMTGTLDF

-3742 VTQPVFVL
+3742 VTQPIFVL

-3852 HQVDS
+3852 RQVDS

-3912 SAPFEVR
+3912 SAPLEVR

-4073 TKVGAGWQFTPGNA
+4073 IKVGAGWQFTPGNA

-4153 DITHVRVKIDNAANW
+4153 DITQVRVKIDNAANW

-4308 LRIEIDTQVQIDSVT
+4308 LKIEIDTQVQIDSVT

-4356 VSFDGVNWTPIS
+4356 VSFDGVNWTPVS

-4532 SVTTPRFVIGN
+4532 SVTKPRFVIGN

-4558 SYSVT
+4558 SYPVT

-4660 LKQTITVG
+4660 LKHTITVG

-5241 TWRAPILLQDDGTF
+5241 TWRAPILLQDDGKF

-5264 AGNTEVSKDYSVDVD
+5264 AGNTEVSKNYSVDVD

-5529 LNVGEVWVNEKGHWQ
+5529 LNVGEVWANDKGHWQ

-5578 VDTHIKVFTSELD
+5578 VDTHIQVFTSELD
-5591 DNKSSSKTE
+5591 DNKSSSKTD
-5600 WWSNSDLITMRG
+5600 WWSNSSTITMRG
-5612 TGEIGA
+5612 MGEIGA

-5628 LATAVVAATG
+5628 LATAVVAANG
-5638 RWELS
+5638 QWELS
-5643 TDKLP
+5643 TDQLP
-5648 EGTYDISLVIEDSA
+5648 EGKYDITLSIEDNA
-5662 GNRWEDVREIFIDRT
+5662 GNRKEEVHEIFIDRT

-5706 IITDSEGNTYTLTV
+5706 IITDSNGNTYTLTV

-5908 TDIYQATQGADGWTF
+5908 TDTYQATQGADGWTF
-5923 TPPAAWNDGNY
+5923 TPPAAWNDGTYTLSVTVVDRAGNSQQSALLEVTVDSTLTVPEIALAAGEDNGASDSDNVTNHTQPKFTLQHIDADVTGVTVNVTHNGVTDTYQATQGADSWTFTPPAAWNDGTYTLSVTVVDRAGNSQQSALLEVTVDSTLTVPEIALAAGEDNGASDSDNVTNHTQPKFTLQHIDADVTGATVNVTHNGVKDIHQATQGADGWTFTPPAAWNDGTY

-5949 SASLAV
+5949 SASLEV

-5961 TVTADSQHDD
+5961 TVTADSQHND

-5993 ATHLRTEPSAAE
+5993 DTHLRTVPSAAE
-6005 ESVVKVTAY
+6005 ESVVKETAY

-6041 PENIVNVSI
+6041 PENIVNVSV

-6077 EYTMDVKFIDKDND
+6077 EYTMDVKFIDKDDD

-6101 DHSSADIVNAMNVRG
+6101 DHSSADIVNAMNARG